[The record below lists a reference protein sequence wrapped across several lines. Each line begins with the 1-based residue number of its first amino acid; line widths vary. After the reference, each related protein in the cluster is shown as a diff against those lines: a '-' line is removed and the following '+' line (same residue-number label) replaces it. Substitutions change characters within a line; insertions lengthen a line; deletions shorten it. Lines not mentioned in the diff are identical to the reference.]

1 MPRDAMAEWLAKRNA
16 EKAAQRATPEHGAVR
31 QAQIKV
37 DQILEQA
44 KKTTTALT
52 GVKTGKTE
60 KSSTPVRQEEGR
72 DAMAEWLAARKE
84 SKVQQIAEQGKYAV
98 RNVGALYKAATGMW
112 GELRKANEWQGLGVD
127 AGIRQGYQARVPV
140 RGGSQLQ
147 QQAENALQMDKTGP
161 YRQRLT
167 RVRGES
173 LEKLFTDS
181 LNQNQTAEQHGQTI
195 RQELQ
200 ELRTAG
206 ESGTDAAA
214 AKEKWDDVASRLYYL
229 AYSQS
234 MSSDEYNKLVSEVYD
249 AYDAYRSG
257 VKGRSFGQRE
267 QKWTDALR
275 GPVMGDENYTAA
287 GKAQQNA
294 MLAAAGGIPTDRN
307 TFGYELRYNQS
318 TTRENIQYKS
328 VDQLLDA
335 AGKHVDPQADVTSQS
350 QGAATDAAIFGYL
363 ANVAMTQEQYDRYMQ
378 ALDRYVKNAPATRA
392 VSGYGTS
399 DVVSQLETYRQQ
411 REANGLRANEKGA
424 EDALNSYPEM
434 SAGSFLDQVASGSER
449 ARDNLFQKYPAGLE
463 QLLVRGG
470 GYAGKALGSLL
481 NGFGAFENDLGDY
494 FAAGGEENINYQNPE
509 WQEAKYQDWVRGRE
523 TSDLLQNGG
532 KFERWAAEQIPAL
545 PTAALEMAAASTI
558 AGAATG
564 TMESFAGGARQVSP
578 LVTSAATKAEK
589 FAQMA
594 KQGSNIVTSSFAAIN
609 SYGEAESNGDARG
622 EQFIRFAA
630 GGLLEYGTNML
641 FGGNP
646 LIDAGD
652 TGKVTELVYKM
663 TNNETIRKIVSSAA
677 FDRIGEGLEE
687 VASAIGS
694 AALDYALTGEADL
707 SWDELRD
714 EFISGFAL
722 AMILSIG
729 PDTAE
734 VLAKNDHEGNAKRIT
749 MFDAAAQ
756 SDRGEL
762 NLQMGKYAV
771 EFLAGDE
778 DMMLANGW
786 DHVQRS
792 AAKKSWAQAVNE
804 YNTVYRNLVDAEAYW
819 AKTGEGKAYRGTDA
833 ERVIA
838 DARGSIEGVDAKTF
852 SAETLEENVRQIR
865 QAWDSAEENATNFAM
880 TGRMD
885 AEIAKMARIAESYL
899 DKAVQ
904 DGTMDAMTALNLR
917 NELSMINEGATATLQ
932 AYLNARYGEG
942 TPQTETRQEPV
953 QEATQDV
960 NVIRAEAENNAAVN
974 AAETG
979 GIDNGRTEIFD
990 GGSQRD
996 AGLGTGEQTGG
1007 MAAGAAAAEGE
1018 RRNAYAG
1025 AGENGPA
1032 NRRANLRPEDAARAE
1047 RLNRYA
1053 SLQSDTSL
1061 AQLVRGG
1068 SDAVTLAVIP
1078 ESMYDDGMR
1087 EAKQAGTALGVDVVF
1102 VRGSMAMQRG
1112 DQLMRINGVYDAAA
1126 KRAVVSATD
1135 IQYDGGKL
1143 AQHELFHVRANKDP
1157 ALVQQALQKVRE
1169 TFGEEAFEQVA
1180 REYVQSYSGAYQSM
1194 EDVYEE
1200 VLADAYAGMNRFR
1213 AGATH
1218 FTEAVQSEVQQSER
1232 ASEPAQT
1239 SQETR
1244 GSPPANVEERSGN
1257 PEKGK
1262 TFWEKMRAWKEGGAP
1277 DAAMEPSRTLQQAG
1291 INELIS
1297 LSSMLE
1303 KADGK
1308 SQTMRE
1314 AIYDNLKYLQDDLIR
1329 PMAVGKKGDT
1339 LYCVVPARTS
1349 MDMPRVVEM
1358 RKTNAGYEVEKVSS
1372 LSNAAI
1378 IKTLEGSDLLSANV
1392 QALDHAIQD
1401 FGYQTKANAQ
1411 LWVRPEK
1418 AKNGVPFADIFE
1430 ARDAR
1435 DFEAKF
1441 SLEEKQYARVINE
1454 QLLENRDRI
1463 LEIEPVYELTGG
1475 EFAQGDKK
1483 LSDAV
1488 MEEFEKFGG
1497 EVEREGF
1504 GAIKFSKKRIKND
1517 IMHGIGRMKAMTFAA
1532 VPSVIQ
1538 NGVEIGSEANWKG
1551 RGYDT
1556 YVFAAPAKFGETNL
1570 LIGAVVTR
1578 DNRENKFYLH
1588 EVVDS
1593 EGNAIKIDRETG
1605 EIKTSSAVAD
1615 GWASTPDALS
1625 KDRIAQTEGEVKQRF
1640 SLSEPVERAG
1650 NLIAEHNLTQEK
1662 LEKALEIGAFPSP
1675 SIAIVQAEQGHTNYG
1690 DYSVVFPA
1698 STIDPEA
1705 DSRNRVYGADA
1716 WTPTSSNATVEYRV
1730 DADAKRAFERSI
1742 RDLSG
1747 QVADGIFRGDS
1758 TLGKAGIEEE
1768 TTKTSREIAEQIAQ
1782 YPEVKAAY
1790 LADKGE
1796 NISPVYKDREYD
1808 NIGNAA
1814 LQRYTDNV
1822 GVQNL
1827 ARIIVQMY
1835 VGDANSVAQAELQ
1848 RVRQA
1853 IGEEYAERFA
1863 RILDRKPERKAERVS
1878 EYAENKMYSGTRAED
1893 FIRHAWEMVQD
1904 GGQNRGEADKMAMQ
1918 DELDRKA
1925 PTQKVAA
1932 WAEKRLQDVI
1942 GEGGIYNNEDRYTSR
1957 GDRRSFEQT
1966 HWELNAENLVRAMA
1980 QAEERGANIMWYDA
1994 GGLLA
1999 AATPEYRSISEI
2011 HADEGRL
2018 QTLEQEAYEGK
2029 VMELQQSL
2037 DNVVERILQETRHKA
2052 YGYQD
2057 ESQLITEALI
2067 KTAQGGD
2074 SLQSIREGMAAEE
2087 YDIDRATAM
2096 QIQELFQQ
2104 AKEIP
2109 TSYFEAKPQR
2119 VVGFDE
2125 AVALL
2130 APASAPADLM
2140 ARAEDAGLRVIR
2152 YTGQKDRIRVANELP
2167 GVKFSVQE
2175 ELQDI
2180 RENGIR
2186 GKELASE
2193 REETQPEDVLGYA
2206 DDMGEPVLS
2215 ESYFRD
2221 WVQQQTNAMPQG
2233 FVWGKDVPF
2242 YSQTTDLSPKQAV
2255 ELLEAVTGKRWRVEP
2270 RKNGGWRAVETDFAA
2285 KQGMYTPQE
2294 AANRLNAAKKARAD
2308 ADAAAY
2314 RNGEAPAR
2322 ATTVAAEGVAKDSFR
2337 ATPALDKIGV
2347 KIDMGVTDYRTTK
2360 EMRQRAEAEY
2370 QTDKLIS
2377 KAERRWG
2384 ATALEKNFARD
2395 IAAGRYSYADIPD
2408 TARWDTVTDLAN
2420 LYIDKR
2426 MLGEDLR
2433 LQRKYAIRDA
2443 LLYKAME
2450 LLPDELE
2457 LMSDPGGF
2465 DKEALLVLNYRTP
2478 QRSML
2483 KMFGDKRGEE
2493 INRYYFD
2500 PVTRNEAER
2509 LRWMN
2514 RQLDAVREFQ
2524 GEGDKVKGLNK
2535 AESAYV
2541 HMALD
2546 IEATV
2551 QRINQSP
2558 NKAAIQKAVTELTKM
2573 ETAQKASP
2581 DAEAR
2586 EAEIQR
2592 VATELDLNAA
2602 ESKWAQ
2608 QYAQFLTQKDG
2619 IKGEIDE
2626 KKCAAAVK
2634 QYRQLFDDYYNA
2646 IADFLVSHGDEP
2658 IGKIDYY
2665 APHLSTADKV
2675 NLLNQAF
2682 EALGFNA
2689 SATRLPAEI
2698 AGRTEDFRPN
2708 KRWTPFFQSREGT
2721 QTEYD
2726 IVHGFESY
2734 VTYLSDVLFHT
2745 DDIQKIRALE
2755 NYTRLGGK
2763 NDFKNSLAEAI
2774 ELSRSGQR
2782 DEKLDFLRE
2791 LKRVD
2796 DFAEPTT
2803 AEINK
2808 QLDQYIA
2815 ELFAAEKNNTR
2826 YSDLAV
2832 WLKNYGDVL
2841 AGKQFGGDRGAEHR
2855 GGRGILKLGTQ
2866 LTQAFARANVAGNV
2880 SSAVNQI
2887 AQLPTILGERS
2898 KRSIAQATAEFA
2910 TGKLRQFQMDS
2921 DFITG
2926 KKGVDY
2932 ISNTFADSF
2941 MSGMFKPAEFV
2952 DTMMSTI
2959 AARAAYLDA
2968 IRDGKTH
2975 EEAMR
2980 AADAYARSIMGDR
2993 TKGAKPLMFHSKTPV
3008 MQMVNMFQIEALNS
3022 WEHVSQDLPRQ
3033 FRQIAA
3039 ESGKAKAARVL
3050 SSVILKTVLAAFVVN
3065 RVTEELYGGT
3075 PAPFDI
3081 IGMCMNFIASGEGL
3095 TTNDWIRY
3103 MLNKASNAMFGVDL
3117 FDDVPTPQEGF
3128 DWGNAVED
3136 TLYNISNEVPFLSN
3150 LSGMVGVGDRTLMMP
3165 DLFGKGK
3172 DLWDAATEHGLI
3184 SPESGEALL
3193 GLVTQA
3199 IPGGRQINKTYSGIK
3214 TIVEGGRTKGFGDK
3228 ERLQYPVE
3236 RNVGTALQNIL
3247 FGPNATPQ
3255 ANAYWASGL
3264 SSLSTKDTQ
3273 TWQTLSKDGADPI
3286 ETYNLLHEFIKINA
3300 DDTLTTDQAQRDI
3313 RDAINNSS
3321 LTDEQKA
3328 YLFRQEFGRRNKE
3341 TGEYEHATDAMFET
3355 LMDEGVSWDGVTQF
3369 YNKLM
3374 QADGDENL
3382 STNDKNRQKRT
3393 AIRELDVRDS
3403 VKAYTYAE
3411 VFGVTDKE
3419 TGAKS
3424 TSKDEVFANMMD
3436 AGMSW
3441 DDVMDVYEEYRT
3453 LYEDESLSS
3462 SQQASEFAY
3471 WLDQHNIKGKKRE
3484 AIRNGLK
3491 YYQMFAQE
3499 AERYTNLTE
3508 AGLSATDAKKVSDKL
3523 ASAKGTGENGQLTT
3537 NDKVDVL
3544 LKQNLT
3550 DTSLYKALST
3560 VLSEETYDKL
3570 TEARSGGIGAKIW
3583 MQYWKKKAE
3592 LSADKDANGKS
3603 ISGSKKA
3610 KILALINSL
3619 QLTAEQKDLL
3629 YRAEG
3634 YAERDLYKAPWH

>member
-16 EKAAQRATPEHGAVR
+16 EKTAQRATPEHGAVR

-44 KKTTTALT
+44 RKTTTALT
-52 GVKTGKTE
+52 GVKMGKTG

-98 RNVGALYKAATGMW
+98 RNVGSLYKAATGMW

-181 LNQNQTAEQHGQTI
+181 LNQNQTPEQHGQTI

-234 MSSDEYNKLVSEVYD
+234 MSADEYNKLVSEVYD

-287 GKAQQNA
+287 GKAQQDA
-294 MLAAAGGIPTDRN
+294 MLAAAGGIPKDRN

-378 ALDRYVKNAPATRA
+378 VLDRYAKNAPATRA

-399 DVVSQLETYRQQ
+399 DVVGQLETYRQQ

-494 FAAGGEENINYQNPE
+494 FAEGGEENINYQNPE

-532 KFERWAAEQIPAL
+532 KFERWAAEQISGL
-545 PTAALEMAAASTI
+545 TTAALEMAAASTI

-564 TMESFAGGARQVSP
+564 TMANFAGGSRQVSP
-578 LVTSAATKAEK
+578 LVTNAATKAEK

-762 NLQMGKYAV
+762 NLQMEKYAV

-778 DMMLANGW
+778 DLMLANGW

-792 AAKKSWAQAVNE
+792 TAKKSWAQAVNE

-838 DARGSIEGVDAKTF
+838 NARGSIEGVDSKTF

-865 QAWDSAEENATNFAM
+865 QAWDSAEENAENFAM

-885 AEIAKMARIAESYL
+885 AEIAKMARTAESYL

-917 NELSMINEGATATLQ
+917 NELNMINEGATANLQ

-942 TPQTETRQEPV
+942 TPQAETQQETV
-953 QEATQDV
+953 QEAAQGV
-960 NVIRAEAENNAAVN
+960 NTIRAEAENNAAVN

-996 AGLGTGEQTGG
+996 AGLGTGEQAGG
-1007 MAAGAAAAEGE
+1007 MEAGAAAAEGE
-1018 RRNAYAG
+1018 RRNTYTG
-1025 AGENGPA
+1025 AGENGLA

-1087 EAKQAGTALGVDVVF
+1087 AAKQAGAELGVDVVF

-1213 AGATH
+1213 AGATQ
-1218 FTEAVQSEVQQSER
+1218 FTEAVRGEVQQSER

-1244 GSPPANVEERSGN
+1244 GSPEGRFSLAGQKARTANSQTLQIAEQMEQEGASREEIWQETGWTRTMDGQSWRFEIDNSEAEYRGGGDAQFREDHADYAEYQDLLQKMFEGTISESEMQRMEQLDDIWSGEYARLRERVESGN
-1257 PEKGK
+1257 ATLADVLQHDSLYEAYPELRDVKVRLESETGSK
-1262 TFWEKMRAWKEGGAP
+1262 NGSYDP
-1277 DAAMEPSRTLQQAG
+1277 RTNT
-1291 INELIS
+1291 ITIS
-1297 LSSMLE
+1297 EDKPGDSAKVGTMLHE
-1303 KADGK
+1303 I
-1308 SQTMRE
+1308 Q
-1314 AIYDNLKYLQDDLIR
+1314 
-1329 PMAVGKKGDT
+1329 
-1339 LYCVVPARTS
+1339 
-1349 MDMPRVVEM
+1349 
-1358 RKTNAGYEVEKVSS
+1358 
-1372 LSNAAI
+1372 
-1378 IKTLEGSDLLSANV
+1378 
-1392 QALDHAIQD
+1392 HAIQQIEGWESGASPEYWAAREYESGD
-1401 FGYQTKANAQ
+1401 TASDRAQELYSRILNSLDKADQNKVIRYNELDREMEATFSAD
-1411 LWVRPEK
+1411 PESEAGK
-1418 AKNGVPFADIFE
+1418 RYAKYEAEQDKLYEELYKNEWFRRLLDLQRKMENPQSAYYEMYLNTAGEIE
-1430 ARDAR
+1430 ARNVSERYRMAQ
-1435 DFEAKF
+1435 
-1441 SLEEKQYARVINE
+1441 EERRKTAPKGADENTLFRGAGGISAEINE
-1454 QLLENRDRI
+1454 QYKSDLERWDRGGRNGNERLILGTTGPVLQNLGAEDGNIYLNGWKISKIMRTHKEMSLQTIEALPQVLENPAIVLASRAVDTENANTR
-1463 LEIEPVYELTGG
+1463 LVM
-1475 EFAQGDKK
+1475 FGDVRAENGK
-1483 LSDAV
+1483 AV
-1488 MEEFEKFGG
+1488 Q
-1497 EVEREGF
+1497 VVL
-1504 GAIKFSKKRIKND
+1504 D
-1517 IMHGIGRMKAMTFAA
+1517 
-1532 VPSVIQ
+1532 
-1538 NGVEIGSEANWKG
+1538 
-1551 RGYDT
+1551 
-1556 YVFAAPAKFGETNL
+1556 L
-1570 LIGAVVTR
+1570 L
-1578 DNRENKFYLH
+1578 
-1588 EVVDS
+1588 
-1593 EGNAIKIDRETG
+1593 
-1605 EIKTSSAVAD
+1605 
-1615 GWASTPDALS
+1615 P
-1625 KDRIAQTEGEVKQRF
+1625 TEGGYRLDGMQKVNSAYTKDGGRL
-1640 SLSEPVERAG
+1640 SLE
-1650 NLIAEHNLTQEK
+1650 
-1662 LEKALEIGAFPSP
+1662 
-1675 SIAIVQAEQGHTNYG
+1675 
-1690 DYSVVFPA
+1690 
-1698 STIDPEA
+1698 
-1705 DSRNRVYGADA
+1705 DSDVLY
-1716 WTPTSSNATVEYRV
+1716 T
-1730 DADAKRAFERSI
+1730 DAKRAAQVLRSLGY
-1742 RDLSG
+1742 RSSSPDGSHKSG
-1747 QVADGIFRGDS
+1747 YIGSIAYDA
-1758 TLGKAGIEEE
+1758 AGVKISGE
-1768 TTKTSREIAEQIAQ
+1768 KFTS
-1782 YPEVKAAY
+1782 
-1790 LADKGE
+1790 
-1796 NISPVYKDREYD
+1796 
-1808 NIGNAA
+1808 
-1814 LQRYTDNV
+1814 
-1822 GVQNL
+1822 
-1827 ARIIVQMY
+1827 
-1835 VGDANSVAQAELQ
+1835 
-1848 RVRQA
+1848 
-1853 IGEEYAERFA
+1853 
-1863 RILDRKPERKAERVS
+1863 
-1878 EYAENKMYSGTRAED
+1878 
-1893 FIRHAWEMVQD
+1893 
-1904 GGQNRGEADKMAMQ
+1904 
-1918 DELDRKA
+1918 
-1925 PTQKVAA
+1925 
-1932 WAEKRLQDVI
+1932 VI
-1942 GEGGIYNNEDRYTSR
+1942 GT
-1957 GDRRSFEQT
+1957 
-1966 HWELNAENLVRAMA
+1966 
-1980 QAEERGANIMWYDA
+1980 
-1994 GGLLA
+1994 
-1999 AATPEYRSISEI
+1999 
-2011 HADEGRL
+2011 L
-2018 QTLEQEAYEGK
+2018 Q
-2029 VMELQQSL
+2029 
-2037 DNVVERILQETRHKA
+2037 
-2052 YGYQD
+2052 
-2057 ESQLITEALI
+2057 
-2067 KTAQGGD
+2067 
-2074 SLQSIREGMAAEE
+2074 
-2087 YDIDRATAM
+2087 
-2096 QIQELFQQ
+2096 
-2104 AKEIP
+2104 
-2109 TSYFEAKPQR
+2109 
-2119 VVGFDE
+2119 
-2125 AVALL
+2125 
-2130 APASAPADLM
+2130 
-2140 ARAEDAGLRVIR
+2140 
-2152 YTGQKDRIRVANELP
+2152 
-2167 GVKFSVQE
+2167 KFSVQE
-2175 ELQDI
+2175 DLQDI

-2186 GKELASE
+2186 GKELASD

-2206 DDMGEPVLS
+2206 DDTGTLYAKFAREKVYDNLGNAVLQKYTDSVGVERLAWIAAQMDMGDARSVAATELQNIRQVVKEDYAERFGEKLDQKPNLKEQRVNEYADRVMGDSSRAESFLRHAWELVQGVGRTVAAEQRGTVQQTPP

-2322 ATTVAAEGVAKDSFR
+2322 ATTVAAEGVAKDSFH

-2457 LMSDPGGF
+2457 LMSDPNGF
-2465 DKEALLVLNYRTP
+2465 NKEALLVLNYRTP

-2592 VATELDLNAA
+2592 VAKDLDLNAA

-2952 DTMMSTI
+2952 DTTMSTI

-3033 FRQIAA
+3033 FRQIVA

-3081 IGMCMNFIASGEGL
+3081 IGMSMNFIASGEGL

-3103 MLNKASNAMFGVDL
+3103 MLNKASNAMFGTDL

-3128 DWGNAVED
+3128 DWGNAAED

-3172 DLWDAATEHGLI
+3172 DLWDAATEHGLL

-3247 FGPNATPQ
+3247 FGPNATPE

-3264 SSLSTKDTQ
+3264 SSLSAKDTQ

-3300 DDTLTTDQAQRDI
+3300 DDTLTSDQAQRDI
-3313 RDAINNSS
+3313 RDAINNSG

-3341 TGEYEHATDAMFET
+3341 TGEYEHTTDAMFEA

-3484 AIRNGLK
+3484 AIQNGLK

-3570 TEARSGGIGAKIW
+3570 TEGRSGGIGAKIW
-3583 MQYWKKKAE
+3583 MQYWRKKAE

-3634 YAERDLYKAPWH
+3634 YAERDLYRAPWH

>member
-16 EKAAQRATPEHGAVR
+16 EKAAQRATPGHGAVR

-44 KKTTTALT
+44 RKTTTALT

-98 RNVGALYKAATGMW
+98 RNVGSLYKAATGMW

-167 RVRGES
+167 RSRGES

-234 MSSDEYNKLVSEVYD
+234 MSADEYNKLVSEVYD
-249 AYDAYRSG
+249 AYNAYRSG

-287 GKAQQNA
+287 GKAQQDA
-294 MLAAAGGIPTDRN
+294 MLAAAGGIPEDRN
-307 TFGYELRYNQS
+307 TFGYELRYNQG

-378 ALDRYVKNAPATRA
+378 ALDRYAKNAPATRA

-399 DVVSQLETYRQQ
+399 DVVGQLETYRQQ
-411 REANGLRANEKGA
+411 REANGLRANEQAA

-463 QLLVRGG
+463 QLLVHGG

-494 FAAGGEENINYQNPE
+494 FAEGGEKNINYQNPE

-532 KFERWAAEQIPAL
+532 KFERWAAEQISGL
-545 PTAALEMAAASTI
+545 TTAALEMAAASTI

-564 TMESFAGGARQVSP
+564 TMANFAGGSRQVSP
-578 LVTSAATKAEK
+578 LVTNAATKAEK

-663 TNNETIRKIVSSAA
+663 TNNKTIRKIVSSAA

-762 NLQMGKYAV
+762 NLQMEKYAV

-778 DMMLANGW
+778 DLMLANGW
-786 DHVQRS
+786 DHLQRS
-792 AAKKSWAQAVNE
+792 EAKKSWAQAVNE

-838 DARGSIEGVDAKTF
+838 DARGSIEGVDSKTF

-865 QAWDSAEENATNFAM
+865 QAWDSAVENAENFAM

-885 AEIAKMARIAESYL
+885 AEIAKMARTAESYL

-917 NELSMINEGATATLQ
+917 NELSMINEGATANLQ

-942 TPQTETRQEPV
+942 TPQVETQKETV
-953 QEATQDV
+953 QEAAQGV
-960 NVIRAEAENNAAVN
+960 NTIRAEAENNAAVN

-996 AGLGTGEQTGG
+996 AGLGTREQTGG
-1007 MAAGAAAAEGE
+1007 MAAGAAAAEAE

-1087 EAKQAGTALGVDVVF
+1087 AAKQAGAELDVDVVF

-1135 IQYDGGKL
+1135 IQYDGGQL

-1213 AGATH
+1213 AGATQ
-1218 FTEAVQSEVQQSER
+1218 FTETVQGEVQQSER

-1244 GSPPANVEERSGN
+1244 GSPEGRFSLAGQKARTANSQTLQFAEQMEQEGASREEIWQETGWTRAMDGQSWRFEIDNSEAEYRGGGDAQFRKDHADYAEYQDLLQKMFEGTISESEMQRMEQLDDIWSGEYARLRERVESGN
-1257 PEKGK
+1257 ATLADVLQHDSLYEAYPELRDVKVRLESDTGSK
-1262 TFWEKMRAWKEGGAP
+1262 NGSYDPNTN
-1277 DAAMEPSRTLQQAG
+1277 T
-1291 INELIS
+1291 ITIS
-1297 LSSMLE
+1297 EDKPGDSAKVGTMLHE
-1303 KADGK
+1303 I
-1308 SQTMRE
+1308 Q
-1314 AIYDNLKYLQDDLIR
+1314 
-1329 PMAVGKKGDT
+1329 
-1339 LYCVVPARTS
+1339 
-1349 MDMPRVVEM
+1349 
-1358 RKTNAGYEVEKVSS
+1358 
-1372 LSNAAI
+1372 
-1378 IKTLEGSDLLSANV
+1378 
-1392 QALDHAIQD
+1392 HAIQQIEGWESGASPEYWAAREYENGD
-1401 FGYQTKANAQ
+1401 TASDRAQELYSRILNSLDKADQNKVIRYNELDREMEATFSAD
-1411 LWVRPEK
+1411 PESEAGK
-1418 AKNGVPFADIFE
+1418 RYAKYEAEQDKLYEELYKNEWFRRLLGLQRKMENPQSAYYEMYLNTAGEIE
-1430 ARDAR
+1430 ARNVSERYRMAQ
-1435 DFEAKF
+1435 
-1441 SLEEKQYARVINE
+1441 EERRKTAPKGADENTLYRGAGGISAEINE
-1454 QLLENRDRI
+1454 QYKSDLERWDRGGRNGNERLILGTTGPILQNLGAEDGNIYLNGWKISKIMRTHKEMSLQTIEALPQVLENPAIVLASRAVDTENANTR
-1463 LEIEPVYELTGG
+1463 LVM
-1475 EFAQGDKK
+1475 FGDVRAENGK
-1483 LSDAV
+1483 AV
-1488 MEEFEKFGG
+1488 Q
-1497 EVEREGF
+1497 VVL
-1504 GAIKFSKKRIKND
+1504 D
-1517 IMHGIGRMKAMTFAA
+1517 
-1532 VPSVIQ
+1532 
-1538 NGVEIGSEANWKG
+1538 
-1551 RGYDT
+1551 
-1556 YVFAAPAKFGETNL
+1556 L
-1570 LIGAVVTR
+1570 L
-1578 DNRENKFYLH
+1578 
-1588 EVVDS
+1588 
-1593 EGNAIKIDRETG
+1593 
-1605 EIKTSSAVAD
+1605 
-1615 GWASTPDALS
+1615 P
-1625 KDRIAQTEGEVKQRF
+1625 TEGGYRF
-1640 SLSEPVERAG
+1640 EGMQKVNSAYTKDGGRLSLE
-1650 NLIAEHNLTQEK
+1650 
-1662 LEKALEIGAFPSP
+1662 
-1675 SIAIVQAEQGHTNYG
+1675 
-1690 DYSVVFPA
+1690 
-1698 STIDPEA
+1698 
-1705 DSRNRVYGADA
+1705 DSDVLY
-1716 WTPTSSNATVEYRV
+1716 T
-1730 DADAKRAFERSI
+1730 DAKRAAQVLRS
-1742 RDLSG
+1742 LGYQSG
-1747 QVADGIFRGDS
+1747 SPDGSHKGGYIGSIAYDADGVKISGEKF
-1758 TLGKAGIEEE
+1758 
-1768 TTKTSREIAEQIAQ
+1768 TS
-1782 YPEVKAAY
+1782 
-1790 LADKGE
+1790 
-1796 NISPVYKDREYD
+1796 
-1808 NIGNAA
+1808 
-1814 LQRYTDNV
+1814 
-1822 GVQNL
+1822 
-1827 ARIIVQMY
+1827 
-1835 VGDANSVAQAELQ
+1835 
-1848 RVRQA
+1848 
-1853 IGEEYAERFA
+1853 
-1863 RILDRKPERKAERVS
+1863 
-1878 EYAENKMYSGTRAED
+1878 
-1893 FIRHAWEMVQD
+1893 
-1904 GGQNRGEADKMAMQ
+1904 
-1918 DELDRKA
+1918 
-1925 PTQKVAA
+1925 
-1932 WAEKRLQDVI
+1932 VI
-1942 GEGGIYNNEDRYTSR
+1942 GT
-1957 GDRRSFEQT
+1957 
-1966 HWELNAENLVRAMA
+1966 
-1980 QAEERGANIMWYDA
+1980 
-1994 GGLLA
+1994 
-1999 AATPEYRSISEI
+1999 
-2011 HADEGRL
+2011 L
-2018 QTLEQEAYEGK
+2018 Q
-2029 VMELQQSL
+2029 
-2037 DNVVERILQETRHKA
+2037 
-2052 YGYQD
+2052 
-2057 ESQLITEALI
+2057 
-2067 KTAQGGD
+2067 
-2074 SLQSIREGMAAEE
+2074 
-2087 YDIDRATAM
+2087 
-2096 QIQELFQQ
+2096 
-2104 AKEIP
+2104 
-2109 TSYFEAKPQR
+2109 
-2119 VVGFDE
+2119 
-2125 AVALL
+2125 
-2130 APASAPADLM
+2130 
-2140 ARAEDAGLRVIR
+2140 
-2152 YTGQKDRIRVANELP
+2152 
-2167 GVKFSVQE
+2167 KFSVQE

-2186 GKELASE
+2186 GKELASD

-2206 DDMGEPVLS
+2206 DDTGTLYAQFAREKVYDNLGNAVLQKYTDSVGVERLAWIAAQMDMGDARSVAATELQNIRQVVKEDYAERFGEKLDQKPNLKEQRVNEYADRVMGDSSRAESFLRHAWEMVQGVGRTVAAEQRGTVQQTPP

-2322 ATTVAAEGVAKDSFR
+2322 ATTVAAEGVAKDRFR

-2524 GEGDKVKGLNK
+2524 GEGDKAKGLNK

-2592 VATELDLNAA
+2592 VATDLDLNAA

-2952 DTMMSTI
+2952 DTTMSTI

-3039 ESGKAKAARVL
+3039 ESGKTKAARVL

-3081 IGMCMNFIASGEGL
+3081 IGMSMNFIASGEGL

-3103 MLNKASNAMFGVDL
+3103 MFNKASNAMFGVDL

-3128 DWGNAVED
+3128 DWGNAAED

-3172 DLWDAATEHGLI
+3172 DLWDAATEHGLL

-3273 TWQTLSKDGADPI
+3273 TWQTLSKDGAGPI

-3300 DDTLTTDQAQRDI
+3300 DDTLTSDQAQRDI
-3313 RDAINNSS
+3313 RDAINNSG

-3341 TGEYEHATDAMFET
+3341 TGEYEHATDAMFEA

-3424 TSKDEVFANMMD
+3424 TSKDEAFANMMD

-3484 AIRNGLK
+3484 AIQNGLK

-3583 MQYWKKKAE
+3583 MQYWRKKAE

-3634 YAERDLYKAPWH
+3634 YAERDLYRAPWH

>member
-98 RNVGALYKAATGMW
+98 RNVGSLYKAATGMW
-112 GELRKANEWQGLGVD
+112 GELRKANEWQGMGVD
-127 AGIRQGYQARVPV
+127 AGIQQGYRPKLPV
-140 RGGSQLQ
+140 RTGSQLQ

-234 MSSDEYNKLVSEVYD
+234 MSADEYNKLVSEVYD
-249 AYDAYRSG
+249 TYDAYRSG

-378 ALDRYVKNAPATRA
+378 ALDRYAKNAPATRA

-411 REANGLRANEKGA
+411 REANGLRANEQGA

-494 FAAGGEENINYQNPE
+494 FAEGGEKNINYQNPE

-532 KFERWAAEQIPAL
+532 KFERWAAEQISGL
-545 PTAALEMAAASTI
+545 TTAALEMAAASTI

-564 TMESFAGGARQVSP
+564 TMANFAGGSRQVSP
-578 LVTSAATKAEK
+578 LVTNAATKAEK

-762 NLQMGKYAV
+762 NLQMEKYAV

-778 DMMLANGW
+778 DLMLANGW

-792 AAKKSWAQAVNE
+792 TAKKSWAQAVNE

-838 DARGSIEGVDAKTF
+838 DARGSIEGVDSKTF

-865 QAWDSAEENATNFAM
+865 QAWDSAEENAANFAM

-885 AEIAKMARIAESYL
+885 AEIAKMARTAESYL

-917 NELSMINEGATATLQ
+917 NELSMINEGATANLQ

-953 QEATQDV
+953 QEAAQGV
-960 NVIRAEAENNAAVN
+960 NTIRAEAENNAAVN

-1025 AGENGPA
+1025 TGENGPA

-1087 EAKQAGTALGVDVVF
+1087 EAKQAGAELGVDVVF

-1126 KRAVVSATD
+1126 KRAVVSTTD

-1213 AGATH
+1213 AGATQ
-1218 FTEAVQSEVQQSER
+1218 FAETVQSEVQQSER

-1244 GSPPANVEERSGN
+1244 GSP
-1257 PEKGK
+1257 
-1262 TFWEKMRAWKEGGAP
+1262 EG
-1277 DAAMEPSRTLQQAG
+1277 R
-1291 INELIS
+1291 
-1297 LSSMLE
+1297 
-1303 KADGK
+1303 
-1308 SQTMRE
+1308 
-1314 AIYDNLKYLQDDLIR
+1314 
-1329 PMAVGKKGDT
+1329 
-1339 LYCVVPARTS
+1339 
-1349 MDMPRVVEM
+1349 
-1358 RKTNAGYEVEKVSS
+1358 
-1372 LSNAAI
+1372 
-1378 IKTLEGSDLLSANV
+1378 
-1392 QALDHAIQD
+1392 
-1401 FGYQTKANAQ
+1401 
-1411 LWVRPEK
+1411 
-1418 AKNGVPFADIFE
+1418 
-1430 ARDAR
+1430 
-1435 DFEAKF
+1435 F
-1441 SLEEKQYARVINE
+1441 SLEEKRYAKIINE
-1454 QLLENRDRI
+1454 QLLENRERI
-1463 LEIEPVYELTGG
+1463 EEIDPVYELTGE
-1475 EFAQGDKK
+1475 EFAHSDKK

-1504 GAIKFSKKRIKND
+1504 GTIKFSKKRIKND

-1538 NGVEIGSEANWKG
+1538 NGVEIGREANWKG

-1556 YVFAAPAKFGETNL
+1556 YVFAAPAKLGDTGL

-1593 EGNAIKIDRETG
+1593 EGNAIKIDRATG
-1605 EIKTSSAVAD
+1605 EIKTSSDVSD

-1625 KDRIAQTEGEVKQRF
+1625 GNSIAQTGEDVKQRF

-1698 STIDPEA
+1698 STIDPEE

-2037 DNVVERILQETRHKA
+2037 DNVVERILQETKHKA

-2152 YTGQKDRIRVANELP
+2152 YTGQEDRIRVANELP

-2175 ELQDI
+2175 DLQDI

-2186 GKELASE
+2186 GKELASD

-2206 DDMGEPVLS
+2206 DDRGEPILS

-2524 GEGDKVKGLNK
+2524 GEGDKAKGLNK

-2592 VATELDLNAA
+2592 VATDLDLNAA

-2898 KRSIAQATAEFA
+2898 KRSIAQAALEFS

-2968 IRDGKTH
+2968 LRDGKTH

-3081 IGMCMNFIASGEGL
+3081 IGMSMNFIASGEGL

-3172 DLWDAATEHGLI
+3172 DLWDAATEHGVI

-3424 TSKDEVFANMMD
+3424 TSKDEAFANMMD

-3484 AIRNGLK
+3484 AIQNGLK

>member
-112 GELRKANEWQGLGVD
+112 GELRKENEWQGMGVD
-127 AGIRQGYQARVPV
+127 AGIQQGYRPKLPV
-140 RGGSQLQ
+140 RTGSQLQ

-206 ESGTDAAA
+206 ESGTDVAA

-234 MSSDEYNKLVSEVYD
+234 MSADEYNKLVSEVYD
-249 AYDAYRSG
+249 AYDADRSG

-287 GKAQQNA
+287 GKAQQDA
-294 MLAAAGGIPTDRN
+294 MLSAAGGIPEDRN

-378 ALDRYVKNAPATRA
+378 VLDRYAKNAPATRA

-411 REANGLRANEKGA
+411 REANGLRANEQAA

-481 NGFGAFENDLGDY
+481 NGFGAFENVLGDY
-494 FAAGGEENINYQNPE
+494 FAEGGEKNINYRNPE

-532 KFERWAAEQIPAL
+532 KFERWAAEQISGL
-545 PTAALEMAAASTI
+545 TTAALEMAAASTI

-564 TMESFAGGARQVSP
+564 TMANFAGGSRQVSP
-578 LVTSAATKAEK
+578 LVTNAATKAEK

-762 NLQMGKYAV
+762 NLQMEKYAV

-778 DMMLANGW
+778 DLMLANGW

-792 AAKKSWAQAVNE
+792 AAKKSWAQAMNE

-819 AKTGEGKAYRGTDA
+819 SKTGEGKAYRGTDA

-838 DARGSIEGVDAKTF
+838 DARGSIEGVDSKTF

-865 QAWDSAEENATNFAM
+865 QAWDSAEENAANFAM

-885 AEIAKMARIAESYL
+885 AEIAKMARTAESYL

-917 NELSMINEGATATLQ
+917 NELSMINEGATANLQ

-953 QEATQDV
+953 QEAAQGV
-960 NVIRAEAENNAAVN
+960 NTIRAEAENNAAVN

-996 AGLGTGEQTGG
+996 AGLGAGEQTGG
-1007 MAAGAAAAEGE
+1007 MAAGAAAAEAE
-1018 RRNAYAG
+1018 RRNTYAG

-1087 EAKQAGTALGVDVVF
+1087 EAKQAGAKLGVDVVF

-1135 IQYDGGKL
+1135 IQYDGGQL
-1143 AQHELFHVRANKDP
+1143 AQHELFHVRANSDP

-1213 AGATH
+1213 AGATQ
-1218 FTEAVQSEVQQSER
+1218 FAETVQSEVQQSER

-1244 GSPPANVEERSGN
+1244 GSPEGKFSIQELENGERIAVIEDGQDEFDRAKPSQYAAIAKRVIKR
-1257 PEKGK
+1257 EFVGK
-1262 TFWEKMRAWKEGGAP
+1262 TLPLGSEDLAMIPPDAAGEYAYPAQRLITKNANNAKMRASAELNNLLEVSEFSHWARDLKKHPEATLGFDYYTTKFEVGGHLFEGLINIANSEKGRVFYDITKIKEIPG
-1277 DAAMEPSRTLQQAG
+1277 T
-1291 INELIS
+1291 I
-1297 LSSMLE
+1297 E
-1303 KADGK
+1303 KRA
-1308 SQTMRE
+1308 T
-1314 AIYDNLKYLQDDLIR
+1314 
-1329 PMAVGKKGDT
+1329 PMAQSASDSGD
-1339 LYCVVPARTS
+1339 LS
-1349 MDMPRVVEM
+1349 GES
-1358 RKTNAGYEVEKVSS
+1358 VSQ
-1372 LSNAAI
+1372 N
-1378 IKTLEGSDLLSANV
+1378 
-1392 QALDHAIQD
+1392 QAD
-1401 FGYQTKANAQ
+1401 
-1411 LWVRPEK
+1411 
-1418 AKNGVPFADIFE
+1418 
-1430 ARDAR
+1430 
-1435 DFEAKF
+1435 
-1441 SLEEKQYARVINE
+1441 
-1454 QLLENRDRI
+1454 
-1463 LEIEPVYELTGG
+1463 
-1475 EFAQGDKK
+1475 
-1483 LSDAV
+1483 
-1488 MEEFEKFGG
+1488 
-1497 EVEREGF
+1497 
-1504 GAIKFSKKRIKND
+1504 
-1517 IMHGIGRMKAMTFAA
+1517 
-1532 VPSVIQ
+1532 
-1538 NGVEIGSEANWKG
+1538 
-1551 RGYDT
+1551 
-1556 YVFAAPAKFGETNL
+1556 
-1570 LIGAVVTR
+1570 
-1578 DNRENKFYLH
+1578 
-1588 EVVDS
+1588 
-1593 EGNAIKIDRETG
+1593 
-1605 EIKTSSAVAD
+1605 
-1615 GWASTPDALS
+1615 
-1625 KDRIAQTEGEVKQRF
+1625 VKQRF

-1690 DYSVVFPA
+1690 EYSVVFPA

-1730 DADAKRAFERSI
+1730 DADAKRTFERSI
-1742 RDLSG
+1742 RELSA
-1747 QVADGIFRGDS
+1747 QVADGVFRGDS

-1796 NISPVYKDREYD
+1796 NINPVYKAREYD
-1808 NIGNAA
+1808 NIGNAV

-1827 ARIIVQMY
+1827 AWIIAQMDM
-1835 VGDANSVAQAELQ
+1835 GDAQSVAQAELQ

-1878 EYAENKMYSGTRAED
+1878 EYAENKMYSSMRAED

-1904 GGQNRGEADKMAMQ
+1904 GGQIRGDVDKMAMQ

-2152 YTGQKDRIRVANELP
+2152 YTGQEDRIRVANELP

-2524 GEGDKVKGLNK
+2524 GEGDKAKGLNK

-2592 VATELDLNAA
+2592 VATDLDLNAA

-2755 NYTRLGGK
+2755 NYTRLGGR

-2898 KRSIAQATAEFA
+2898 KRSIAQAALEFS

-3081 IGMCMNFIASGEGL
+3081 IGMSMNFIASGVGL

-3103 MLNKASNAMFGVDL
+3103 MLNKASNAMFGTDM

-3172 DLWDAATEHGLI
+3172 DLWDAATEHGVI

-3619 QLTAEQKDLL
+3619 QLTTEQKDLL

-3634 YAERDLYKAPWH
+3634 YAERDLYRAPWH

>member
-16 EKAAQRATPEHGAVR
+16 EKAAQRATPGHGAVR

-44 KKTTTALT
+44 RKTTTALT

-98 RNVGALYKAATGMW
+98 RNVGSLYKAATGMW

-161 YRQRLT
+161 YSQRLT
-167 RVRGES
+167 RSRGES

-234 MSSDEYNKLVSEVYD
+234 MSADEYNKLVSEVYD

-287 GKAQQNA
+287 GKAQQDA
-294 MLAAAGGIPTDRN
+294 MLSAAGGIPEDRN

-378 ALDRYVKNAPATRA
+378 ALDRYAKNAPATRA

-399 DVVSQLETYRQQ
+399 DVVGQLETYRQQ

-494 FAAGGEENINYQNPE
+494 FAEGGEENINYQNPE

-532 KFERWAAEQIPAL
+532 KFERWAAEQISGL
-545 PTAALEMAAASTI
+545 TTAALEMAAASTI

-564 TMESFAGGARQVSP
+564 TMANFAGGGRQVSP
-578 LVTSAATKAEK
+578 LVTNAATKAEK

-762 NLQMGKYAV
+762 NLQMEKYAV

-778 DMMLANGW
+778 DLMLANGW

-792 AAKKSWAQAVNE
+792 EAKKSWAQAVNE

-838 DARGSIEGVDAKTF
+838 DARGSIEGVDSKTF

-865 QAWDSAEENATNFAM
+865 KAWDSAEENAENFAM

-885 AEIAKMARIAESYL
+885 AEIAKMARTAESYL

-917 NELSMINEGATATLQ
+917 NELSMINEGATANLQ

-942 TPQTETRQEPV
+942 TPQAETQQETV
-953 QEATQDV
+953 QEAAQGV
-960 NVIRAEAENNAAVN
+960 NTIRAEAENNAAVN

-996 AGLGTGEQTGG
+996 AGMGTGEQTGG

-1018 RRNAYAG
+1018 RRNTYTG

-1087 EAKQAGTALGVDVVF
+1087 AAKQAGAELGVDVVF

-1213 AGATH
+1213 AGATQ

-1244 GSPPANVEERSGN
+1244 GSPEGRFSLAGQKARTANSQTLQLAEQMEQEGASREEIWQETGWTRTMDGQSWRFEIDNSEAEYRGGGDAQFRKNHADYAEYQDLLQKMFEGTISESEMQRMEQLDDIWSGEYARLRERVESGN
-1257 PEKGK
+1257 ATLADVLQHDSLYEAYPELRDVKVRLESDTGSK
-1262 TFWEKMRAWKEGGAP
+1262 NGSY
-1277 DAAMEPSRTLQQAG
+1277 DPSTNT
-1291 INELIS
+1291 ITIS
-1297 LSSMLE
+1297 EDKPGDSAKVGTMLHE
-1303 KADGK
+1303 I
-1308 SQTMRE
+1308 Q
-1314 AIYDNLKYLQDDLIR
+1314 
-1329 PMAVGKKGDT
+1329 
-1339 LYCVVPARTS
+1339 
-1349 MDMPRVVEM
+1349 
-1358 RKTNAGYEVEKVSS
+1358 
-1372 LSNAAI
+1372 
-1378 IKTLEGSDLLSANV
+1378 
-1392 QALDHAIQD
+1392 HAIQQIEGWESGASPEYWAAREYENGD
-1401 FGYQTKANAQ
+1401 TASDRAQELYSRILNSLDKADQNKVIRYNELDREMEATFSAD
-1411 LWVRPEK
+1411 PESEAGK
-1418 AKNGVPFADIFE
+1418 RYAKYEAEQDKLYEELYKNEWFRRLLDLQRKMENPQSAYYEMYLNTAGEIE
-1430 ARDAR
+1430 ARNVSERYRMAQ
-1435 DFEAKF
+1435 
-1441 SLEEKQYARVINE
+1441 EERRKTAPKGADENTLYRGAGGISAEINE
-1454 QLLENRDRI
+1454 QYKSDLERWDRGGRNGNERLILGTTGPILQNLGAEDGNIYLNGWKISKIMRTHKEMSLQTIEALPQVLENPAIVLASRAVDTENANTR
-1463 LEIEPVYELTGG
+1463 LVM
-1475 EFAQGDKK
+1475 FGDVRAENGK
-1483 LSDAV
+1483 AV
-1488 MEEFEKFGG
+1488 Q
-1497 EVEREGF
+1497 VVL
-1504 GAIKFSKKRIKND
+1504 D
-1517 IMHGIGRMKAMTFAA
+1517 
-1532 VPSVIQ
+1532 
-1538 NGVEIGSEANWKG
+1538 
-1551 RGYDT
+1551 
-1556 YVFAAPAKFGETNL
+1556 L
-1570 LIGAVVTR
+1570 L
-1578 DNRENKFYLH
+1578 
-1588 EVVDS
+1588 
-1593 EGNAIKIDRETG
+1593 
-1605 EIKTSSAVAD
+1605 
-1615 GWASTPDALS
+1615 P
-1625 KDRIAQTEGEVKQRF
+1625 TEGGYRF
-1640 SLSEPVERAG
+1640 EGMQKVNSAYTKDGGRLSLE
-1650 NLIAEHNLTQEK
+1650 
-1662 LEKALEIGAFPSP
+1662 
-1675 SIAIVQAEQGHTNYG
+1675 
-1690 DYSVVFPA
+1690 
-1698 STIDPEA
+1698 
-1705 DSRNRVYGADA
+1705 DSDVLY
-1716 WTPTSSNATVEYRV
+1716 T
-1730 DADAKRAFERSI
+1730 DAKRAAQVLRS
-1742 RDLSG
+1742 LGYQSG
-1747 QVADGIFRGDS
+1747 SPDGSHKGGYIGSIAYDADGVKISGEKF
-1758 TLGKAGIEEE
+1758 
-1768 TTKTSREIAEQIAQ
+1768 TS
-1782 YPEVKAAY
+1782 
-1790 LADKGE
+1790 
-1796 NISPVYKDREYD
+1796 
-1808 NIGNAA
+1808 
-1814 LQRYTDNV
+1814 
-1822 GVQNL
+1822 
-1827 ARIIVQMY
+1827 
-1835 VGDANSVAQAELQ
+1835 
-1848 RVRQA
+1848 
-1853 IGEEYAERFA
+1853 
-1863 RILDRKPERKAERVS
+1863 
-1878 EYAENKMYSGTRAED
+1878 
-1893 FIRHAWEMVQD
+1893 
-1904 GGQNRGEADKMAMQ
+1904 
-1918 DELDRKA
+1918 
-1925 PTQKVAA
+1925 
-1932 WAEKRLQDVI
+1932 VI
-1942 GEGGIYNNEDRYTSR
+1942 GT
-1957 GDRRSFEQT
+1957 
-1966 HWELNAENLVRAMA
+1966 
-1980 QAEERGANIMWYDA
+1980 
-1994 GGLLA
+1994 
-1999 AATPEYRSISEI
+1999 
-2011 HADEGRL
+2011 L
-2018 QTLEQEAYEGK
+2018 Q
-2029 VMELQQSL
+2029 
-2037 DNVVERILQETRHKA
+2037 
-2052 YGYQD
+2052 
-2057 ESQLITEALI
+2057 
-2067 KTAQGGD
+2067 
-2074 SLQSIREGMAAEE
+2074 
-2087 YDIDRATAM
+2087 
-2096 QIQELFQQ
+2096 
-2104 AKEIP
+2104 
-2109 TSYFEAKPQR
+2109 
-2119 VVGFDE
+2119 
-2125 AVALL
+2125 
-2130 APASAPADLM
+2130 
-2140 ARAEDAGLRVIR
+2140 
-2152 YTGQKDRIRVANELP
+2152 
-2167 GVKFSVQE
+2167 KFSVQE

-2186 GKELASE
+2186 GKELASD

-2206 DDMGEPVLS
+2206 DDTGTLYAQFAREKVYDNLGNAVLQKYTDSVGVERLAWIAAQMDMGDARSVAATELQNIRQVVKEDYAERFGEKLDQKPNLKEQRVNEYADRVMGDSSRAESFLRHAWEMVQGVGRTVAAEQRGTVQQTPQ

-2322 ATTVAAEGVAKDSFR
+2322 ATTVAAEGVAKDRFR

-2592 VATELDLNAA
+2592 VATDLDLNAA

-2926 KKGVDY
+2926 KRGVDY

-2952 DTMMSTI
+2952 DTTMSTI

-3081 IGMCMNFIASGEGL
+3081 IGMSMNFIASGEGL

-3103 MLNKASNAMFGVDL
+3103 MFNKASNAMFGVDL
-3117 FDDVPTPQEGF
+3117 FDNVPTPQEGF

-3172 DLWDAATEHGLI
+3172 DLWDAATEHGLL

-3300 DDTLTTDQAQRDI
+3300 DDTLTSDQAQRDI
-3313 RDAINNSS
+3313 RDAINNSG

-3328 YLFRQEFGRRNKE
+3328 YLFRQEFGRRNKK

-3424 TSKDEVFANMMD
+3424 TSKDEAFANMMD

-3484 AIRNGLK
+3484 AIQNGLK

-3508 AGLSATDAKKVSDKL
+3508 AGLSAADAKKVSDKL

-3603 ISGSKKA
+3603 IRGSKKA

-3634 YAERDLYKAPWH
+3634 YAERDLYRAPWH

>member
-16 EKAAQRATPEHGAVR
+16 EKAAQRATPGHGAVR

-44 KKTTTALT
+44 RKTTTALT

-98 RNVGALYKAATGMW
+98 RNVGSLYKAATGMW

-234 MSSDEYNKLVSEVYD
+234 MSADEYNKLVSEVYD

-287 GKAQQNA
+287 GKAQQDA
-294 MLAAAGGIPTDRN
+294 MLAAAGGIPEDRN

-378 ALDRYVKNAPATRA
+378 ALDRYAKNAPATRA

-399 DVVSQLETYRQQ
+399 DVVGQLETYRQQ

-463 QLLVRGG
+463 QLLVHGG

-494 FAAGGEENINYQNPE
+494 FAEGGEKNINYQNPE

-532 KFERWAAEQIPAL
+532 KFERWAAEQISGL
-545 PTAALEMAAASTI
+545 TTAALEMAAASTI

-564 TMESFAGGARQVSP
+564 TMANFAGGSRQVSP
-578 LVTSAATKAEK
+578 LVTNAATKAEK

-762 NLQMGKYAV
+762 NLQMEKYAV

-778 DMMLANGW
+778 DLMLANGW

-792 AAKKSWAQAVNE
+792 TAKKSWAQAVNE

-838 DARGSIEGVDAKTF
+838 DARGSIEGVDSKTF

-865 QAWDSAEENATNFAM
+865 QAWDSAEENAANFAM

-885 AEIAKMARIAESYL
+885 AEIAKMARTAESYL

-917 NELSMINEGATATLQ
+917 NELSMINEGATANLQ

-942 TPQTETRQEPV
+942 TPQVETQQETV
-953 QEATQDV
+953 QEAAQGV
-960 NVIRAEAENNAAVN
+960 NTIRAEAENNAAVN

-996 AGLGTGEQTGG
+996 AGLGTGEQAGG
-1007 MAAGAAAAEGE
+1007 MAAGAAAAEGK
-1018 RRNAYAG
+1018 RRNTYTG

-1068 SDAVTLAVIP
+1068 SDAVTLAVVP

-1087 EAKQAGTALGVDVVF
+1087 EAKQAGAELGVDVVF

-1135 IQYDGGKL
+1135 IQYDGGQL

-1213 AGATH
+1213 AGATQ
-1218 FTEAVQSEVQQSER
+1218 FTETVQGEVQQSER

-1244 GSPPANVEERSGN
+1244 GSPEGKFSIQELENGERIAVIEDGQNEFDRAKPSQYAAIAKRVIKR
-1257 PEKGK
+1257 EFVGK
-1262 TFWEKMRAWKEGGAP
+1262 TLPLGSEDLAMIPPDAAGEYAYPAQRLIAKNANNAKMRASAELNNLLEVSEFSHWARDLKKHPEATLGFDYYTTKFEVGGHLFEGLINIANSEKGRVFYDITKIKEIPG
-1277 DAAMEPSRTLQQAG
+1277 T
-1291 INELIS
+1291 I
-1297 LSSMLE
+1297 E
-1303 KADGK
+1303 KRA
-1308 SQTMRE
+1308 T
-1314 AIYDNLKYLQDDLIR
+1314 
-1329 PMAVGKKGDT
+1329 PMAQSASDSGD
-1339 LYCVVPARTS
+1339 LS
-1349 MDMPRVVEM
+1349 GES
-1358 RKTNAGYEVEKVSS
+1358 VSQ
-1372 LSNAAI
+1372 N
-1378 IKTLEGSDLLSANV
+1378 
-1392 QALDHAIQD
+1392 QAD
-1401 FGYQTKANAQ
+1401 
-1411 LWVRPEK
+1411 
-1418 AKNGVPFADIFE
+1418 
-1430 ARDAR
+1430 
-1435 DFEAKF
+1435 
-1441 SLEEKQYARVINE
+1441 
-1454 QLLENRDRI
+1454 
-1463 LEIEPVYELTGG
+1463 
-1475 EFAQGDKK
+1475 
-1483 LSDAV
+1483 
-1488 MEEFEKFGG
+1488 
-1497 EVEREGF
+1497 
-1504 GAIKFSKKRIKND
+1504 
-1517 IMHGIGRMKAMTFAA
+1517 
-1532 VPSVIQ
+1532 
-1538 NGVEIGSEANWKG
+1538 
-1551 RGYDT
+1551 
-1556 YVFAAPAKFGETNL
+1556 
-1570 LIGAVVTR
+1570 
-1578 DNRENKFYLH
+1578 
-1588 EVVDS
+1588 
-1593 EGNAIKIDRETG
+1593 
-1605 EIKTSSAVAD
+1605 
-1615 GWASTPDALS
+1615 
-1625 KDRIAQTEGEVKQRF
+1625 VKQRF

-1742 RDLSG
+1742 RDLSW

-1957 GDRRSFEQT
+1957 GDRRSFEKT

-2152 YTGQKDRIRVANELP
+2152 YTDNADRIRVANELP

-2186 GKELASE
+2186 GKELASD

-2206 DDMGEPVLS
+2206 DDMGEQVLS

-2322 ATTVAAEGVAKDSFR
+2322 ATTVAAEGVAKDRFR

-2592 VATELDLNAA
+2592 VATDLDLNAA

-2898 KRSIAQATAEFA
+2898 KRSIAQAALEFS

-2952 DTMMSTI
+2952 DTTMSTI

-3065 RVTEELYGGT
+3065 RVTEEIYGGT

-3081 IGMCMNFIASGEGL
+3081 IGMSMNFIASGEGL

-3103 MLNKASNAMFGVDL
+3103 MFNKASNAMFGVDL

-3172 DLWDAATEHGLI
+3172 DLWDAATEHGLL

-3300 DDTLTTDQAQRDI
+3300 DDTLTSDQAQRDI
-3313 RDAINNSS
+3313 RDAINNSG

-3341 TGEYEHATDAMFET
+3341 TGEYEHATDAMFEA

-3424 TSKDEVFANMMD
+3424 TSKDEAFANMMD

-3484 AIRNGLK
+3484 AIQNGLK

-3583 MQYWKKKAE
+3583 MQYWRKKAE

-3634 YAERDLYKAPWH
+3634 YAERDLYRAPWH

>member
-16 EKAAQRATPEHGAVR
+16 EKTAQRATPEHGAVR

-44 KKTTTALT
+44 RKTTTALT

-98 RNVGALYKAATGMW
+98 RNVGSLYKAATGMW
-112 GELRKANEWQGLGVD
+112 GELRKANEWQGMGVD

-167 RVRGES
+167 RSRGES

-234 MSSDEYNKLVSEVYD
+234 MSADEYNKLVSEVYD

-287 GKAQQNA
+287 GKAQQDA
-294 MLAAAGGIPTDRN
+294 MLAAAGGIPEDRN

-378 ALDRYVKNAPATRA
+378 ALDRYAKNAPATRA

-399 DVVSQLETYRQQ
+399 DVVGQLETYRQQ
-411 REANGLRANEKGA
+411 REANGLRANEQAA

-463 QLLVRGG
+463 QLLVHGG

-494 FAAGGEENINYQNPE
+494 FAEGGEKNINYQNPE

-532 KFERWAAEQIPAL
+532 KFERWAAEQISGL
-545 PTAALEMAAASTI
+545 TTAALEMAAASTI

-564 TMESFAGGARQVSP
+564 TMANFAGGSRQVSP
-578 LVTSAATKAEK
+578 LVTNAATKAEK

-652 TGKVTELVYKM
+652 TGKVTEFCYKLFK
-663 TNNETIRKIVSSAA
+663 NETIRKIISSEF

-762 NLQMGKYAV
+762 NLQMEKYAV

-778 DMMLANGW
+778 DLMLANGW

-792 AAKKSWAQAVNE
+792 TAKKSWAQAVNE

-838 DARGSIEGVDAKTF
+838 DARGSIEGVDSKTF

-865 QAWDSAEENATNFAM
+865 KAWDSAVENAENFAM

-885 AEIAKMARIAESYL
+885 AEIAKMARTAERYL

-917 NELSMINEGATATLQ
+917 NELNMINEGATANLQ

-942 TPQTETRQEPV
+942 TPQAETQQETV
-953 QEATQDV
+953 QEAAQGV
-960 NVIRAEAENNAAVN
+960 NTIRAEAENNAAVN

-996 AGLGTGEQTGG
+996 AGMGTGEQAGG

-1018 RRNAYAG
+1018 RRNTYAG

-1087 EAKQAGTALGVDVVF
+1087 AAKQAGAELGVDVVF

-1213 AGATH
+1213 AGATQ
-1218 FTEAVQSEVQQSER
+1218 FTETVQGEVQQSER

-1244 GSPPANVEERSGN
+1244 GSPEGRFSLAGQKARTANSQTLQLAEQMEQEGASREEIWQETGWTRTMDGQSWRFEIDNSEAEYRGGGDAQFRKDHADYAEYQDLLQKMFEGTISESEMQRMEQLDDIWSGEYARLRERVESGN
-1257 PEKGK
+1257 ATLADVLQHDSLYEAYPELRDVKVRLESDTGSK
-1262 TFWEKMRAWKEGGAP
+1262 NGSY
-1277 DAAMEPSRTLQQAG
+1277 DPSTNT
-1291 INELIS
+1291 ITIS
-1297 LSSMLE
+1297 EDKPGDSAKVGTMLHE
-1303 KADGK
+1303 I
-1308 SQTMRE
+1308 Q
-1314 AIYDNLKYLQDDLIR
+1314 
-1329 PMAVGKKGDT
+1329 
-1339 LYCVVPARTS
+1339 
-1349 MDMPRVVEM
+1349 
-1358 RKTNAGYEVEKVSS
+1358 
-1372 LSNAAI
+1372 
-1378 IKTLEGSDLLSANV
+1378 
-1392 QALDHAIQD
+1392 HAIQQIESWESGASPEYWAAREYENGD
-1401 FGYQTKANAQ
+1401 TASDRAQELYSRILNSLDKADQNKVIRYNELDREMEATFAAD
-1411 LWVRPEK
+1411 PESEAGK
-1418 AKNGVPFADIFE
+1418 RYAKYEAEQDKLYEELYKNEWFRRLLDLQRQMENPQSAYYEMYLNTAGEIE
-1430 ARDAR
+1430 ARNVSERYRMAQ
-1435 DFEAKF
+1435 
-1441 SLEEKQYARVINE
+1441 EERRKTAPKGADENTLFRGAGGISAEINE
-1454 QLLENRDRI
+1454 QYKSELERWDREGRNGNERLILGTTGPILQNLGAENGNIYLNGWKISKIMRTHKEMSLRTFEALPQVLENPSLVLASRAVRTRGANTR
-1463 LEIEPVYELTGG
+1463 LVM
-1475 EFAQGDKK
+1475 FGDVRAENGK
-1483 LSDAV
+1483 AV
-1488 MEEFEKFGG
+1488 Q
-1497 EVEREGF
+1497 VVL
-1504 GAIKFSKKRIKND
+1504 D
-1517 IMHGIGRMKAMTFAA
+1517 
-1532 VPSVIQ
+1532 
-1538 NGVEIGSEANWKG
+1538 
-1551 RGYDT
+1551 
-1556 YVFAAPAKFGETNL
+1556 L
-1570 LIGAVVTR
+1570 L
-1578 DNRENKFYLH
+1578 
-1588 EVVDS
+1588 
-1593 EGNAIKIDRETG
+1593 
-1605 EIKTSSAVAD
+1605 
-1615 GWASTPDALS
+1615 P
-1625 KDRIAQTEGEVKQRF
+1625 TEGGYRLDGMQKVNSAYTKDGGRL
-1640 SLSEPVERAG
+1640 SLE
-1650 NLIAEHNLTQEK
+1650 
-1662 LEKALEIGAFPSP
+1662 
-1675 SIAIVQAEQGHTNYG
+1675 
-1690 DYSVVFPA
+1690 
-1698 STIDPEA
+1698 
-1705 DSRNRVYGADA
+1705 DSNVLY
-1716 WTPTSSNATVEYRV
+1716 T
-1730 DADAKRAFERSI
+1730 DAKRAAQVLRSLGY
-1742 RDLSG
+1742 RSG
-1747 QVADGIFRGDS
+1747 SPDGLHKDGYIGSIAYDADGVKISGEKF
-1758 TLGKAGIEEE
+1758 
-1768 TTKTSREIAEQIAQ
+1768 TS
-1782 YPEVKAAY
+1782 
-1790 LADKGE
+1790 
-1796 NISPVYKDREYD
+1796 
-1808 NIGNAA
+1808 
-1814 LQRYTDNV
+1814 
-1822 GVQNL
+1822 
-1827 ARIIVQMY
+1827 
-1835 VGDANSVAQAELQ
+1835 
-1848 RVRQA
+1848 
-1853 IGEEYAERFA
+1853 
-1863 RILDRKPERKAERVS
+1863 
-1878 EYAENKMYSGTRAED
+1878 
-1893 FIRHAWEMVQD
+1893 
-1904 GGQNRGEADKMAMQ
+1904 
-1918 DELDRKA
+1918 
-1925 PTQKVAA
+1925 
-1932 WAEKRLQDVI
+1932 VI
-1942 GEGGIYNNEDRYTSR
+1942 G
-1957 GDRRSFEQT
+1957 
-1966 HWELNAENLVRAMA
+1966 
-1980 QAEERGANIMWYDA
+1980 
-1994 GGLLA
+1994 
-1999 AATPEYRSISEI
+1999 P
-2011 HADEGRL
+2011 L
-2018 QTLEQEAYEGK
+2018 Q
-2029 VMELQQSL
+2029 
-2037 DNVVERILQETRHKA
+2037 
-2052 YGYQD
+2052 
-2057 ESQLITEALI
+2057 
-2067 KTAQGGD
+2067 
-2074 SLQSIREGMAAEE
+2074 
-2087 YDIDRATAM
+2087 
-2096 QIQELFQQ
+2096 
-2104 AKEIP
+2104 
-2109 TSYFEAKPQR
+2109 
-2119 VVGFDE
+2119 
-2125 AVALL
+2125 
-2130 APASAPADLM
+2130 
-2140 ARAEDAGLRVIR
+2140 
-2152 YTGQKDRIRVANELP
+2152 
-2167 GVKFSVQE
+2167 KFSVQE

-2180 RENGIR
+2180 RKNGIR
-2186 GKELASE
+2186 GKELAGD

-2206 DDMGEPVLS
+2206 DDRGEPILS

-2546 IEATV
+2546 IEATA

-2592 VATELDLNAA
+2592 VATDLDLNAA

-2619 IKGEIDE
+2619 LKGEIDE

-2815 ELFAAEKNNTR
+2815 ELFASEKNNTR

-2952 DTMMSTI
+2952 DTTMSTI

-3081 IGMCMNFIASGEGL
+3081 IGMSMNFIASGEGL

-3117 FDDVPTPQEGF
+3117 FDNVPTPQEGF
-3128 DWGNAVED
+3128 DWGNAAED

-3172 DLWDAATEHGLI
+3172 DLWDAATEHGLL

-3247 FGPNATPQ
+3247 FGPNATPE

-3300 DDTLTTDQAQRDI
+3300 DDTLTSDQAQRDI
-3313 RDAINNSS
+3313 RDAINNSG

-3341 TGEYEHATDAMFET
+3341 TGEYEHATDAMFEA

-3484 AIRNGLK
+3484 AIQNGLK

-3508 AGLSATDAKKVSDKL
+3508 AGLSAADAKKVSDKL

-3560 VLSEETYDKL
+3560 VLSEETYNKL

-3583 MQYWKKKAE
+3583 MQYWRKKAE

-3634 YAERDLYKAPWH
+3634 YAERDLYRAPWH

>member
-16 EKAAQRATPEHGAVR
+16 EKAAQRATPGHGAVR

-44 KKTTTALT
+44 RKTTTALT

-98 RNVGALYKAATGMW
+98 RNVGSLYKAATGMW

-167 RVRGES
+167 RSRGES

-234 MSSDEYNKLVSEVYD
+234 MSADEYNKLVSEVYD

-287 GKAQQNA
+287 GKAQQDA
-294 MLAAAGGIPTDRN
+294 MLAAAGGIPEDRN

-378 ALDRYVKNAPATRA
+378 ALDRYAKNAPATRA

-399 DVVSQLETYRQQ
+399 DVVGQLETYRQQ
-411 REANGLRANEKGA
+411 REANGLRANEQAA

-463 QLLVRGG
+463 QLLVHGG

-494 FAAGGEENINYQNPE
+494 FAEGGEKNINYQNPE

-532 KFERWAAEQIPAL
+532 KFERWAAEQISGL
-545 PTAALEMAAASTI
+545 TTAALEMAAASTI

-564 TMESFAGGARQVSP
+564 TMANFAGGSRQVSP
-578 LVTSAATKAEK
+578 LVTNAATKAEK

-762 NLQMGKYAV
+762 NLQMEKYAV

-778 DMMLANGW
+778 DLMLANGW

-792 AAKKSWAQAVNE
+792 EAKKSWAQAVNE

-838 DARGSIEGVDAKTF
+838 DARGSIEGVDSKTF

-865 QAWDSAEENATNFAM
+865 QAWDSAEENAANFAM

-885 AEIAKMARIAESYL
+885 AEIAKMARTAESYL

-917 NELSMINEGATATLQ
+917 NELSMINEGATANLQ

-942 TPQTETRQEPV
+942 TPQAETQQETV
-953 QEATQDV
+953 QEAAQGV
-960 NVIRAEAENNAAVN
+960 NTIRAEAENNAAVN

-996 AGLGTGEQTGG
+996 AGLGTGEQAGG

-1018 RRNAYAG
+1018 RRNTYTG

-1068 SDAVTLAVIP
+1068 SDAVTLAVVP

-1087 EAKQAGTALGVDVVF
+1087 EAKQAGAELGVDVVF

-1135 IQYDGGKL
+1135 IQYDGGQL

-1213 AGATH
+1213 AGATQ
-1218 FTEAVQSEVQQSER
+1218 FTETVQGEVQQSER

-1244 GSPPANVEERSGN
+1244 GSPEGRFSLAGQKARTANSQTLQLAEQMEQEGASREEIWQETGWARTMDGQSWRFEIDNSEAEYRGGGDAQFRKDHADYAEYQDLLQKMFEGTISESEMQRMEQLDDIWSGEYARLRERVESGN
-1257 PEKGK
+1257 ATLADVLQHDSLYEAYPELRDVKVRLESDTGSK
-1262 TFWEKMRAWKEGGAP
+1262 NGSY
-1277 DAAMEPSRTLQQAG
+1277 DPSTNT
-1291 INELIS
+1291 ITIS
-1297 LSSMLE
+1297 EDKPGDSAKVGTMLHE
-1303 KADGK
+1303 I
-1308 SQTMRE
+1308 Q
-1314 AIYDNLKYLQDDLIR
+1314 
-1329 PMAVGKKGDT
+1329 
-1339 LYCVVPARTS
+1339 
-1349 MDMPRVVEM
+1349 
-1358 RKTNAGYEVEKVSS
+1358 
-1372 LSNAAI
+1372 
-1378 IKTLEGSDLLSANV
+1378 
-1392 QALDHAIQD
+1392 HAIQQIEGWESGASPEYWAAREYENGD
-1401 FGYQTKANAQ
+1401 TASDRAQELYSRILNSLDKADQNKVIRYNELDREMEATFSAD
-1411 LWVRPEK
+1411 PESEAGK
-1418 AKNGVPFADIFE
+1418 RYAKYEAEQDKLYEELYKNEWFRRLLDLQRKMENQQSAYYEMYLNTAGEIE
-1430 ARDAR
+1430 ARNVSERYRMAQ
-1435 DFEAKF
+1435 
-1441 SLEEKQYARVINE
+1441 EERRKTAPKGADENTLYRGAGGISAEINE
-1454 QLLENRDRI
+1454 QYKSDLERWDRGGRNGNERLILGTTGPILQNLGAEDGNIYLNGWKISKIMRTHKEMSLQTIEALPQVLENPAIVLASRAVDTENANTR
-1463 LEIEPVYELTGG
+1463 LVM
-1475 EFAQGDKK
+1475 FGDVRAENGK
-1483 LSDAV
+1483 AV
-1488 MEEFEKFGG
+1488 Q
-1497 EVEREGF
+1497 VVL
-1504 GAIKFSKKRIKND
+1504 D
-1517 IMHGIGRMKAMTFAA
+1517 
-1532 VPSVIQ
+1532 
-1538 NGVEIGSEANWKG
+1538 
-1551 RGYDT
+1551 
-1556 YVFAAPAKFGETNL
+1556 L
-1570 LIGAVVTR
+1570 L
-1578 DNRENKFYLH
+1578 
-1588 EVVDS
+1588 
-1593 EGNAIKIDRETG
+1593 
-1605 EIKTSSAVAD
+1605 
-1615 GWASTPDALS
+1615 P
-1625 KDRIAQTEGEVKQRF
+1625 TEGGYRF
-1640 SLSEPVERAG
+1640 EGMQKVNSAYTKDGGRLSLE
-1650 NLIAEHNLTQEK
+1650 
-1662 LEKALEIGAFPSP
+1662 
-1675 SIAIVQAEQGHTNYG
+1675 
-1690 DYSVVFPA
+1690 
-1698 STIDPEA
+1698 
-1705 DSRNRVYGADA
+1705 DSDVLY
-1716 WTPTSSNATVEYRV
+1716 T
-1730 DADAKRAFERSI
+1730 DAKRAAQVLRS
-1742 RDLSG
+1742 LGYQSG
-1747 QVADGIFRGDS
+1747 SPDGSHKGGYIGSIAYDADGVKISGEKF
-1758 TLGKAGIEEE
+1758 
-1768 TTKTSREIAEQIAQ
+1768 TS
-1782 YPEVKAAY
+1782 
-1790 LADKGE
+1790 
-1796 NISPVYKDREYD
+1796 
-1808 NIGNAA
+1808 
-1814 LQRYTDNV
+1814 
-1822 GVQNL
+1822 
-1827 ARIIVQMY
+1827 
-1835 VGDANSVAQAELQ
+1835 
-1848 RVRQA
+1848 
-1853 IGEEYAERFA
+1853 
-1863 RILDRKPERKAERVS
+1863 
-1878 EYAENKMYSGTRAED
+1878 
-1893 FIRHAWEMVQD
+1893 
-1904 GGQNRGEADKMAMQ
+1904 
-1918 DELDRKA
+1918 
-1925 PTQKVAA
+1925 
-1932 WAEKRLQDVI
+1932 VI
-1942 GEGGIYNNEDRYTSR
+1942 GT
-1957 GDRRSFEQT
+1957 
-1966 HWELNAENLVRAMA
+1966 
-1980 QAEERGANIMWYDA
+1980 
-1994 GGLLA
+1994 
-1999 AATPEYRSISEI
+1999 
-2011 HADEGRL
+2011 L
-2018 QTLEQEAYEGK
+2018 Q
-2029 VMELQQSL
+2029 
-2037 DNVVERILQETRHKA
+2037 
-2052 YGYQD
+2052 
-2057 ESQLITEALI
+2057 
-2067 KTAQGGD
+2067 
-2074 SLQSIREGMAAEE
+2074 
-2087 YDIDRATAM
+2087 
-2096 QIQELFQQ
+2096 
-2104 AKEIP
+2104 
-2109 TSYFEAKPQR
+2109 
-2119 VVGFDE
+2119 
-2125 AVALL
+2125 
-2130 APASAPADLM
+2130 
-2140 ARAEDAGLRVIR
+2140 
-2152 YTGQKDRIRVANELP
+2152 
-2167 GVKFSVQE
+2167 KFSVQE

-2186 GKELASE
+2186 GKELASD

-2206 DDMGEPVLS
+2206 DDTGTLYAQFAREKVYDNLGNAVLQKYTDSVGVERLAWIAAQMEMGDARSVAATELQNIRQVVKEDYAERFGEKLDQKPNLKEQRVNEYADRVMGDSSRAESFLRHAWEMVQGVGRTVAAEQRGTVQQTPP

-2322 ATTVAAEGVAKDSFR
+2322 ATTVAAEGVAKDRFR

-2592 VATELDLNAA
+2592 VATDLDLNAA

-2898 KRSIAQATAEFA
+2898 KRSIAQAALEFS

-2952 DTMMSTI
+2952 DTTMSTI

-3065 RVTEELYGGT
+3065 RVTEEIYGGT

-3081 IGMCMNFIASGEGL
+3081 IGMSMNFIASGEGL

-3103 MLNKASNAMFGVDL
+3103 MFNKASNAMFGVDL

-3172 DLWDAATEHGLI
+3172 DLWDAATEHGLL

-3300 DDTLTTDQAQRDI
+3300 DDTLTSDQAQRDI
-3313 RDAINNSS
+3313 RDAINNSG

-3341 TGEYEHATDAMFET
+3341 TGEYEHATDAMFEA

-3424 TSKDEVFANMMD
+3424 TSKDEAFANMMD

-3484 AIRNGLK
+3484 AIQNGLK

-3583 MQYWKKKAE
+3583 MQYWRKKAE

-3634 YAERDLYKAPWH
+3634 YAERDLYRAPWH

>member
-44 KKTTTALT
+44 RKTTTALT

-98 RNVGALYKAATGMW
+98 RNVGSLYKAATGMW

-167 RVRGES
+167 RSRGES

-234 MSSDEYNKLVSEVYD
+234 MSADEYNKLVSEVYD

-287 GKAQQNA
+287 GKAQQDA
-294 MLAAAGGIPTDRN
+294 MLAAAGGIPEDRN

-378 ALDRYVKNAPATRA
+378 ALDRYAKNAPATRA

-399 DVVSQLETYRQQ
+399 DVVGQLETYRQQ
-411 REANGLRANEKGA
+411 REANGLRANEQAA

-463 QLLVRGG
+463 QLLVHGG

-494 FAAGGEENINYQNPE
+494 FAEGGEKNINYQNPE

-532 KFERWAAEQIPAL
+532 KFERWAAEQISGL
-545 PTAALEMAAASTI
+545 TTAALEMAAASTI

-564 TMESFAGGARQVSP
+564 TMANFAGGSRQVSP
-578 LVTSAATKAEK
+578 LVTNAATKAEK

-652 TGKVTELVYKM
+652 TGKVTEFCYKLFK
-663 TNNETIRKIVSSAA
+663 NETIRKIISSEF

-762 NLQMGKYAV
+762 NLQMEKYAV

-778 DMMLANGW
+778 DLMLANGW

-792 AAKKSWAQAVNE
+792 TAKKSWAQAVNE

-838 DARGSIEGVDAKTF
+838 DARGSIEGVDSKTF

-865 QAWDSAEENATNFAM
+865 KAWDSAVENAENFAM

-885 AEIAKMARIAESYL
+885 AEIAKMARTAERYL

-917 NELSMINEGATATLQ
+917 NELNMINEGATANLQ

-942 TPQTETRQEPV
+942 TPQAETQQETV
-953 QEATQDV
+953 QEAAQGV
-960 NVIRAEAENNAAVN
+960 NTIRAEAENNAAVN

-996 AGLGTGEQTGG
+996 AGMGTGEQAGG

-1018 RRNAYAG
+1018 RRNTYAG

-1087 EAKQAGTALGVDVVF
+1087 AAKQAGAELGVDVVF

-1213 AGATH
+1213 AGATQ
-1218 FTEAVQSEVQQSER
+1218 FTETVQGEVQQSER

-1244 GSPPANVEERSGN
+1244 GSPEGRFSLAGQKARTANSQTLQLAEQMEQEGASREEIWQETGWTRTMDGQSWRFEIDNSEAEYRGGGDAQFRKDHADYAEYQDLLQKMFEGTISESEMQRMEQLDDIWSGEYARLRERVESGN
-1257 PEKGK
+1257 ATLADVLQHDSLYEAYPELRDVKVRLESDTGSK
-1262 TFWEKMRAWKEGGAP
+1262 NGSY
-1277 DAAMEPSRTLQQAG
+1277 DPSTNT
-1291 INELIS
+1291 ITIS
-1297 LSSMLE
+1297 EDKPGDSAKVGTMLHE
-1303 KADGK
+1303 I
-1308 SQTMRE
+1308 Q
-1314 AIYDNLKYLQDDLIR
+1314 
-1329 PMAVGKKGDT
+1329 
-1339 LYCVVPARTS
+1339 
-1349 MDMPRVVEM
+1349 
-1358 RKTNAGYEVEKVSS
+1358 
-1372 LSNAAI
+1372 
-1378 IKTLEGSDLLSANV
+1378 
-1392 QALDHAIQD
+1392 HAIQQIESWESGASPEYWAAREYENGD
-1401 FGYQTKANAQ
+1401 TASDRAQELYSRILNSLDKADQNKVIRYNELDREMEATFAAD
-1411 LWVRPEK
+1411 PESEAGK
-1418 AKNGVPFADIFE
+1418 RYAKYEAEQDKLYEELYKNEWFRRLLDLQRQMENPQSAYYEMYLNTAGEIE
-1430 ARDAR
+1430 ARNVSERYRMAQ
-1435 DFEAKF
+1435 
-1441 SLEEKQYARVINE
+1441 EERRKTAPKGADENTLFRGAGGISAEINE
-1454 QLLENRDRI
+1454 QYKSELERWDREGRNGNERLILGTTGPILQNLGAENGNIYLNGWKISKIMRTHKEMSLRTFEALPQVLENPSLVLASRAVRTRGANTR
-1463 LEIEPVYELTGG
+1463 LVML
-1475 EFAQGDKK
+1475 GDVRAENGK
-1483 LSDAV
+1483 AV
-1488 MEEFEKFGG
+1488 Q
-1497 EVEREGF
+1497 VVL
-1504 GAIKFSKKRIKND
+1504 D
-1517 IMHGIGRMKAMTFAA
+1517 
-1532 VPSVIQ
+1532 
-1538 NGVEIGSEANWKG
+1538 
-1551 RGYDT
+1551 
-1556 YVFAAPAKFGETNL
+1556 L
-1570 LIGAVVTR
+1570 L
-1578 DNRENKFYLH
+1578 
-1588 EVVDS
+1588 
-1593 EGNAIKIDRETG
+1593 
-1605 EIKTSSAVAD
+1605 
-1615 GWASTPDALS
+1615 P
-1625 KDRIAQTEGEVKQRF
+1625 TEGGYRLDGMQKVNSAYTKDGGRL
-1640 SLSEPVERAG
+1640 SLE
-1650 NLIAEHNLTQEK
+1650 
-1662 LEKALEIGAFPSP
+1662 
-1675 SIAIVQAEQGHTNYG
+1675 
-1690 DYSVVFPA
+1690 
-1698 STIDPEA
+1698 
-1705 DSRNRVYGADA
+1705 DSNVLY
-1716 WTPTSSNATVEYRV
+1716 T
-1730 DADAKRAFERSI
+1730 DAKRAAQVLRSLGY
-1742 RDLSG
+1742 RSG
-1747 QVADGIFRGDS
+1747 SPDGLHKDGYIGSIAYDADGVKISGEKF
-1758 TLGKAGIEEE
+1758 
-1768 TTKTSREIAEQIAQ
+1768 TS
-1782 YPEVKAAY
+1782 
-1790 LADKGE
+1790 
-1796 NISPVYKDREYD
+1796 
-1808 NIGNAA
+1808 
-1814 LQRYTDNV
+1814 
-1822 GVQNL
+1822 
-1827 ARIIVQMY
+1827 
-1835 VGDANSVAQAELQ
+1835 
-1848 RVRQA
+1848 
-1853 IGEEYAERFA
+1853 
-1863 RILDRKPERKAERVS
+1863 
-1878 EYAENKMYSGTRAED
+1878 
-1893 FIRHAWEMVQD
+1893 
-1904 GGQNRGEADKMAMQ
+1904 
-1918 DELDRKA
+1918 
-1925 PTQKVAA
+1925 
-1932 WAEKRLQDVI
+1932 VI
-1942 GEGGIYNNEDRYTSR
+1942 G
-1957 GDRRSFEQT
+1957 
-1966 HWELNAENLVRAMA
+1966 
-1980 QAEERGANIMWYDA
+1980 
-1994 GGLLA
+1994 
-1999 AATPEYRSISEI
+1999 P
-2011 HADEGRL
+2011 L
-2018 QTLEQEAYEGK
+2018 Q
-2029 VMELQQSL
+2029 
-2037 DNVVERILQETRHKA
+2037 
-2052 YGYQD
+2052 
-2057 ESQLITEALI
+2057 
-2067 KTAQGGD
+2067 
-2074 SLQSIREGMAAEE
+2074 
-2087 YDIDRATAM
+2087 
-2096 QIQELFQQ
+2096 
-2104 AKEIP
+2104 
-2109 TSYFEAKPQR
+2109 
-2119 VVGFDE
+2119 
-2125 AVALL
+2125 
-2130 APASAPADLM
+2130 
-2140 ARAEDAGLRVIR
+2140 
-2152 YTGQKDRIRVANELP
+2152 
-2167 GVKFSVQE
+2167 KFSVQE

-2180 RENGIR
+2180 RKNGIR
-2186 GKELASE
+2186 GKELAGD

-2206 DDMGEPVLS
+2206 DDRGEPILS

-2546 IEATV
+2546 IEATA

-2592 VATELDLNAA
+2592 VATDLDLNAA

-2619 IKGEIDE
+2619 LKGEIDE

-2815 ELFAAEKNNTR
+2815 ELFASEKNNTR

-2952 DTMMSTI
+2952 DTTMSTI

-3081 IGMCMNFIASGEGL
+3081 IGMSMNFIASGEGL

-3117 FDDVPTPQEGF
+3117 FDNVPTPQEGF
-3128 DWGNAVED
+3128 DWGNAAED

-3172 DLWDAATEHGLI
+3172 DLWDAATEHGLL

-3247 FGPNATPQ
+3247 FGPNATPE

-3300 DDTLTTDQAQRDI
+3300 DDTLTSDQAQRDI
-3313 RDAINNSS
+3313 RDAINNSG

-3341 TGEYEHATDAMFET
+3341 TGEYEHATDAMFEA

-3484 AIRNGLK
+3484 AIQNGLK

-3508 AGLSATDAKKVSDKL
+3508 AGLSAADAKKVSDKL

-3560 VLSEETYDKL
+3560 VLSEETYNKL

-3583 MQYWKKKAE
+3583 MQYWRKKAE

-3634 YAERDLYKAPWH
+3634 YAERDLYRAPWH

>member
-16 EKAAQRATPEHGAVR
+16 EKAAQRATPGHGAVR

-44 KKTTTALT
+44 RKTTTALT

-98 RNVGALYKAATGMW
+98 RNVGSLYKAATGMW

-140 RGGSQLQ
+140 RGGSQLH

-234 MSSDEYNKLVSEVYD
+234 MSADEYNKLVSEVYD

-287 GKAQQNA
+287 GKAQQDA
-294 MLAAAGGIPTDRN
+294 MLAAAGGIPEDRN

-378 ALDRYVKNAPATRA
+378 ALDRYAKNAPATRA

-399 DVVSQLETYRQQ
+399 DVVGQLETYRQQ
-411 REANGLRANEKGA
+411 REANGLRANEQAA

-463 QLLVRGG
+463 QLLVHGG

-494 FAAGGEENINYQNPE
+494 FAEGGEKNINYQNPE

-532 KFERWAAEQIPAL
+532 KFERWAAEQISGL
-545 PTAALEMAAASTI
+545 TTAALEMAAASTI

-564 TMESFAGGARQVSP
+564 TMANFAGGSRQVSP
-578 LVTSAATKAEK
+578 LVTNAATKAEK

-762 NLQMGKYAV
+762 NLQMEKYAV

-778 DMMLANGW
+778 DLMLANGW

-792 AAKKSWAQAVNE
+792 TAKKSWAQAVNE

-838 DARGSIEGVDAKTF
+838 DARGSIEGVDSKTF

-865 QAWDSAEENATNFAM
+865 QAWDSAAENAANFAM

-885 AEIAKMARIAESYL
+885 AEIAKMARTAESYL

-917 NELSMINEGATATLQ
+917 NELSMINEGATANLQ

-942 TPQTETRQEPV
+942 TPQAETQQETV
-953 QEATQDV
+953 QEAAQGV
-960 NVIRAEAENNAAVN
+960 NTIRAEAENNAAVN

-996 AGLGTGEQTGG
+996 AGLGTGEQAGG

-1018 RRNAYAG
+1018 RRNTYTG

-1068 SDAVTLAVIP
+1068 SDAVTLAVVP

-1087 EAKQAGTALGVDVVF
+1087 EAKQAGAELGVDVVF

-1135 IQYDGGKL
+1135 IQYDGGQL

-1213 AGATH
+1213 AGATQ
-1218 FTEAVQSEVQQSER
+1218 FTETVQGEVQQSER

-1244 GSPPANVEERSGN
+1244 GSPPANAEERSGN

-1329 PMAVGKKGDT
+1329 PMAIGRKGET

-1358 RKTNAGYEVEKVSS
+1358 RKTNAGYEVEAVSS

-1401 FGYQTKANAQ
+1401 FGYQTKANTQ

-1441 SLEEKQYARVINE
+1441 SLAGQKARTANSQTLQLAEQMEQEGASREEIWQETGWTRTMDGKNWRFEIDNSEAEYRGGGDAQFREAHADYAEYQDLLQKMFEGTISESEMQRMEQLDDIWSGEYARMRERVESGNATLADVLQHDSLYEAYPELRDVKVRLESDTGSKNGSYDPRTNTITISEDKPGDSAKVGTMLHEIQHAIQQIEGWESGASPEYWAAREYESGDTASDRAQELYSRILNSLDKADQNKVIRYNELDREMEATFSADPESEAGKRYAKYEAEQDKLYEELYKNEWFRRLLDLQRQMENPQSAYYEMYLNTAGEIEARNVSERYRMAQEERRKTAPKGADENTLFRGGGGISAEINE
-1454 QLLENRDRI
+1454 QYKSELERWD
-1463 LEIEPVYELTGG
+1463 
-1475 EFAQGDKK
+1475 
-1483 LSDAV
+1483 
-1488 MEEFEKFGG
+1488 
-1497 EVEREGF
+1497 REGRNGNERLILGTTGPILQNL
-1504 GAIKFSKKRIKND
+1504 GAENGNIYLNGWKISK
-1517 IMHGIGRMKAMTFAA
+1517 IMHTHKEMSMQTFEALPQVLGNPSLVLASRAVRTRGANTRLVMFGDVRAENGKA
-1532 VPSVIQ
+1532 VQV
-1538 NGVEIGSEANWKG
+1538 VL
-1551 RGYDT
+1551 D
-1556 YVFAAPAKFGETNL
+1556 L
-1570 LIGAVVTR
+1570 L
-1578 DNRENKFYLH
+1578 
-1588 EVVDS
+1588 
-1593 EGNAIKIDRETG
+1593 
-1605 EIKTSSAVAD
+1605 
-1615 GWASTPDALS
+1615 P
-1625 KDRIAQTEGEVKQRF
+1625 TEGGYRLDGMQKVNSAYTKDGGRL
-1640 SLSEPVERAG
+1640 SLE
-1650 NLIAEHNLTQEK
+1650 
-1662 LEKALEIGAFPSP
+1662 
-1675 SIAIVQAEQGHTNYG
+1675 
-1690 DYSVVFPA
+1690 
-1698 STIDPEA
+1698 
-1705 DSRNRVYGADA
+1705 DSDVLY
-1716 WTPTSSNATVEYRV
+1716 T
-1730 DADAKRAFERSI
+1730 DAKRAAQVLRSLGY
-1742 RDLSG
+1742 RSG
-1747 QVADGIFRGDS
+1747 SPDGLHKDGYIGSIAYDDDGVKISGEKF
-1758 TLGKAGIEEE
+1758 
-1768 TTKTSREIAEQIAQ
+1768 TS
-1782 YPEVKAAY
+1782 
-1790 LADKGE
+1790 
-1796 NISPVYKDREYD
+1796 
-1808 NIGNAA
+1808 
-1814 LQRYTDNV
+1814 
-1822 GVQNL
+1822 
-1827 ARIIVQMY
+1827 
-1835 VGDANSVAQAELQ
+1835 
-1848 RVRQA
+1848 
-1853 IGEEYAERFA
+1853 
-1863 RILDRKPERKAERVS
+1863 
-1878 EYAENKMYSGTRAED
+1878 
-1893 FIRHAWEMVQD
+1893 
-1904 GGQNRGEADKMAMQ
+1904 
-1918 DELDRKA
+1918 
-1925 PTQKVAA
+1925 
-1932 WAEKRLQDVI
+1932 VI
-1942 GEGGIYNNEDRYTSR
+1942 G
-1957 GDRRSFEQT
+1957 
-1966 HWELNAENLVRAMA
+1966 
-1980 QAEERGANIMWYDA
+1980 
-1994 GGLLA
+1994 
-1999 AATPEYRSISEI
+1999 P
-2011 HADEGRL
+2011 L
-2018 QTLEQEAYEGK
+2018 Q
-2029 VMELQQSL
+2029 
-2037 DNVVERILQETRHKA
+2037 
-2052 YGYQD
+2052 
-2057 ESQLITEALI
+2057 
-2067 KTAQGGD
+2067 
-2074 SLQSIREGMAAEE
+2074 
-2087 YDIDRATAM
+2087 
-2096 QIQELFQQ
+2096 
-2104 AKEIP
+2104 
-2109 TSYFEAKPQR
+2109 
-2119 VVGFDE
+2119 
-2125 AVALL
+2125 
-2130 APASAPADLM
+2130 
-2140 ARAEDAGLRVIR
+2140 
-2152 YTGQKDRIRVANELP
+2152 
-2167 GVKFSVQE
+2167 KFSVQE

-2186 GKELASE
+2186 GKELASD

-2524 GEGDKVKGLNK
+2524 GEGDKAKGLNK

-2592 VATELDLNAA
+2592 VATDLDLNAA

-2952 DTMMSTI
+2952 DTTMSTI

-3081 IGMCMNFIASGEGL
+3081 IGMSMNFIASGEGL

-3103 MLNKASNAMFGVDL
+3103 MFNKASNAMFGVDL

-3128 DWGNAVED
+3128 DWGNAAED

-3172 DLWDAATEHGLI
+3172 DLWDAATEHGLL

-3300 DDTLTTDQAQRDI
+3300 DDTLTSDQAQRDI
-3313 RDAINNSS
+3313 RDAINNSG

-3341 TGEYEHATDAMFET
+3341 TGEYEHATDAMFEA

-3424 TSKDEVFANMMD
+3424 TSKDEAFANMMD

-3484 AIRNGLK
+3484 AIQNGLK

-3583 MQYWKKKAE
+3583 MQYWRKKAE

-3634 YAERDLYKAPWH
+3634 YAERDLYRAPWH

>member
-16 EKAAQRATPEHGAVR
+16 EKAAQRATPGHGAVR

-44 KKTTTALT
+44 RKTTTALT

-98 RNVGALYKAATGMW
+98 RNVGSLYKAATGMW

-234 MSSDEYNKLVSEVYD
+234 MSADEYNKLVSEVYD
-249 AYDAYRSG
+249 AYDEYRSG

-287 GKAQQNA
+287 GKAQQDA
-294 MLAAAGGIPTDRN
+294 MLAAAGGIPEDRN

-378 ALDRYVKNAPATRA
+378 ALDRYAKNAPATRA

-399 DVVSQLETYRQQ
+399 DVVGQLETYRQQ

-494 FAAGGEENINYQNPE
+494 FAEGGEKNINYQNPE
-509 WQEAKYQDWVRGRE
+509 WKEAKYQDWVRGRE

-532 KFERWAAEQIPAL
+532 KFERWAAEQISGL
-545 PTAALEMAAASTI
+545 TTAALEMAAASTI

-564 TMESFAGGARQVSP
+564 TMANFAGGSRQVSP
-578 LVTSAATKAEK
+578 LVTNAATKAEK

-762 NLQMGKYAV
+762 NLQMEKYAV

-778 DMMLANGW
+778 DLMLANGW

-792 AAKKSWAQAVNE
+792 TAKKSWAQAVNE

-838 DARGSIEGVDAKTF
+838 DARGSIEGVDSKTF

-865 QAWDSAEENATNFAM
+865 QAWDSAEENAANFAM

-885 AEIAKMARIAESYL
+885 AEIAKMARTAESYL

-917 NELSMINEGATATLQ
+917 NELSMINEGATANLQ

-942 TPQTETRQEPV
+942 TPQVETQQETV
-953 QEATQDV
+953 QEAAQGV
-960 NVIRAEAENNAAVN
+960 NTIRAEAENNAAVN

-996 AGLGTGEQTGG
+996 AGLGTGEQAGG
-1007 MAAGAAAAEGE
+1007 MAAGAAAAEGK
-1018 RRNAYAG
+1018 RRNTYTG

-1068 SDAVTLAVIP
+1068 SDAVTLAVVP

-1087 EAKQAGTALGVDVVF
+1087 EAKQAGAELGVDVVF

-1135 IQYDGGKL
+1135 IQYDGGQL

-1213 AGATH
+1213 AGATQ
-1218 FTEAVQSEVQQSER
+1218 FTETVQGEVQQSER

-1244 GSPPANVEERSGN
+1244 GSPEGRFSLAGQKARTANSQTLQLAEQMEQEGASREEIWQETGWARTMDGQSWRFEIDNSEAEYRGGGDAQFRKDHADYAEYQDLLQKMFEGTISESEMQRMEQLDDIWSGEYARLRERVESGN
-1257 PEKGK
+1257 ATLADVLQHDSLYEAYPELRDVKVRLESDTGSK
-1262 TFWEKMRAWKEGGAP
+1262 NGSY
-1277 DAAMEPSRTLQQAG
+1277 DPSTNT
-1291 INELIS
+1291 ITIS
-1297 LSSMLE
+1297 EDKPGDSAKVGTMLHE
-1303 KADGK
+1303 I
-1308 SQTMRE
+1308 Q
-1314 AIYDNLKYLQDDLIR
+1314 
-1329 PMAVGKKGDT
+1329 
-1339 LYCVVPARTS
+1339 
-1349 MDMPRVVEM
+1349 
-1358 RKTNAGYEVEKVSS
+1358 
-1372 LSNAAI
+1372 
-1378 IKTLEGSDLLSANV
+1378 
-1392 QALDHAIQD
+1392 HAIQQIEGWESGASPEYWAAREYENGD
-1401 FGYQTKANAQ
+1401 TASDRAQELYSRILNSLDKADQNKVIRYNELDREMEATFSAD
-1411 LWVRPEK
+1411 PESEAGK
-1418 AKNGVPFADIFE
+1418 RYAKYEAEQDKLYEELYKNEWFRRLLDLQRKMENPQSAYYEMYLNTAGEIE
-1430 ARDAR
+1430 ARNVSERYRMAQ
-1435 DFEAKF
+1435 
-1441 SLEEKQYARVINE
+1441 EERRKTAPKGADENTLYRGAGGISAEINE
-1454 QLLENRDRI
+1454 QYKSDLERWDRGGRNGNERLILGTTGPILQNLGAEDGNIYLNGWKISKIMRTHKEMSLQTIEALPQVLENPAIVLASRAVDTENANTR
-1463 LEIEPVYELTGG
+1463 LVM
-1475 EFAQGDKK
+1475 FGDVRAENGK
-1483 LSDAV
+1483 AV
-1488 MEEFEKFGG
+1488 Q
-1497 EVEREGF
+1497 VVL
-1504 GAIKFSKKRIKND
+1504 D
-1517 IMHGIGRMKAMTFAA
+1517 
-1532 VPSVIQ
+1532 
-1538 NGVEIGSEANWKG
+1538 
-1551 RGYDT
+1551 
-1556 YVFAAPAKFGETNL
+1556 L
-1570 LIGAVVTR
+1570 L
-1578 DNRENKFYLH
+1578 
-1588 EVVDS
+1588 
-1593 EGNAIKIDRETG
+1593 
-1605 EIKTSSAVAD
+1605 
-1615 GWASTPDALS
+1615 P
-1625 KDRIAQTEGEVKQRF
+1625 TEGGYRF
-1640 SLSEPVERAG
+1640 EGMQKVNSAYTKDGGRLSLE
-1650 NLIAEHNLTQEK
+1650 
-1662 LEKALEIGAFPSP
+1662 
-1675 SIAIVQAEQGHTNYG
+1675 
-1690 DYSVVFPA
+1690 
-1698 STIDPEA
+1698 
-1705 DSRNRVYGADA
+1705 DSDVLY
-1716 WTPTSSNATVEYRV
+1716 T
-1730 DADAKRAFERSI
+1730 DAKRAAQVLRS
-1742 RDLSG
+1742 LGYQSG
-1747 QVADGIFRGDS
+1747 SPDGSHKGGYIGSIAYDADGVKISGEKF
-1758 TLGKAGIEEE
+1758 
-1768 TTKTSREIAEQIAQ
+1768 TS
-1782 YPEVKAAY
+1782 
-1790 LADKGE
+1790 
-1796 NISPVYKDREYD
+1796 
-1808 NIGNAA
+1808 
-1814 LQRYTDNV
+1814 
-1822 GVQNL
+1822 
-1827 ARIIVQMY
+1827 
-1835 VGDANSVAQAELQ
+1835 
-1848 RVRQA
+1848 
-1853 IGEEYAERFA
+1853 
-1863 RILDRKPERKAERVS
+1863 
-1878 EYAENKMYSGTRAED
+1878 
-1893 FIRHAWEMVQD
+1893 
-1904 GGQNRGEADKMAMQ
+1904 
-1918 DELDRKA
+1918 
-1925 PTQKVAA
+1925 
-1932 WAEKRLQDVI
+1932 VI
-1942 GEGGIYNNEDRYTSR
+1942 GT
-1957 GDRRSFEQT
+1957 
-1966 HWELNAENLVRAMA
+1966 
-1980 QAEERGANIMWYDA
+1980 
-1994 GGLLA
+1994 
-1999 AATPEYRSISEI
+1999 
-2011 HADEGRL
+2011 L
-2018 QTLEQEAYEGK
+2018 Q
-2029 VMELQQSL
+2029 
-2037 DNVVERILQETRHKA
+2037 
-2052 YGYQD
+2052 
-2057 ESQLITEALI
+2057 
-2067 KTAQGGD
+2067 
-2074 SLQSIREGMAAEE
+2074 
-2087 YDIDRATAM
+2087 
-2096 QIQELFQQ
+2096 
-2104 AKEIP
+2104 
-2109 TSYFEAKPQR
+2109 
-2119 VVGFDE
+2119 
-2125 AVALL
+2125 
-2130 APASAPADLM
+2130 
-2140 ARAEDAGLRVIR
+2140 
-2152 YTGQKDRIRVANELP
+2152 
-2167 GVKFSVQE
+2167 KFSVQE

-2186 GKELASE
+2186 GKELASD

-2206 DDMGEPVLS
+2206 DDTGTLYAQFAREKVYDNLGNAVLQKYTDSVGVERLAWIAAQMEMGDARSVAATELQNIRQVVKEDYAERFGEKLDQKPNLKEQRVNEYADRVMGDSSRAESFLRHAWEMVQGVGRTVAAEQRGTVQQTPP

-2774 ELSRSGQR
+2774 ELSRSGKR

-2898 KRSIAQATAEFA
+2898 KRSIAQAALEFS

-2952 DTMMSTI
+2952 DTTMSTI

-3065 RVTEELYGGT
+3065 RVTEEIYGGT

-3081 IGMCMNFIASGEGL
+3081 IGMSMNFIASGEGL

-3103 MLNKASNAMFGVDL
+3103 MFNKASNAMFGVDL

-3172 DLWDAATEHGLI
+3172 DLWDAATEHGLL

-3300 DDTLTTDQAQRDI
+3300 DDTLTSDQAQRDI
-3313 RDAINNSS
+3313 RDAINNSG

-3424 TSKDEVFANMMD
+3424 TSKDEAFANMMD

-3484 AIRNGLK
+3484 AIQNGLK

-3634 YAERDLYKAPWH
+3634 YAERDLYRAPWH

>member
-16 EKAAQRATPEHGAVR
+16 EKAAQRATPGHGAVR

-44 KKTTTALT
+44 RKTTTALT

-60 KSSTPVRQEEGR
+60 KYSTPVRQEEGR

-98 RNVGALYKAATGMW
+98 RNVGSLYKAATGMW

-167 RVRGES
+167 RSRGES

-234 MSSDEYNKLVSEVYD
+234 MSADEYNKLVSEVYD

-287 GKAQQNA
+287 GKAQQDA
-294 MLAAAGGIPTDRN
+294 MLAAAGGIPEDRN

-378 ALDRYVKNAPATRA
+378 ALDRYAKNAPATRA

-399 DVVSQLETYRQQ
+399 DVVGQLETYRQQ

-463 QLLVRGG
+463 QLLVHGG

-494 FAAGGEENINYQNPE
+494 FAEGGEKNINYQNPE

-532 KFERWAAEQIPAL
+532 KFERWAAEQISGL
-545 PTAALEMAAASTI
+545 TTAALEMAAASTI

-564 TMESFAGGARQVSP
+564 TMANFAGGSRQVSP
-578 LVTSAATKAEK
+578 LVTNAATKAEK

-594 KQGSNIVTSSFAAIN
+594 RQGSNIVTSSFAAIN

-652 TGKVTELVYKM
+652 TGKVTEFCYKLFK
-663 TNNETIRKIVSSAA
+663 NETIRKIISSEF

-762 NLQMGKYAV
+762 NLQMEKYAV

-778 DMMLANGW
+778 DLMLANGW

-792 AAKKSWAQAVNE
+792 TAKKSWAQAVNE

-852 SAETLEENVRQIR
+852 SEETLEENVRQIR
-865 QAWDSAEENATNFAM
+865 QAWDSAEENAKNFAM

-885 AEIAKMARIAESYL
+885 AEIAKMARTAESYL

-917 NELSMINEGATATLQ
+917 NELSMINEGATANLQ

-942 TPQTETRQEPV
+942 TPKAETRQEPV
-953 QEATQDV
+953 QEAAQGV
-960 NVIRAEAENNAAVN
+960 NTIRAEAENNAAVN

-996 AGLGTGEQTGG
+996 AGLGAGEQTGG
-1007 MAAGAAAAEGE
+1007 MAAGAAAAEAE
-1018 RRNAYAG
+1018 RRNTYAG

-1087 EAKQAGTALGVDVVF
+1087 EAKQAGAELGVDVVF

-1126 KRAVVSATD
+1126 KRAVVSTTD

-1213 AGATH
+1213 AGATQ
-1218 FTEAVQSEVQQSER
+1218 FAEAVQSEVQQSER

-1244 GSPPANVEERSGN
+1244 GSPEGRFSLAGQKARTANSQTLQIAEQMEQEGASREEIWQETGWTRTMDGKNWRFEIDNSEAEYRGGGDAQFREAHADYAEYQDLLQKMFEGTISESEMQRMEQLDDIWSGEYARMRERVESGN
-1257 PEKGK
+1257 ATLADVLQHDSLYEAYPELRDVKVRLESDTGSK
-1262 TFWEKMRAWKEGGAP
+1262 NGSYDP
-1277 DAAMEPSRTLQQAG
+1277 RTNT
-1291 INELIS
+1291 ITIS
-1297 LSSMLE
+1297 EDKPGDSAKVGTMLHE
-1303 KADGK
+1303 I
-1308 SQTMRE
+1308 Q
-1314 AIYDNLKYLQDDLIR
+1314 
-1329 PMAVGKKGDT
+1329 
-1339 LYCVVPARTS
+1339 
-1349 MDMPRVVEM
+1349 
-1358 RKTNAGYEVEKVSS
+1358 
-1372 LSNAAI
+1372 
-1378 IKTLEGSDLLSANV
+1378 
-1392 QALDHAIQD
+1392 HAIQQIEGWESGASPEYWAAREYESGD
-1401 FGYQTKANAQ
+1401 TASDRAQELYSRILNSLDKADQNKVIRYNELDREMEATFSAD
-1411 LWVRPEK
+1411 PESEAGK
-1418 AKNGVPFADIFE
+1418 RYAKYEAEQDKLYEELYKNEWFRRLLDLQRQMENPQSAYYEMYLNTAGEIE
-1430 ARDAR
+1430 ARNVSERYRMAQ
-1435 DFEAKF
+1435 
-1441 SLEEKQYARVINE
+1441 EERRKTAPKGADENTLFRGGGGISAEINE
-1454 QLLENRDRI
+1454 QYKSELERWDREGRNGNERLILGTTGPILQNLGAENGNIYLNGWKISKIMHTHKEMSMQTFEALPQVLENPSLVLASRAVRTRGANTR
-1463 LEIEPVYELTGG
+1463 LVM
-1475 EFAQGDKK
+1475 FGDVRAENGK
-1483 LSDAV
+1483 AV
-1488 MEEFEKFGG
+1488 Q
-1497 EVEREGF
+1497 VVL
-1504 GAIKFSKKRIKND
+1504 D
-1517 IMHGIGRMKAMTFAA
+1517 
-1532 VPSVIQ
+1532 
-1538 NGVEIGSEANWKG
+1538 
-1551 RGYDT
+1551 
-1556 YVFAAPAKFGETNL
+1556 L
-1570 LIGAVVTR
+1570 L
-1578 DNRENKFYLH
+1578 
-1588 EVVDS
+1588 
-1593 EGNAIKIDRETG
+1593 
-1605 EIKTSSAVAD
+1605 
-1615 GWASTPDALS
+1615 P
-1625 KDRIAQTEGEVKQRF
+1625 TEGGYRLDGMQKVNSAYTKDGGRL
-1640 SLSEPVERAG
+1640 SLE
-1650 NLIAEHNLTQEK
+1650 
-1662 LEKALEIGAFPSP
+1662 
-1675 SIAIVQAEQGHTNYG
+1675 
-1690 DYSVVFPA
+1690 
-1698 STIDPEA
+1698 
-1705 DSRNRVYGADA
+1705 DSDVLY
-1716 WTPTSSNATVEYRV
+1716 T
-1730 DADAKRAFERSI
+1730 DAKRAAQVLRSLGY
-1742 RDLSG
+1742 RSG
-1747 QVADGIFRGDS
+1747 SPDGLHKDGYIGSIAYDDDGVKISGEKF
-1758 TLGKAGIEEE
+1758 
-1768 TTKTSREIAEQIAQ
+1768 TS
-1782 YPEVKAAY
+1782 
-1790 LADKGE
+1790 
-1796 NISPVYKDREYD
+1796 
-1808 NIGNAA
+1808 
-1814 LQRYTDNV
+1814 
-1822 GVQNL
+1822 
-1827 ARIIVQMY
+1827 
-1835 VGDANSVAQAELQ
+1835 
-1848 RVRQA
+1848 
-1853 IGEEYAERFA
+1853 
-1863 RILDRKPERKAERVS
+1863 
-1878 EYAENKMYSGTRAED
+1878 
-1893 FIRHAWEMVQD
+1893 
-1904 GGQNRGEADKMAMQ
+1904 
-1918 DELDRKA
+1918 
-1925 PTQKVAA
+1925 
-1932 WAEKRLQDVI
+1932 VI
-1942 GEGGIYNNEDRYTSR
+1942 G
-1957 GDRRSFEQT
+1957 
-1966 HWELNAENLVRAMA
+1966 
-1980 QAEERGANIMWYDA
+1980 
-1994 GGLLA
+1994 
-1999 AATPEYRSISEI
+1999 P
-2011 HADEGRL
+2011 L
-2018 QTLEQEAYEGK
+2018 Q
-2029 VMELQQSL
+2029 
-2037 DNVVERILQETRHKA
+2037 
-2052 YGYQD
+2052 
-2057 ESQLITEALI
+2057 
-2067 KTAQGGD
+2067 
-2074 SLQSIREGMAAEE
+2074 
-2087 YDIDRATAM
+2087 
-2096 QIQELFQQ
+2096 
-2104 AKEIP
+2104 
-2109 TSYFEAKPQR
+2109 
-2119 VVGFDE
+2119 
-2125 AVALL
+2125 
-2130 APASAPADLM
+2130 
-2140 ARAEDAGLRVIR
+2140 
-2152 YTGQKDRIRVANELP
+2152 
-2167 GVKFSVQE
+2167 KFSVQE

-2186 GKELASE
+2186 GKELASD

-2524 GEGDKVKGLNK
+2524 GEGDKAKGLNK

-2592 VATELDLNAA
+2592 VATDLDLNAA

-2774 ELSRSGQR
+2774 ELSRSGKR

-2952 DTMMSTI
+2952 DTTMSTI

-2975 EEAMR
+2975 KEAMR

-3022 WEHVSQDLPRQ
+3022 WEHVSQDLPQQ

-3081 IGMCMNFIASGEGL
+3081 IGMSMNFIASGEGL

-3103 MLNKASNAMFGVDL
+3103 MLNKASNAMFGTDL

-3128 DWGNAVED
+3128 DWGNAAED

-3172 DLWDAATEHGLI
+3172 DLWDAATEHGLL

-3247 FGPNATPQ
+3247 FGPNATPE

-3264 SSLSTKDTQ
+3264 SSLSAKDTQ

-3300 DDTLTTDQAQRDI
+3300 DDTLTSDQAQRDI
-3313 RDAINNSS
+3313 RDAINNSG

-3583 MQYWKKKAE
+3583 MQYWRKKAE

-3634 YAERDLYKAPWH
+3634 YAERDLYRAPWH

>member
-16 EKAAQRATPEHGAVR
+16 EKAAQRATPGHGAVR

-44 KKTTTALT
+44 RKTTTALT

-98 RNVGALYKAATGMW
+98 RNVGSLYKAATGMW

-234 MSSDEYNKLVSEVYD
+234 MSADEYNKLVSEVYD

-287 GKAQQNA
+287 GKAQQDA
-294 MLAAAGGIPTDRN
+294 MLAAAGGIPEDRN

-378 ALDRYVKNAPATRA
+378 ALDRYAKNAPATRA

-399 DVVSQLETYRQQ
+399 DVVGQLETYRQQ
-411 REANGLRANEKGA
+411 REANGLRANEQAA

-463 QLLVRGG
+463 QLLVHGG

-494 FAAGGEENINYQNPE
+494 FAEGGEKNINYQNPE

-532 KFERWAAEQIPAL
+532 KFERWAAEQISGL
-545 PTAALEMAAASTI
+545 TTAALEMAAASTI

-564 TMESFAGGARQVSP
+564 TMANFAGGSRQVSP
-578 LVTSAATKAEK
+578 LVTNAATKAEK

-762 NLQMGKYAV
+762 NLQMEKYAV

-778 DMMLANGW
+778 DLMLANGW

-819 AKTGEGKAYRGTDA
+819 SKTGAGKAYRGTDA

-852 SAETLEENVRQIR
+852 SEETLEENVRQIR
-865 QAWDSAEENATNFAM
+865 QAWDSAEENAANFAM

-885 AEIAKMARIAESYL
+885 AEIAKMARTAESYL

-917 NELSMINEGATATLQ
+917 NELSMINEGATANLQ

-942 TPQTETRQEPV
+942 TPQTETEQETV
-953 QEATQDV
+953 QEAAQGV
-960 NVIRAEAENNAAVN
+960 NTIRAEAETNAAVN

-1087 EAKQAGTALGVDVVF
+1087 AAKQAGAELGVDVVF

-1112 DQLMRINGVYDAAA
+1112 DQLMRINGVYDAAV

-1135 IQYDGGKL
+1135 IQYDGGQL
-1143 AQHELFHVRANKDP
+1143 AQHELFHVRGNKDP

-1213 AGATH
+1213 AGATQ

-1244 GSPPANVEERSGN
+1244 GSPEGRFSLAGQKARTANSQTLQLAEQMEQEGASSEEIWQETGWTRTMDGQSWRFEIDNSEAEYRGGGDAQFREAHADYAEYQDLLQKMFEGTISESEMQRMEQLDDIWSGEYARLRERVESGN
-1257 PEKGK
+1257 ATLADVLQHDSLYEAYPELRDVKVRLESDTGSK
-1262 TFWEKMRAWKEGGAP
+1262 NGSYDQSTN
-1277 DAAMEPSRTLQQAG
+1277 T
-1291 INELIS
+1291 ITIS
-1297 LSSMLE
+1297 EDKPGDSAKVGTMLHE
-1303 KADGK
+1303 I
-1308 SQTMRE
+1308 Q
-1314 AIYDNLKYLQDDLIR
+1314 
-1329 PMAVGKKGDT
+1329 
-1339 LYCVVPARTS
+1339 
-1349 MDMPRVVEM
+1349 
-1358 RKTNAGYEVEKVSS
+1358 
-1372 LSNAAI
+1372 
-1378 IKTLEGSDLLSANV
+1378 
-1392 QALDHAIQD
+1392 HAIQQIEGWESGASPEYWAAREYENGD
-1401 FGYQTKANAQ
+1401 TASDRAQELYSRILNSLDKADQNKVIRYNELDREMEATFAAD
-1411 LWVRPEK
+1411 PESEAGK
-1418 AKNGVPFADIFE
+1418 RYAKYEAEQDKLYEELYKNEWFRRLLDLQRQMENPQSAYYEMYLNTAGEIE
-1430 ARDAR
+1430 ARNVSERYRMAQ
-1435 DFEAKF
+1435 
-1441 SLEEKQYARVINE
+1441 EERRKTAPKGADENTLFRGAGGISAEINE
-1454 QLLENRDRI
+1454 QYKSELERWDREGRNGNERLILGTTGPILQNLGAENGNIYLNGWKISKIMRTHKEMSLRTFEALPQVLENPSLVLASRAVRTRGANTR
-1463 LEIEPVYELTGG
+1463 LVM
-1475 EFAQGDKK
+1475 FGDVRAENGK
-1483 LSDAV
+1483 AV
-1488 MEEFEKFGG
+1488 Q
-1497 EVEREGF
+1497 VVL
-1504 GAIKFSKKRIKND
+1504 D
-1517 IMHGIGRMKAMTFAA
+1517 
-1532 VPSVIQ
+1532 
-1538 NGVEIGSEANWKG
+1538 
-1551 RGYDT
+1551 
-1556 YVFAAPAKFGETNL
+1556 L
-1570 LIGAVVTR
+1570 L
-1578 DNRENKFYLH
+1578 
-1588 EVVDS
+1588 
-1593 EGNAIKIDRETG
+1593 
-1605 EIKTSSAVAD
+1605 
-1615 GWASTPDALS
+1615 P
-1625 KDRIAQTEGEVKQRF
+1625 TEGGYRLDGMQKVNSAYTKDGGRL
-1640 SLSEPVERAG
+1640 SLE
-1650 NLIAEHNLTQEK
+1650 
-1662 LEKALEIGAFPSP
+1662 
-1675 SIAIVQAEQGHTNYG
+1675 
-1690 DYSVVFPA
+1690 
-1698 STIDPEA
+1698 
-1705 DSRNRVYGADA
+1705 DSNVLY
-1716 WTPTSSNATVEYRV
+1716 T
-1730 DADAKRAFERSI
+1730 DAKRAAQVLRSLGY
-1742 RDLSG
+1742 RSG
-1747 QVADGIFRGDS
+1747 SPDGLHKDGYIGSIAYDADGVKISGEKF
-1758 TLGKAGIEEE
+1758 
-1768 TTKTSREIAEQIAQ
+1768 TS
-1782 YPEVKAAY
+1782 
-1790 LADKGE
+1790 
-1796 NISPVYKDREYD
+1796 
-1808 NIGNAA
+1808 
-1814 LQRYTDNV
+1814 
-1822 GVQNL
+1822 
-1827 ARIIVQMY
+1827 
-1835 VGDANSVAQAELQ
+1835 
-1848 RVRQA
+1848 
-1853 IGEEYAERFA
+1853 
-1863 RILDRKPERKAERVS
+1863 
-1878 EYAENKMYSGTRAED
+1878 
-1893 FIRHAWEMVQD
+1893 
-1904 GGQNRGEADKMAMQ
+1904 
-1918 DELDRKA
+1918 
-1925 PTQKVAA
+1925 
-1932 WAEKRLQDVI
+1932 VI
-1942 GEGGIYNNEDRYTSR
+1942 G
-1957 GDRRSFEQT
+1957 
-1966 HWELNAENLVRAMA
+1966 
-1980 QAEERGANIMWYDA
+1980 
-1994 GGLLA
+1994 
-1999 AATPEYRSISEI
+1999 P
-2011 HADEGRL
+2011 L
-2018 QTLEQEAYEGK
+2018 Q
-2029 VMELQQSL
+2029 
-2037 DNVVERILQETRHKA
+2037 
-2052 YGYQD
+2052 
-2057 ESQLITEALI
+2057 
-2067 KTAQGGD
+2067 
-2074 SLQSIREGMAAEE
+2074 
-2087 YDIDRATAM
+2087 
-2096 QIQELFQQ
+2096 
-2104 AKEIP
+2104 
-2109 TSYFEAKPQR
+2109 
-2119 VVGFDE
+2119 
-2125 AVALL
+2125 
-2130 APASAPADLM
+2130 
-2140 ARAEDAGLRVIR
+2140 
-2152 YTGQKDRIRVANELP
+2152 
-2167 GVKFSVQE
+2167 KFSVQE

-2180 RENGIR
+2180 RKNGIR
-2186 GKELASE
+2186 GKELAGD

-2206 DDMGEPVLS
+2206 DDRGEPILS

-2546 IEATV
+2546 IEATA

-2592 VATELDLNAA
+2592 VATDLDLNAA

-2619 IKGEIDE
+2619 LKGEIDE

-2815 ELFAAEKNNTR
+2815 ELFASEKNNTR

-2898 KRSIAQATAEFA
+2898 KRSIAQAALEFS

-3081 IGMCMNFIASGEGL
+3081 IGMSMNFIASGEGL

-3103 MLNKASNAMFGVDL
+3103 MLNKASNAMFGTDL

-3300 DDTLTTDQAQRDI
+3300 DDTLTSDQAQRDI
-3313 RDAINNSS
+3313 RDAINNSG

-3484 AIRNGLK
+3484 AIQNGLK

-3508 AGLSATDAKKVSDKL
+3508 AGLSAADAKKVSDKL

-3560 VLSEETYDKL
+3560 VLSEETYNKL

-3583 MQYWKKKAE
+3583 MQYWRKKAE
-3592 LSADKDANGKS
+3592 LSADKDANCKS

-3634 YAERDLYKAPWH
+3634 YAERDLYRAPWH

>member
-1 MPRDAMAEWLAKRNA
+1 MARIAIKEWLAQQDA
-16 EKAAQRATPEHGAVR
+16 ERAKQRATPEHGAVR

-98 RNVGALYKAATGMW
+98 RNVGSLYKAATGMW
-112 GELRKANEWQGLGVD
+112 GELRKANEWQGMGVD
-127 AGIRQGYQARVPV
+127 AGIQQGYRPKLPV

-147 QQAENALQMDKTGP
+147 QQAENALQMDKSGP

-181 LNQNQTAEQHGQTI
+181 LDQNQTAEQHGQTI

-234 MSSDEYNKLVSEVYD
+234 MSADEYNKLVSEVYD

-378 ALDRYVKNAPATRA
+378 ALDRYAKNAPATRA

-411 REANGLRANEKGA
+411 REANGLRANEQGA

-494 FAAGGEENINYQNPE
+494 FAEGGEKNVNYQNPE

-532 KFERWAAEQIPAL
+532 KFERWAAEQISGL
-545 PTAALEMAAASTI
+545 TTAALEMAASATI

-564 TMESFAGGARQVSP
+564 TMANFAGAGRQISP
-578 LVTSAATKAEK
+578 LVTNAATKAEK

-594 KQGSNIVTSSFAAIN
+594 KRGSNIVTSSFAAIN

-652 TGKVTELVYKM
+652 TGKVTEFCYKLFK
-663 TNNETIRKIVSSAA
+663 NETIRKIISSEF

-762 NLQMGKYAV
+762 NLQMEKYAV

-778 DMMLANGW
+778 DLMLANGW

-792 AAKKSWAQAVNE
+792 TAKKSWAQAVNE

-852 SAETLEENVRQIR
+852 SEETLEENVRQIR
-865 QAWDSAEENATNFAM
+865 QAWDSAEENAKNFAM

-885 AEIAKMARIAESYL
+885 AEIAKMARTAESYL

-917 NELSMINEGATATLQ
+917 NELSMINEGATANLQ

-942 TPQTETRQEPV
+942 TPKAETRQEPV
-953 QEATQDV
+953 QEAAQGV
-960 NVIRAEAENNAAVN
+960 NTIRAEAENNAAVN

-996 AGLGTGEQTGG
+996 AGLGAGEQTGG
-1007 MAAGAAAAEGE
+1007 MAAGAAAAEAE
-1018 RRNAYAG
+1018 RRNTYAG

-1087 EAKQAGTALGVDVVF
+1087 EAKQAGAELGVDVVF

-1126 KRAVVSATD
+1126 KRAVVSTTD

-1213 AGATH
+1213 AGATQ
-1218 FTEAVQSEVQQSER
+1218 FAEAVQSEVQQSER

-1244 GSPPANVEERSGN
+1244 GSPEGRFSIQELENGERIAVIEDGQDEFDRAKPSQYAAIAKRVILR
-1257 PEKGK
+1257 EFVGK
-1262 TFWEKMRAWKEGGAP
+1262 TLPMGSEDLAKVPLKAAGEYAYPAHRPIAENANQAKMRASTELNNLLEVSEFSHWGRDLKKHPEATLGFDYYKTKFEVGGHLFEG
-1277 DAAMEPSRTLQQAG
+1277 L
-1291 INELIS
+1291 INIANSEN
-1297 LSSMLE
+1297 
-1303 KADGK
+1303 G
-1308 SQTMRE
+1308 RVF
-1314 AIYDNLKYLQDDLIR
+1314 YDVTKIEEIPGTIKKR
-1329 PMAVGKKGDT
+1329 ATPMAQSASDSGD
-1339 LYCVVPARTS
+1339 LS
-1349 MDMPRVVEM
+1349 GES
-1358 RKTNAGYEVEKVSS
+1358 VS
-1372 LSNAAI
+1372 
-1378 IKTLEGSDLLSANV
+1378 
-1392 QALDHAIQD
+1392 QD
-1401 FGYQTKANAQ
+1401 QPN
-1411 LWVRPEK
+1411 
-1418 AKNGVPFADIFE
+1418 
-1430 ARDAR
+1430 
-1435 DFEAKF
+1435 
-1441 SLEEKQYARVINE
+1441 
-1454 QLLENRDRI
+1454 
-1463 LEIEPVYELTGG
+1463 
-1475 EFAQGDKK
+1475 
-1483 LSDAV
+1483 
-1488 MEEFEKFGG
+1488 
-1497 EVEREGF
+1497 
-1504 GAIKFSKKRIKND
+1504 
-1517 IMHGIGRMKAMTFAA
+1517 
-1532 VPSVIQ
+1532 
-1538 NGVEIGSEANWKG
+1538 
-1551 RGYDT
+1551 
-1556 YVFAAPAKFGETNL
+1556 
-1570 LIGAVVTR
+1570 
-1578 DNRENKFYLH
+1578 
-1588 EVVDS
+1588 
-1593 EGNAIKIDRETG
+1593 
-1605 EIKTSSAVAD
+1605 
-1615 GWASTPDALS
+1615 
-1625 KDRIAQTEGEVKQRF
+1625 VKQRF

-1675 SIAIVQAEQGHTNYG
+1675 SIAIVQGEQGHTNYG

-1742 RDLSG
+1742 RELSA
-1747 QVADGIFRGDS
+1747 QVADGVFRGDS
-1758 TLGKAGIEEE
+1758 TLGKAGIDEE
-1768 TTKTSREIAEQIAQ
+1768 TTKTGREIAEQIAQ

-1796 NISPVYKDREYD
+1796 NINPVYKNREYD

-1827 ARIIVQMY
+1827 AWIIAQMDM
-1835 VGDANSVAQAELQ
+1835 GDANSVAQAELQ

-1878 EYAENKMYSGTRAED
+1878 EYAENKMYSSMRAED
-1893 FIRHAWEMVQD
+1893 FIRHAWEMVQE

-1925 PTQKVAA
+1925 PTQAVAA
-1932 WAEKRLQDVI
+1932 WAEKQLQDVI

-2037 DNVVERILQETRHKA
+2037 DNVVERILQETKHKA

-2096 QIQELFQQ
+2096 QIQEVFRQ

-2130 APASAPADLM
+2130 APESAPADLM

-2152 YTGQKDRIRVANELP
+2152 YTDNADRIRVANELP
-2167 GVKFSVQE
+2167 DVKFSVQE

-2186 GKELASE
+2186 GKELASD
-2193 REETQPEDVLGYA
+2193 REETKPEDVLGYA
-2206 DDMGEPVLS
+2206 DDRGEPVLS

-2465 DKEALLVLNYRTP
+2465 NKEALLTLNYRTP

-2483 KMFGDKRGEE
+2483 KMFGDRRGEE

-2514 RQLDAVREFQ
+2514 RQLDTVREFQ
-2524 GEGDKVKGLNK
+2524 GEGDKAKGLNK

-2573 ETAQKASP
+2573 ETAQEASP

-2592 VATELDLNAA
+2592 VAADLDLNAA

-2841 AGKQFGGDRGAEHR
+2841 AGKQFGGDRGAEHK

-2952 DTMMSTI
+2952 DTTMSTI

-3081 IGMCMNFIASGEGL
+3081 IGMSMNFIASGEGL

-3103 MLNKASNAMFGVDL
+3103 MLNKASNAMFGTDL

-3128 DWGNAVED
+3128 DWGNAAED

-3150 LSGMVGVGDRTLMMP
+3150 ISGLVGVGDRTLMMP
-3165 DLFGKGK
+3165 DLYGKGK
-3172 DLWDAATEHGLI
+3172 DLWDAATEHGLV

-3247 FGPNATPQ
+3247 FGPNATPE

-3300 DDTLTTDQAQRDI
+3300 DDTLTSDQAQRDI
-3313 RDAINNSS
+3313 RDAINNSG

-3355 LMDEGVSWDGVTQF
+3355 LMDEGMSWDGVTQF

-3462 SQQASEFAY
+3462 SQKASEFAY
-3471 WLDQHNIKGKKRE
+3471 WLDQRKIKGKKRE
-3484 AIRNGLK
+3484 AIQNGLK

-3508 AGLSATDAKKVSDKL
+3508 AGLTATDAKKVSDKL

-3544 LKQNLT
+3544 LKQGLT

-3583 MQYWKKKAE
+3583 MQYWQKKAE

>member
-16 EKAAQRATPEHGAVR
+16 EKAAQRATPGHGAVR

-98 RNVGALYKAATGMW
+98 RNVGSLYKAATGMW

-167 RVRGES
+167 RSRGES

-234 MSSDEYNKLVSEVYD
+234 MSADEYNKLVSEVYD

-287 GKAQQNA
+287 GKAQQDA
-294 MLAAAGGIPTDRN
+294 MLAAAGGIPEDRN

-378 ALDRYVKNAPATRA
+378 ALDRYAKNAPATRA

-399 DVVSQLETYRQQ
+399 DVVGQLETYRQQ
-411 REANGLRANEKGA
+411 REANGLRANEQAA

-463 QLLVRGG
+463 QLLVHGV

-494 FAAGGEENINYQNPE
+494 FAEGGEKNINYQNPE

-532 KFERWAAEQIPAL
+532 KFERWAAEQISGL
-545 PTAALEMAAASTI
+545 TTAALEMAAASTI

-564 TMESFAGGARQVSP
+564 TMANFAGGSRQVSP
-578 LVTSAATKAEK
+578 LVTNAATKAEK

-762 NLQMGKYAV
+762 NLQMEKYAV

-778 DMMLANGW
+778 DLMLANGW

-792 AAKKSWAQAVNE
+792 EAKKSWAQAVNE

-838 DARGSIEGVDAKTF
+838 DARGSIEGVDSKTF

-865 QAWDSAEENATNFAM
+865 QAWDSAEENAANFAM

-885 AEIAKMARIAESYL
+885 AEIAKMARTAESYL

-917 NELSMINEGATATLQ
+917 NELSMINEGATANLQ

-942 TPQTETRQEPV
+942 TPQAETQQETV
-953 QEATQDV
+953 QEAAQGV
-960 NVIRAEAENNAAVN
+960 NTIRAEAENNAAVN

-996 AGLGTGEQTGG
+996 AGLGTGEQAGG

-1018 RRNAYAG
+1018 RRNTYTG

-1068 SDAVTLAVIP
+1068 SDAVTLAVVP

-1087 EAKQAGTALGVDVVF
+1087 EAKQAGAELGVDVVF

-1135 IQYDGGKL
+1135 IQYDGGQL

-1213 AGATH
+1213 AGATQ
-1218 FTEAVQSEVQQSER
+1218 FTETVQGEVQQSER

-1244 GSPPANVEERSGN
+1244 GSPEGRFSIQELENGERIAVIEDGQDEFDRAKPSQYAAIAKRVIKR
-1257 PEKGK
+1257 EFVGK
-1262 TFWEKMRAWKEGGAP
+1262 TLPLGSEDLAMIPPDAAGEYAYPAQRLITKNANNAKMRASAELNNLLEVSEFSHWARDLKKHPEATLGFDYYTTKFEVGGHLFEGLINIANSEKGRVFYDITKIKEIPG
-1277 DAAMEPSRTLQQAG
+1277 T
-1291 INELIS
+1291 I
-1297 LSSMLE
+1297 E
-1303 KADGK
+1303 KRA
-1308 SQTMRE
+1308 T
-1314 AIYDNLKYLQDDLIR
+1314 
-1329 PMAVGKKGDT
+1329 PMAQSASDSGD
-1339 LYCVVPARTS
+1339 LS
-1349 MDMPRVVEM
+1349 GES
-1358 RKTNAGYEVEKVSS
+1358 VSQ
-1372 LSNAAI
+1372 N
-1378 IKTLEGSDLLSANV
+1378 
-1392 QALDHAIQD
+1392 QAD
-1401 FGYQTKANAQ
+1401 
-1411 LWVRPEK
+1411 
-1418 AKNGVPFADIFE
+1418 
-1430 ARDAR
+1430 
-1435 DFEAKF
+1435 
-1441 SLEEKQYARVINE
+1441 
-1454 QLLENRDRI
+1454 
-1463 LEIEPVYELTGG
+1463 
-1475 EFAQGDKK
+1475 
-1483 LSDAV
+1483 
-1488 MEEFEKFGG
+1488 
-1497 EVEREGF
+1497 
-1504 GAIKFSKKRIKND
+1504 
-1517 IMHGIGRMKAMTFAA
+1517 
-1532 VPSVIQ
+1532 
-1538 NGVEIGSEANWKG
+1538 
-1551 RGYDT
+1551 
-1556 YVFAAPAKFGETNL
+1556 
-1570 LIGAVVTR
+1570 
-1578 DNRENKFYLH
+1578 
-1588 EVVDS
+1588 
-1593 EGNAIKIDRETG
+1593 
-1605 EIKTSSAVAD
+1605 
-1615 GWASTPDALS
+1615 
-1625 KDRIAQTEGEVKQRF
+1625 VKQRF

-1730 DADAKRAFERSI
+1730 DADAKRSFERSI

-1957 GDRRSFEQT
+1957 GDRRSFEKT

-2152 YTGQKDRIRVANELP
+2152 YTDNADRIRVANELP

-2186 GKELASE
+2186 GKELASD

-2206 DDMGEPVLS
+2206 DDMGEQVLS

-2221 WVQQQTNAMPQG
+2221 WVQQTNAMPQG

-2322 ATTVAAEGVAKDSFR
+2322 ATTVAAEGVAKDRFR

-2592 VATELDLNAA
+2592 VATDLDLNAA

-2952 DTMMSTI
+2952 DTTMSTI

-2980 AADAYARSIMGDR
+2980 SADAYARSIMGDR

-3081 IGMCMNFIASGEGL
+3081 IGMSMNFIASGEGL

-3103 MLNKASNAMFGVDL
+3103 MFNKASNAMFGVDL

-3128 DWGNAVED
+3128 DWGNAAED

-3172 DLWDAATEHGLI
+3172 DLWDAATEHGLL

-3300 DDTLTTDQAQRDI
+3300 DDTLTSDQAQRDI
-3313 RDAINNSS
+3313 RDAINNSG

-3341 TGEYEHATDAMFET
+3341 TGEYEHATDAMFEA

-3424 TSKDEVFANMMD
+3424 TSKDEAFANMMD

-3484 AIRNGLK
+3484 AIQNGLK

-3583 MQYWKKKAE
+3583 MQYWRKKAE

-3634 YAERDLYKAPWH
+3634 YAERDLYRAPWH

>member
-16 EKAAQRATPEHGAVR
+16 EKAAQRATPGHGAVR

-44 KKTTTALT
+44 RKTTTALT

-98 RNVGALYKAATGMW
+98 RNVGSLYKAATGMW

-167 RVRGES
+167 RSRGES

-234 MSSDEYNKLVSEVYD
+234 MSANEYNKLVSEVYD

-287 GKAQQNA
+287 GKAQQDA
-294 MLAAAGGIPTDRN
+294 MLAAAGGIPEDRN

-378 ALDRYVKNAPATRA
+378 ALDRYAKNAPATRA

-399 DVVSQLETYRQQ
+399 DVVGQLETYRQQ
-411 REANGLRANEKGA
+411 REANGLRANEQAA

-463 QLLVRGG
+463 QLLVHGG

-494 FAAGGEENINYQNPE
+494 FAEGGEKNINYQNPE

-532 KFERWAAEQIPAL
+532 KFERWAAEQISGL
-545 PTAALEMAAASTI
+545 TTAALEMAASFTI

-564 TMESFAGGARQVSP
+564 TMANFAGGGRQVSP
-578 LVTSAATKAEK
+578 LVTNAATKAEK

-652 TGKVTELVYKM
+652 TGKVTEFCYKLFK
-663 TNNETIRKIVSSAA
+663 NETIRKIISSEF

-762 NLQMGKYAV
+762 NLQMEKYAV

-778 DMMLANGW
+778 DLMLANGW

-792 AAKKSWAQAVNE
+792 TAKKSWAQAVNE

-838 DARGSIEGVDAKTF
+838 DARGSIEGVDSKTF

-865 QAWDSAEENATNFAM
+865 KAWDSAEENAENFAI

-885 AEIAKMARIAESYL
+885 AEIAKMARTAESYL

-917 NELSMINEGATATLQ
+917 NELSMINEGATANLQ
-932 AYLNARYGEG
+932 AYLYARYGEG
-942 TPQTETRQEPV
+942 TPQVETQQETV
-953 QEATQDV
+953 QEAAQGV
-960 NVIRAEAENNAAVN
+960 NTIRAEAENNAAVN

-996 AGLGTGEQTGG
+996 AGLGTGEQAGG

-1018 RRNAYAG
+1018 RRNTYTG

-1032 NRRANLRPEDAARAE
+1032 NRRANLRPEDEARAE

-1087 EAKQAGTALGVDVVF
+1087 AAKQAGAELGVDVVF

-1213 AGATH
+1213 AGATQ

-1244 GSPPANVEERSGN
+1244 GSPEGRFSLAGQKARTANSQTLQLAEQMEQEGASREEIWQETGWTRTMDGQSWRFEIDNSEAEYRGGGDAQFRKNHADYAEYQDLLQKMFEGTISESEMQRMEQLDDIWSGEYARLRERVESGN
-1257 PEKGK
+1257 ATLADVLQHDSLYEAYPELRDVKVRLESDTGSK
-1262 TFWEKMRAWKEGGAP
+1262 NGSY
-1277 DAAMEPSRTLQQAG
+1277 DPSTNT
-1291 INELIS
+1291 ITIS
-1297 LSSMLE
+1297 EDKPGDSAKVGTMLHE
-1303 KADGK
+1303 I
-1308 SQTMRE
+1308 Q
-1314 AIYDNLKYLQDDLIR
+1314 
-1329 PMAVGKKGDT
+1329 
-1339 LYCVVPARTS
+1339 
-1349 MDMPRVVEM
+1349 
-1358 RKTNAGYEVEKVSS
+1358 
-1372 LSNAAI
+1372 
-1378 IKTLEGSDLLSANV
+1378 
-1392 QALDHAIQD
+1392 HAIQQIEGWESGASPEYWAAREYENGD
-1401 FGYQTKANAQ
+1401 TASDRAQELYSRILNSLDKADQNKVIRYNELDREMEATFSAD
-1411 LWVRPEK
+1411 PESEAGK
-1418 AKNGVPFADIFE
+1418 RYAKYEAEQDKLYEELYKNEWFRRLLDLQRKMENPQSAYYEMYLNTAGEIE
-1430 ARDAR
+1430 ARNVSERYRMAQ
-1435 DFEAKF
+1435 
-1441 SLEEKQYARVINE
+1441 EERRKTAPKGADENTLYRGAGGISAEINE
-1454 QLLENRDRI
+1454 QYKSDLERWDRGGRNGNERLILGTTGPILQNLGAEDGNIYLNGWKISKIMRTHKEMSLQTIEALPQVLENPAIVLASRAVDTENANTR
-1463 LEIEPVYELTGG
+1463 LVM
-1475 EFAQGDKK
+1475 FGDVRAENGK
-1483 LSDAV
+1483 AV
-1488 MEEFEKFGG
+1488 Q
-1497 EVEREGF
+1497 VVL
-1504 GAIKFSKKRIKND
+1504 D
-1517 IMHGIGRMKAMTFAA
+1517 
-1532 VPSVIQ
+1532 
-1538 NGVEIGSEANWKG
+1538 
-1551 RGYDT
+1551 
-1556 YVFAAPAKFGETNL
+1556 L
-1570 LIGAVVTR
+1570 L
-1578 DNRENKFYLH
+1578 
-1588 EVVDS
+1588 
-1593 EGNAIKIDRETG
+1593 
-1605 EIKTSSAVAD
+1605 
-1615 GWASTPDALS
+1615 P
-1625 KDRIAQTEGEVKQRF
+1625 TEGGYRF
-1640 SLSEPVERAG
+1640 EGMQKVNSAYTKDGGRLSLE
-1650 NLIAEHNLTQEK
+1650 
-1662 LEKALEIGAFPSP
+1662 
-1675 SIAIVQAEQGHTNYG
+1675 
-1690 DYSVVFPA
+1690 
-1698 STIDPEA
+1698 
-1705 DSRNRVYGADA
+1705 DSDVLY
-1716 WTPTSSNATVEYRV
+1716 T
-1730 DADAKRAFERSI
+1730 DAKRAAQVLRS
-1742 RDLSG
+1742 LGYQSG
-1747 QVADGIFRGDS
+1747 SPDGSHKGGYIGSIAYDADGVKISGEKF
-1758 TLGKAGIEEE
+1758 
-1768 TTKTSREIAEQIAQ
+1768 TS
-1782 YPEVKAAY
+1782 
-1790 LADKGE
+1790 
-1796 NISPVYKDREYD
+1796 
-1808 NIGNAA
+1808 
-1814 LQRYTDNV
+1814 
-1822 GVQNL
+1822 
-1827 ARIIVQMY
+1827 
-1835 VGDANSVAQAELQ
+1835 
-1848 RVRQA
+1848 
-1853 IGEEYAERFA
+1853 
-1863 RILDRKPERKAERVS
+1863 
-1878 EYAENKMYSGTRAED
+1878 
-1893 FIRHAWEMVQD
+1893 
-1904 GGQNRGEADKMAMQ
+1904 
-1918 DELDRKA
+1918 
-1925 PTQKVAA
+1925 
-1932 WAEKRLQDVI
+1932 VI
-1942 GEGGIYNNEDRYTSR
+1942 GT
-1957 GDRRSFEQT
+1957 
-1966 HWELNAENLVRAMA
+1966 
-1980 QAEERGANIMWYDA
+1980 
-1994 GGLLA
+1994 
-1999 AATPEYRSISEI
+1999 
-2011 HADEGRL
+2011 L
-2018 QTLEQEAYEGK
+2018 Q
-2029 VMELQQSL
+2029 
-2037 DNVVERILQETRHKA
+2037 
-2052 YGYQD
+2052 
-2057 ESQLITEALI
+2057 
-2067 KTAQGGD
+2067 
-2074 SLQSIREGMAAEE
+2074 
-2087 YDIDRATAM
+2087 
-2096 QIQELFQQ
+2096 
-2104 AKEIP
+2104 
-2109 TSYFEAKPQR
+2109 
-2119 VVGFDE
+2119 
-2125 AVALL
+2125 
-2130 APASAPADLM
+2130 
-2140 ARAEDAGLRVIR
+2140 
-2152 YTGQKDRIRVANELP
+2152 
-2167 GVKFSVQE
+2167 KFSVQE

-2186 GKELASE
+2186 GKELASD

-2206 DDMGEPVLS
+2206 DDTGTLYAQFAREKVYDNLGNAVLQKYTDSVGVERLAWIAAQMDMGDARSVAATELQNIRQVVKEDYAERFGEKLDQKPNLKEQRVNEYADRVMGDSFRAESFLRHAWEMVQGVGRTVAAEQRGTVQQTPQ

-2322 ATTVAAEGVAKDSFR
+2322 ATTVAAEGVAKDRFR

-2592 VATELDLNAA
+2592 VATDLDLNAA

-2952 DTMMSTI
+2952 DTTMSTI

-3081 IGMCMNFIASGEGL
+3081 IGMSMNFIASGEGL

-3103 MLNKASNAMFGVDL
+3103 MFNKASNAMFGVDL

-3172 DLWDAATEHGLI
+3172 DLWDAATEHGLL

-3236 RNVGTALQNIL
+3236 RDVGTALQNIL

-3264 SSLSTKDTQ
+3264 SSLSAKDTQ

-3300 DDTLTTDQAQRDI
+3300 DDTLTSDQAQRDI
-3313 RDAINNSS
+3313 RDAINNSG

-3484 AIRNGLK
+3484 AIQNGLK

-3570 TEARSGGIGAKIW
+3570 TEARSGGISAKVW
-3583 MQYWKKKAE
+3583 MKYWQQKAE

-3634 YAERDLYKAPWH
+3634 YAERDLYRAPWH

>member
-16 EKAAQRATPEHGAVR
+16 EKAAQRATPGHGAVR

-44 KKTTTALT
+44 RKTTTALT

-98 RNVGALYKAATGMW
+98 RNVGSLYKAATGMW

-167 RVRGES
+167 RSRGES

-234 MSSDEYNKLVSEVYD
+234 MSADEYNKLVSEVYD
-249 AYDAYRSG
+249 AYNAYRSG

-287 GKAQQNA
+287 GKAQQDA
-294 MLAAAGGIPTDRN
+294 MLAAAGGIPEDRN
-307 TFGYELRYNQS
+307 TFGYELRYNQG

-363 ANVAMTQEQYDRYMQ
+363 ANVAMTKEQYDRYMQ
-378 ALDRYVKNAPATRA
+378 ALDRYAKNAPATRA

-399 DVVSQLETYRQQ
+399 DVVGQLETYRQQ
-411 REANGLRANEKGA
+411 REANGLRANEQAA

-463 QLLVRGG
+463 QLLVHGG

-494 FAAGGEENINYQNPE
+494 FAEGGEKNINYQNPE

-532 KFERWAAEQIPAL
+532 KFERWAAEQISGL
-545 PTAALEMAAASTI
+545 TTAALEMAAASTI

-564 TMESFAGGARQVSP
+564 TMANFAGGSRQVSP
-578 LVTSAATKAEK
+578 LVTNAATKAEK

-762 NLQMGKYAV
+762 NLQMEKYAV

-778 DMMLANGW
+778 DLMLANGW
-786 DHVQRS
+786 DHLQRS
-792 AAKKSWAQAVNE
+792 EAKKSWAQAVNE

-838 DARGSIEGVDAKTF
+838 DARGSIEGVDSKTF

-865 QAWDSAEENATNFAM
+865 QAWDSAVENAENFAM

-885 AEIAKMARIAESYL
+885 AEIAKMARTAESYL

-917 NELSMINEGATATLQ
+917 NELSMINEGATANLQ

-942 TPQTETRQEPV
+942 TPQVETQKETV
-953 QEATQDV
+953 QEAAQGV
-960 NVIRAEAENNAAVN
+960 NTIRAEAENNAAVN

-996 AGLGTGEQTGG
+996 AGLGTREQTGG
-1007 MAAGAAAAEGE
+1007 MAAGAAAAEAE

-1087 EAKQAGTALGVDVVF
+1087 AAKQAGAELDVDVVF

-1135 IQYDGGKL
+1135 IQYDGGQL

-1213 AGATH
+1213 AGATQ
-1218 FTEAVQSEVQQSER
+1218 FTETVQGEVQQSER

-1244 GSPPANVEERSGN
+1244 GSPEGRFSLAGQKARTANSQTLQFAEQMEQEGASREEIWQETGWTRAMDGQSWRFEIDNSEAEYRGGGDAQFRKDHADYAEYQDLLQKMFEGTISESEMQRMEQLDDIWSGEYARLRERVESGN
-1257 PEKGK
+1257 ATLADVLQHDSLYEAYPELRDVKVRLESDTGSK
-1262 TFWEKMRAWKEGGAP
+1262 NGSYDPNTN
-1277 DAAMEPSRTLQQAG
+1277 T
-1291 INELIS
+1291 ITIS
-1297 LSSMLE
+1297 EDKPGDSAKVGTMLHE
-1303 KADGK
+1303 I
-1308 SQTMRE
+1308 Q
-1314 AIYDNLKYLQDDLIR
+1314 
-1329 PMAVGKKGDT
+1329 
-1339 LYCVVPARTS
+1339 
-1349 MDMPRVVEM
+1349 
-1358 RKTNAGYEVEKVSS
+1358 
-1372 LSNAAI
+1372 
-1378 IKTLEGSDLLSANV
+1378 
-1392 QALDHAIQD
+1392 HAIQQIEGWESGASPEYWAAREYENGD
-1401 FGYQTKANAQ
+1401 TASDRAQELYSRILNSLDKADQNKVIRYNELDREMEATFSAD
-1411 LWVRPEK
+1411 PESEAGK
-1418 AKNGVPFADIFE
+1418 RYAKYEAEQDKLYEELYKNEWFRRLLGLQRKMENPQSAYYEMYLNTAGEIE
-1430 ARDAR
+1430 ARNVSERYRMAQ
-1435 DFEAKF
+1435 
-1441 SLEEKQYARVINE
+1441 EERRKTAPKGADENTLYRGAGGISAEINE
-1454 QLLENRDRI
+1454 QYKSDLERWDRGGRNGNERLILGTTGPILQNLGAEDGNIYLNGWKISKIMRTHKEMSLQTIEALPQVLENPAIVLASRAVDTENANTR
-1463 LEIEPVYELTGG
+1463 LVM
-1475 EFAQGDKK
+1475 FGDVRAENGK
-1483 LSDAV
+1483 AV
-1488 MEEFEKFGG
+1488 Q
-1497 EVEREGF
+1497 VVL
-1504 GAIKFSKKRIKND
+1504 D
-1517 IMHGIGRMKAMTFAA
+1517 
-1532 VPSVIQ
+1532 
-1538 NGVEIGSEANWKG
+1538 
-1551 RGYDT
+1551 
-1556 YVFAAPAKFGETNL
+1556 L
-1570 LIGAVVTR
+1570 L
-1578 DNRENKFYLH
+1578 
-1588 EVVDS
+1588 
-1593 EGNAIKIDRETG
+1593 
-1605 EIKTSSAVAD
+1605 
-1615 GWASTPDALS
+1615 P
-1625 KDRIAQTEGEVKQRF
+1625 TEGGYRF
-1640 SLSEPVERAG
+1640 EGMQKVNSAYTKDGGRLSLE
-1650 NLIAEHNLTQEK
+1650 
-1662 LEKALEIGAFPSP
+1662 
-1675 SIAIVQAEQGHTNYG
+1675 
-1690 DYSVVFPA
+1690 
-1698 STIDPEA
+1698 
-1705 DSRNRVYGADA
+1705 DSDVLY
-1716 WTPTSSNATVEYRV
+1716 T
-1730 DADAKRAFERSI
+1730 DAKRAAQVLRS
-1742 RDLSG
+1742 LGYQSG
-1747 QVADGIFRGDS
+1747 SPDGSHKGGYIGSIAYDADGVKISGEKF
-1758 TLGKAGIEEE
+1758 
-1768 TTKTSREIAEQIAQ
+1768 TS
-1782 YPEVKAAY
+1782 
-1790 LADKGE
+1790 
-1796 NISPVYKDREYD
+1796 
-1808 NIGNAA
+1808 
-1814 LQRYTDNV
+1814 
-1822 GVQNL
+1822 
-1827 ARIIVQMY
+1827 
-1835 VGDANSVAQAELQ
+1835 
-1848 RVRQA
+1848 
-1853 IGEEYAERFA
+1853 
-1863 RILDRKPERKAERVS
+1863 
-1878 EYAENKMYSGTRAED
+1878 
-1893 FIRHAWEMVQD
+1893 
-1904 GGQNRGEADKMAMQ
+1904 
-1918 DELDRKA
+1918 
-1925 PTQKVAA
+1925 
-1932 WAEKRLQDVI
+1932 VI
-1942 GEGGIYNNEDRYTSR
+1942 GT
-1957 GDRRSFEQT
+1957 
-1966 HWELNAENLVRAMA
+1966 
-1980 QAEERGANIMWYDA
+1980 
-1994 GGLLA
+1994 
-1999 AATPEYRSISEI
+1999 
-2011 HADEGRL
+2011 L
-2018 QTLEQEAYEGK
+2018 Q
-2029 VMELQQSL
+2029 
-2037 DNVVERILQETRHKA
+2037 
-2052 YGYQD
+2052 
-2057 ESQLITEALI
+2057 
-2067 KTAQGGD
+2067 
-2074 SLQSIREGMAAEE
+2074 
-2087 YDIDRATAM
+2087 
-2096 QIQELFQQ
+2096 
-2104 AKEIP
+2104 
-2109 TSYFEAKPQR
+2109 
-2119 VVGFDE
+2119 
-2125 AVALL
+2125 
-2130 APASAPADLM
+2130 
-2140 ARAEDAGLRVIR
+2140 
-2152 YTGQKDRIRVANELP
+2152 
-2167 GVKFSVQE
+2167 KFSVQE

-2186 GKELASE
+2186 GKELASD

-2206 DDMGEPVLS
+2206 DDTGTLYAQFAREKVYDNLGNAVLQKYTDSVGVERLAWIAAQMDMGDARSVAATELQNIRQVVKEDYAERFGEKLDQKPNLKEQRVNEYADRVMGDSSRAESFLRHAWEMVQGVGRTVAAEQRGTVQQTPP

-2322 ATTVAAEGVAKDSFR
+2322 ATTVAAEGVAKDRFR

-2524 GEGDKVKGLNK
+2524 GEGDKAKGLNK

-2592 VATELDLNAA
+2592 VATDLDLNAA

-2952 DTMMSTI
+2952 DTTMSTI

-2980 AADAYARSIMGDR
+2980 SADAYARSIMGDR

-3081 IGMCMNFIASGEGL
+3081 IGMSMNFIASGEGL

-3103 MLNKASNAMFGVDL
+3103 MFNKASNAMFGVDL

-3128 DWGNAVED
+3128 DWGNAAED

-3172 DLWDAATEHGLI
+3172 DLWDAATEHGLL

-3300 DDTLTTDQAQRDI
+3300 DDTLTSDQAQRDI
-3313 RDAINNSS
+3313 RDAINNSG

-3341 TGEYEHATDAMFET
+3341 TGEYEHATDAMFEA

-3424 TSKDEVFANMMD
+3424 TSKDEAFANMMD

-3484 AIRNGLK
+3484 AIQNGLK

-3583 MQYWKKKAE
+3583 MQYWRKKAE

-3634 YAERDLYKAPWH
+3634 YAERDLYRAPWH

>member
-16 EKAAQRATPEHGAVR
+16 EKAAQRATPGHGAVR

-44 KKTTTALT
+44 RKTTTALT

-98 RNVGALYKAATGMW
+98 RNVGSLYKAATGMW

-140 RGGSQLQ
+140 RGGSQLH

-167 RVRGES
+167 RIRGES

-206 ESGTDAAA
+206 ESGTDAAD

-234 MSSDEYNKLVSEVYD
+234 MSADEYNKLVSEVYD

-287 GKAQQNA
+287 GKAQQDA
-294 MLAAAGGIPTDRN
+294 MLSAAGGIPEDRN
-307 TFGYELRYNQS
+307 TFGYEMRYNQS

-378 ALDRYVKNAPATRA
+378 ALDRYAKNAPATRA

-399 DVVSQLETYRQQ
+399 DVVGQLETYRQQ

-481 NGFGAFENDLGDY
+481 NGFEAFENDLGDY
-494 FAAGGEENINYQNPE
+494 FAEGGEENINYQNPE

-532 KFERWAAEQIPAL
+532 KFERWAAEQISGL
-545 PTAALEMAAASTI
+545 TTAALEMAAASTI

-564 TMESFAGGARQVSP
+564 TMANFAGGSRQVSP
-578 LVTSAATKAEK
+578 LVTNAATKAEK

-762 NLQMGKYAV
+762 NLQMEKYAV

-778 DMMLANGW
+778 DLMLANGW
-786 DHVQRS
+786 DHLQRS
-792 AAKKSWAQAVNE
+792 EAKKSWAQAVNE

-838 DARGSIEGVDAKTF
+838 DARGSIEGVDSKTF

-865 QAWDSAEENATNFAM
+865 QAWDSAEENAANFAM

-885 AEIAKMARIAESYL
+885 AEIAKMARTAESYL

-917 NELSMINEGATATLQ
+917 NELSMINEGATANLQ

-953 QEATQDV
+953 QEAAQGV
-960 NVIRAEAENNAAVN
+960 NTIRAEAENNAAVN

-979 GIDNGRTEIFD
+979 GMDNGRTEIFD

-996 AGLGTGEQTGG
+996 TGMGTGEQTGG
-1007 MAAGAAAAEGE
+1007 MAAGAAAAEAE

-1087 EAKQAGTALGVDVVF
+1087 EAKQAGAKLGVDVVF

-1135 IQYDGGKL
+1135 IQYDGGQL

-1213 AGATH
+1213 AGATQ

-1232 ASEPAQT
+1232 VSEPAQT

-1244 GSPPANVEERSGN
+1244 GSPEGRFSIQELENGERIAVIEDGQDEFDRAKPSQYAAIAKRVIMR
-1257 PEKGK
+1257 EFAGK
-1262 TFWEKMRAWKEGGAP
+1262 TLPLSTEDLARVNRNTAGEYAYPSNRLEAGTTEYNAKMRASTELADLLAVSEFSHWAEDHKNH
-1277 DAAMEPSRTLQQAG
+1277 DAAELGFDYYTTKFEVDGHLFEGLINIANSNSGRTLYDVTKIREIPATSRKPATLMAQSAPTFGNLSEESISQDQA
-1291 INELIS
+1291 
-1297 LSSMLE
+1297 
-1303 KADGK
+1303 D
-1308 SQTMRE
+1308 
-1314 AIYDNLKYLQDDLIR
+1314 
-1329 PMAVGKKGDT
+1329 
-1339 LYCVVPARTS
+1339 
-1349 MDMPRVVEM
+1349 
-1358 RKTNAGYEVEKVSS
+1358 
-1372 LSNAAI
+1372 
-1378 IKTLEGSDLLSANV
+1378 
-1392 QALDHAIQD
+1392 
-1401 FGYQTKANAQ
+1401 
-1411 LWVRPEK
+1411 
-1418 AKNGVPFADIFE
+1418 
-1430 ARDAR
+1430 
-1435 DFEAKF
+1435 
-1441 SLEEKQYARVINE
+1441 
-1454 QLLENRDRI
+1454 
-1463 LEIEPVYELTGG
+1463 
-1475 EFAQGDKK
+1475 
-1483 LSDAV
+1483 
-1488 MEEFEKFGG
+1488 
-1497 EVEREGF
+1497 
-1504 GAIKFSKKRIKND
+1504 
-1517 IMHGIGRMKAMTFAA
+1517 
-1532 VPSVIQ
+1532 
-1538 NGVEIGSEANWKG
+1538 
-1551 RGYDT
+1551 
-1556 YVFAAPAKFGETNL
+1556 
-1570 LIGAVVTR
+1570 
-1578 DNRENKFYLH
+1578 
-1588 EVVDS
+1588 
-1593 EGNAIKIDRETG
+1593 
-1605 EIKTSSAVAD
+1605 
-1615 GWASTPDALS
+1615 
-1625 KDRIAQTEGEVKQRF
+1625 VKQRF

-1878 EYAENKMYSGTRAED
+1878 EYAENKMYSSMRAED
-1893 FIRHAWEMVQD
+1893 FIRHAWEMVQE
-1904 GGQNRGEADKMAMQ
+1904 GGQNRGDVDKMAMQ

-1925 PTQKVAA
+1925 PTQDVAV
-1932 WAEKRLQDVI
+1932 WAEKQLQDVI

-2037 DNVVERILQETRHKA
+2037 DNVVERILQETKHKA

-2057 ESQLITEALI
+2057 ESQIITEALI

-2130 APASAPADLM
+2130 APESAPADLM
-2140 ARAEDAGLRVIR
+2140 ERAEDAGLRVIR
-2152 YTGQKDRIRVANELP
+2152 YTGQEDRIRVANELP

-2186 GKELASE
+2186 GKELASD

-2206 DDMGEPVLS
+2206 DDRGEPILS

-2314 RNGEAPAR
+2314 RNGVAPAR

-2524 GEGDKVKGLNK
+2524 GEEDKAKGLNK

-2592 VATELDLNAA
+2592 VATDLDLNAA
-2602 ESKWAQ
+2602 ETKWAQ

-3081 IGMCMNFIASGEGL
+3081 IGMSMNFIASGEGL

-3103 MLNKASNAMFGVDL
+3103 MFNKASNAMFGVDL
-3117 FDDVPTPQEGF
+3117 FDNVPTPQEGF

-3172 DLWDAATEHGLI
+3172 DLWDAATEHGLL

-3300 DDTLTTDQAQRDI
+3300 DDTLTSDQAQRDI
-3313 RDAINNSS
+3313 RDAINNSG

-3393 AIRELDVRDS
+3393 AIRELDMRDS

-3424 TSKDEVFANMMD
+3424 TSKDEAFANMMD

-3484 AIRNGLK
+3484 AIQNGLK

-3508 AGLSATDAKKVSDKL
+3508 AGLSAADAKKVSDKL

-3634 YAERDLYKAPWH
+3634 YAERDLYRAPWH

>member
-1 MPRDAMAEWLAKRNA
+1 M
-16 EKAAQRATPEHGAVR
+16 
-31 QAQIKV
+31 
-37 DQILEQA
+37 
-44 KKTTTALT
+44 
-52 GVKTGKTE
+52 
-60 KSSTPVRQEEGR
+60 
-72 DAMAEWLAARKE
+72 
-84 SKVQQIAEQGKYAV
+84 
-98 RNVGALYKAATGMW
+98 
-112 GELRKANEWQGLGVD
+112 
-127 AGIRQGYQARVPV
+127 
-140 RGGSQLQ
+140 
-147 QQAENALQMDKTGP
+147 
-161 YRQRLT
+161 
-167 RVRGES
+167 
-173 LEKLFTDS
+173 
-181 LNQNQTAEQHGQTI
+181 
-195 RQELQ
+195 
-200 ELRTAG
+200 
-206 ESGTDAAA
+206 
-214 AKEKWDDVASRLYYL
+214 
-229 AYSQS
+229 
-234 MSSDEYNKLVSEVYD
+234 
-249 AYDAYRSG
+249 
-257 VKGRSFGQRE
+257 
-267 QKWTDALR
+267 
-275 GPVMGDENYTAA
+275 
-287 GKAQQNA
+287 
-294 MLAAAGGIPTDRN
+294 
-307 TFGYELRYNQS
+307 
-318 TTRENIQYKS
+318 
-328 VDQLLDA
+328 
-335 AGKHVDPQADVTSQS
+335 
-350 QGAATDAAIFGYL
+350 
-363 ANVAMTQEQYDRYMQ
+363 
-378 ALDRYVKNAPATRA
+378 
-392 VSGYGTS
+392 
-399 DVVSQLETYRQQ
+399 
-411 REANGLRANEKGA
+411 
-424 EDALNSYPEM
+424 
-434 SAGSFLDQVASGSER
+434 
-449 ARDNLFQKYPAGLE
+449 
-463 QLLVRGG
+463 
-470 GYAGKALGSLL
+470 
-481 NGFGAFENDLGDY
+481 
-494 FAAGGEENINYQNPE
+494 
-509 WQEAKYQDWVRGRE
+509 
-523 TSDLLQNGG
+523 
-532 KFERWAAEQIPAL
+532 
-545 PTAALEMAAASTI
+545 
-558 AGAATG
+558 
-564 TMESFAGGARQVSP
+564 
-578 LVTSAATKAEK
+578 
-589 FAQMA
+589 
-594 KQGSNIVTSSFAAIN
+594 
-609 SYGEAESNGDARG
+609 
-622 EQFIRFAA
+622 
-630 GGLLEYGTNML
+630 
-641 FGGNP
+641 
-646 LIDAGD
+646 
-652 TGKVTELVYKM
+652 
-663 TNNETIRKIVSSAA
+663 
-677 FDRIGEGLEE
+677 
-687 VASAIGS
+687 
-694 AALDYALTGEADL
+694 
-707 SWDELRD
+707 
-714 EFISGFAL
+714 
-722 AMILSIG
+722 
-729 PDTAE
+729 
-734 VLAKNDHEGNAKRIT
+734 
-749 MFDAAAQ
+749 
-756 SDRGEL
+756 
-762 NLQMGKYAV
+762 
-771 EFLAGDE
+771 
-778 DMMLANGW
+778 
-786 DHVQRS
+786 
-792 AAKKSWAQAVNE
+792 
-804 YNTVYRNLVDAEAYW
+804 
-819 AKTGEGKAYRGTDA
+819 
-833 ERVIA
+833 
-838 DARGSIEGVDAKTF
+838 
-852 SAETLEENVRQIR
+852 
-865 QAWDSAEENATNFAM
+865 
-880 TGRMD
+880 
-885 AEIAKMARIAESYL
+885 
-899 DKAVQ
+899 
-904 DGTMDAMTALNLR
+904 
-917 NELSMINEGATATLQ
+917 
-932 AYLNARYGEG
+932 
-942 TPQTETRQEPV
+942 
-953 QEATQDV
+953 
-960 NVIRAEAENNAAVN
+960 
-974 AAETG
+974 
-979 GIDNGRTEIFD
+979 
-990 GGSQRD
+990 
-996 AGLGTGEQTGG
+996 
-1007 MAAGAAAAEGE
+1007 
-1018 RRNAYAG
+1018 
-1025 AGENGPA
+1025 
-1032 NRRANLRPEDAARAE
+1032 
-1047 RLNRYA
+1047 
-1053 SLQSDTSL
+1053 
-1061 AQLVRGG
+1061 RGG
-1068 SDAVTLAVIP
+1068 SDAVTLAVVP

-1087 EAKQAGTALGVDVVF
+1087 EAKQAGAELGVDVVF

-1135 IQYDGGKL
+1135 IQYDGGQL
-1143 AQHELFHVRANKDP
+1143 AQHELFHVRENKDP

-1213 AGATH
+1213 AGATQ
-1218 FTEAVQSEVQQSER
+1218 FTDTVQGEVQQSER

-1244 GSPPANVEERSGN
+1244 GSPEGRFSIQELENGERIAVIEDGQDEFDRAKPSQYAAIAKRVIKR
-1257 PEKGK
+1257 EFVGK
-1262 TFWEKMRAWKEGGAP
+1262 TLPLGSEDLAMIPPDAAGEYAYPAQRLITKNANNAKMRASAELNNLLEVSEFSHWARDLKKHPEATLGFDYYTTKFEVGGHLFEGLINIANSEKGRVFYDITKIKEIPG
-1277 DAAMEPSRTLQQAG
+1277 T
-1291 INELIS
+1291 I
-1297 LSSMLE
+1297 E
-1303 KADGK
+1303 KRA
-1308 SQTMRE
+1308 T
-1314 AIYDNLKYLQDDLIR
+1314 
-1329 PMAVGKKGDT
+1329 PMAQSASDSGD
-1339 LYCVVPARTS
+1339 LS
-1349 MDMPRVVEM
+1349 GES
-1358 RKTNAGYEVEKVSS
+1358 VSQ
-1372 LSNAAI
+1372 N
-1378 IKTLEGSDLLSANV
+1378 
-1392 QALDHAIQD
+1392 QAD
-1401 FGYQTKANAQ
+1401 
-1411 LWVRPEK
+1411 
-1418 AKNGVPFADIFE
+1418 
-1430 ARDAR
+1430 
-1435 DFEAKF
+1435 
-1441 SLEEKQYARVINE
+1441 
-1454 QLLENRDRI
+1454 
-1463 LEIEPVYELTGG
+1463 
-1475 EFAQGDKK
+1475 
-1483 LSDAV
+1483 
-1488 MEEFEKFGG
+1488 
-1497 EVEREGF
+1497 
-1504 GAIKFSKKRIKND
+1504 
-1517 IMHGIGRMKAMTFAA
+1517 
-1532 VPSVIQ
+1532 
-1538 NGVEIGSEANWKG
+1538 
-1551 RGYDT
+1551 
-1556 YVFAAPAKFGETNL
+1556 
-1570 LIGAVVTR
+1570 
-1578 DNRENKFYLH
+1578 
-1588 EVVDS
+1588 
-1593 EGNAIKIDRETG
+1593 
-1605 EIKTSSAVAD
+1605 
-1615 GWASTPDALS
+1615 
-1625 KDRIAQTEGEVKQRF
+1625 VKQRF

-1730 DADAKRAFERSI
+1730 DADAKRSFERSI

-1957 GDRRSFEQT
+1957 GDRRSFEKT

-2152 YTGQKDRIRVANELP
+2152 YTDNADRIRVANELP

-2186 GKELASE
+2186 GKELASD

-2206 DDMGEPVLS
+2206 DDMGEQVLS

-2221 WVQQQTNAMPQG
+2221 WVQQTNAMPQG

-2322 ATTVAAEGVAKDSFR
+2322 ATTVAAEGVAKDRFR

-2592 VATELDLNAA
+2592 VATDLDLNAA

-2952 DTMMSTI
+2952 DTTMSTI

-3008 MQMVNMFQIEALNS
+3008 MQMVNMFQIEALNN

-3081 IGMCMNFIASGEGL
+3081 IGMSMNFIASGEGL

-3103 MLNKASNAMFGVDL
+3103 MFNKASNAMFGVDL

-3128 DWGNAVED
+3128 DWGNAAED

-3172 DLWDAATEHGLI
+3172 DLWDAATEHGLL

-3300 DDTLTTDQAQRDI
+3300 DDTLTSDQAQRDI
-3313 RDAINNSS
+3313 RDAINNSG

-3341 TGEYEHATDAMFET
+3341 TGEYEHATDAMFEA

-3424 TSKDEVFANMMD
+3424 TSKDEAFANMMD

-3484 AIRNGLK
+3484 AIQNGLK

-3583 MQYWKKKAE
+3583 MQYWRKKAE

-3634 YAERDLYKAPWH
+3634 YAERDLYRAPWH

>member
-16 EKAAQRATPEHGAVR
+16 EKAAQRATPGHGAVR

-44 KKTTTALT
+44 RKTTTALT

-98 RNVGALYKAATGMW
+98 RNVGSLYKAATGMW

-234 MSSDEYNKLVSEVYD
+234 MSADEYNKLVSEVYD

-287 GKAQQNA
+287 GKAQQDA
-294 MLAAAGGIPTDRN
+294 MLAAAGGIPEDRN

-378 ALDRYVKNAPATRA
+378 ALDRYAKNAPATRA

-399 DVVSQLETYRQQ
+399 DVVGQLETYRQQ

-463 QLLVRGG
+463 QLLVHGG

-494 FAAGGEENINYQNPE
+494 FAEGGEKNINYQNPE

-532 KFERWAAEQIPAL
+532 KFERWAAEQISGL
-545 PTAALEMAAASTI
+545 TTAALEMAAASTI

-564 TMESFAGGARQVSP
+564 TMANFAGASRQVSP
-578 LVTSAATKAEK
+578 LVTNAATKAEK

-762 NLQMGKYAV
+762 NLQMEKYAV

-778 DMMLANGW
+778 DLMLANGW

-792 AAKKSWAQAVNE
+792 TAKKSWAQAVNE

-838 DARGSIEGVDAKTF
+838 DARGSIEGVDSKTF

-865 QAWDSAEENATNFAM
+865 QAWDSAEENAANFAM

-885 AEIAKMARIAESYL
+885 AEIAKMARTAESYL

-917 NELSMINEGATATLQ
+917 NELSMINEGATANLQ

-942 TPQTETRQEPV
+942 TPQVETQQETV
-953 QEATQDV
+953 QEAAQGV
-960 NVIRAEAENNAAVN
+960 NTIRAEAENNAAVN

-996 AGLGTGEQTGG
+996 AGLGTGEQAGG
-1007 MAAGAAAAEGE
+1007 MAAGAAAAEGK
-1018 RRNAYAG
+1018 RRNTYTG

-1068 SDAVTLAVIP
+1068 SDAVTLAVVP

-1087 EAKQAGTALGVDVVF
+1087 EAKQAGAELGVDVVF

-1135 IQYDGGKL
+1135 IQYDGGQL

-1213 AGATH
+1213 AGATQ
-1218 FTEAVQSEVQQSER
+1218 FTETVQSEVQQSER

-1244 GSPPANVEERSGN
+1244 GSPEGRFSLAGQKARTANSQTLQLAEQMEQEGASREEIWKETGWTRTMDGQSWRFEIDNSEAEYRGGGDAQFRKNHADYAEYQDLLQKMFEGTISESEMQRMEQLDDIWSGEYARLRERVESGN
-1257 PEKGK
+1257 ATLADVLQHDSLYEAYPELRDVKVRLESDTGSK
-1262 TFWEKMRAWKEGGAP
+1262 NGSY
-1277 DAAMEPSRTLQQAG
+1277 DPSTNT
-1291 INELIS
+1291 ITIS
-1297 LSSMLE
+1297 EDKPGDSAKVGTMLHE
-1303 KADGK
+1303 I
-1308 SQTMRE
+1308 Q
-1314 AIYDNLKYLQDDLIR
+1314 
-1329 PMAVGKKGDT
+1329 
-1339 LYCVVPARTS
+1339 
-1349 MDMPRVVEM
+1349 
-1358 RKTNAGYEVEKVSS
+1358 
-1372 LSNAAI
+1372 
-1378 IKTLEGSDLLSANV
+1378 
-1392 QALDHAIQD
+1392 HAIQQIEGWESGASPEYWAAREYENGD
-1401 FGYQTKANAQ
+1401 TASDRAQELYSRILNSLDKADQNKVIRYNELDREMEATFSAD
-1411 LWVRPEK
+1411 PESEAGK
-1418 AKNGVPFADIFE
+1418 RYAKYEAEQDKLYEELYKNEWFRRLLDLQRKMENPQSAYYEMYLNTAGEIE
-1430 ARDAR
+1430 ARNVSERYRMAQ
-1435 DFEAKF
+1435 
-1441 SLEEKQYARVINE
+1441 EERRKTAPKGADENTLFRGAGGISAEINE
-1454 QLLENRDRI
+1454 QYKSDLERWDKEGRNGNERLILGTTGPILQNLGAEDGNIYLNGWKISKIMHTHKEMSLRTFEALPQVLENPSLVLASRAVRTRGVNTRLVMFGDVRAENGKAVQVVLDLLPAEGGYRLDGMQKVNSAYTKDGGRLS
-1463 LEIEPVYELTGG
+1463 LE
-1475 EFAQGDKK
+1475 D
-1483 LSDAV
+1483 SDV
-1488 MEEFEKFGG
+1488 LY
-1497 EVEREGF
+1497 
-1504 GAIKFSKKRIKND
+1504 
-1517 IMHGIGRMKAMTFAA
+1517 T
-1532 VPSVIQ
+1532 
-1538 NGVEIGSEANWKG
+1538 
-1551 RGYDT
+1551 
-1556 YVFAAPAKFGETNL
+1556 
-1570 LIGAVVTR
+1570 
-1578 DNRENKFYLH
+1578 
-1588 EVVDS
+1588 
-1593 EGNAIKIDRETG
+1593 
-1605 EIKTSSAVAD
+1605 
-1615 GWASTPDALS
+1615 
-1625 KDRIAQTEGEVKQRF
+1625 
-1640 SLSEPVERAG
+1640 
-1650 NLIAEHNLTQEK
+1650 
-1662 LEKALEIGAFPSP
+1662 
-1675 SIAIVQAEQGHTNYG
+1675 
-1690 DYSVVFPA
+1690 
-1698 STIDPEA
+1698 
-1705 DSRNRVYGADA
+1705 
-1716 WTPTSSNATVEYRV
+1716 
-1730 DADAKRAFERSI
+1730 DAKRAAQVLRSLGY
-1742 RDLSG
+1742 RSG
-1747 QVADGIFRGDS
+1747 SPDGLHKDGYIGSIAYAADGVKISGEKF
-1758 TLGKAGIEEE
+1758 
-1768 TTKTSREIAEQIAQ
+1768 TS
-1782 YPEVKAAY
+1782 
-1790 LADKGE
+1790 
-1796 NISPVYKDREYD
+1796 
-1808 NIGNAA
+1808 
-1814 LQRYTDNV
+1814 
-1822 GVQNL
+1822 
-1827 ARIIVQMY
+1827 
-1835 VGDANSVAQAELQ
+1835 
-1848 RVRQA
+1848 
-1853 IGEEYAERFA
+1853 
-1863 RILDRKPERKAERVS
+1863 
-1878 EYAENKMYSGTRAED
+1878 
-1893 FIRHAWEMVQD
+1893 
-1904 GGQNRGEADKMAMQ
+1904 
-1918 DELDRKA
+1918 
-1925 PTQKVAA
+1925 
-1932 WAEKRLQDVI
+1932 VI
-1942 GEGGIYNNEDRYTSR
+1942 GT
-1957 GDRRSFEQT
+1957 
-1966 HWELNAENLVRAMA
+1966 
-1980 QAEERGANIMWYDA
+1980 
-1994 GGLLA
+1994 
-1999 AATPEYRSISEI
+1999 
-2011 HADEGRL
+2011 L
-2018 QTLEQEAYEGK
+2018 Q
-2029 VMELQQSL
+2029 
-2037 DNVVERILQETRHKA
+2037 
-2052 YGYQD
+2052 
-2057 ESQLITEALI
+2057 
-2067 KTAQGGD
+2067 
-2074 SLQSIREGMAAEE
+2074 
-2087 YDIDRATAM
+2087 
-2096 QIQELFQQ
+2096 
-2104 AKEIP
+2104 
-2109 TSYFEAKPQR
+2109 
-2119 VVGFDE
+2119 
-2125 AVALL
+2125 
-2130 APASAPADLM
+2130 
-2140 ARAEDAGLRVIR
+2140 
-2152 YTGQKDRIRVANELP
+2152 
-2167 GVKFSVQE
+2167 KFSVQE

-2186 GKELASE
+2186 GKELASD

-2206 DDMGEPVLS
+2206 DDRGEPVLS

-2314 RNGEAPAR
+2314 RDGEAPAR
-2322 ATTVAAEGVAKDSFR
+2322 ATTVAAEGVAKDRFR

-2592 VATELDLNAA
+2592 VATDLDLNAA

-2619 IKGEIDE
+2619 LKGEIDE

-2926 KKGVDY
+2926 KRGVDY

-2952 DTMMSTI
+2952 DTTMSTI

-3081 IGMCMNFIASGEGL
+3081 IGMSMNFIASGEGL

-3103 MLNKASNAMFGVDL
+3103 MFNKASNAMFGVDL
-3117 FDDVPTPQEGF
+3117 FDNVPTPQEGF

-3172 DLWDAATEHGLI
+3172 DLWDAATEHGLL

-3247 FGPNATPQ
+3247 FGPNATPE

-3264 SSLSTKDTQ
+3264 SSLSAKDTQ

-3300 DDTLTTDQAQRDI
+3300 DDTLTSDQAQRDI
-3313 RDAINNSS
+3313 RDAINNSG

-3328 YLFRQEFGRRNKE
+3328 YLFRQEFGRRNKD

-3484 AIRNGLK
+3484 AIQNGLK

-3583 MQYWKKKAE
+3583 MQYWRKKAE

-3634 YAERDLYKAPWH
+3634 YAERDLYRAPWH

>member
-44 KKTTTALT
+44 RKTTTALT
-52 GVKTGKTE
+52 GVKTGKTG

-98 RNVGALYKAATGMW
+98 RNVGSLYKAATGMW

-140 RGGSQLQ
+140 RGGSQLH

-234 MSSDEYNKLVSEVYD
+234 MSADEYNKLVSEVYD

-287 GKAQQNA
+287 GKAQQDA
-294 MLAAAGGIPTDRN
+294 MLAAAGGIPEDRN

-378 ALDRYVKNAPATRA
+378 ALDRYAKNAPATRA

-399 DVVSQLETYRQQ
+399 DVVGQLETYRQQ
-411 REANGLRANEKGA
+411 REANGLRANEQAA

-463 QLLVRGG
+463 QLLVHGG

-494 FAAGGEENINYQNPE
+494 FAEGGEENINYQNPE
-509 WQEAKYQDWVRGRE
+509 WREAKYQDWVRGRE

-532 KFERWAAEQIPAL
+532 KFERWAAEQISGL
-545 PTAALEMAAASTI
+545 TTAALEMAAASTI

-564 TMESFAGGARQVSP
+564 TMANFAGGSRQVSP
-578 LVTSAATKAEK
+578 LVTNAATKAEK

-762 NLQMGKYAV
+762 NLQMEKYAV

-778 DMMLANGW
+778 DLMLANGW

-792 AAKKSWAQAVNE
+792 EAKKSWAQAVNE

-838 DARGSIEGVDAKTF
+838 DARGSIEGVDSKTF

-865 QAWDSAEENATNFAM
+865 QAWDSAEENAANFAM

-885 AEIAKMARIAESYL
+885 AEIAKMARTAESYL

-917 NELSMINEGATATLQ
+917 NELSMINEGATANLQ

-942 TPQTETRQEPV
+942 TPQAETQQETV
-953 QEATQDV
+953 QEAAQGV
-960 NVIRAEAENNAAVN
+960 NTIRAEAENNAAVN

-990 GGSQRD
+990 GGSKRD
-996 AGLGTGEQTGG
+996 AGLGTGEQAGG

-1018 RRNAYAG
+1018 RRNTYTG

-1068 SDAVTLAVIP
+1068 SDAVTLAVVP

-1087 EAKQAGTALGVDVVF
+1087 EAKQAGAELGVDVVF

-1135 IQYDGGKL
+1135 IQYDGGQL
-1143 AQHELFHVRANKDP
+1143 AQHELFHVRENKDP

-1213 AGATH
+1213 AGATQ
-1218 FTEAVQSEVQQSER
+1218 FTDTVQGEVQQSER

-1244 GSPPANVEERSGN
+1244 GSPEGRFSIQELENGERIAVIEDGQDEFDRAKPSQYAAIAKRVIKR
-1257 PEKGK
+1257 EFVGK
-1262 TFWEKMRAWKEGGAP
+1262 TLPLGSEDLAMIPPDAAGEYAYPAQRLITKNANNAKMRASAELNNLLEVSEFSHWARDLKKHPEATLGFDYYTTKFEVGGHLFEGLINIANSEKGRVFYDITKIKEIPG
-1277 DAAMEPSRTLQQAG
+1277 T
-1291 INELIS
+1291 I
-1297 LSSMLE
+1297 E
-1303 KADGK
+1303 KRA
-1308 SQTMRE
+1308 T
-1314 AIYDNLKYLQDDLIR
+1314 
-1329 PMAVGKKGDT
+1329 PMAQSASDSGD
-1339 LYCVVPARTS
+1339 LS
-1349 MDMPRVVEM
+1349 GES
-1358 RKTNAGYEVEKVSS
+1358 VSQ
-1372 LSNAAI
+1372 N
-1378 IKTLEGSDLLSANV
+1378 
-1392 QALDHAIQD
+1392 QAD
-1401 FGYQTKANAQ
+1401 
-1411 LWVRPEK
+1411 
-1418 AKNGVPFADIFE
+1418 
-1430 ARDAR
+1430 
-1435 DFEAKF
+1435 
-1441 SLEEKQYARVINE
+1441 
-1454 QLLENRDRI
+1454 
-1463 LEIEPVYELTGG
+1463 
-1475 EFAQGDKK
+1475 
-1483 LSDAV
+1483 
-1488 MEEFEKFGG
+1488 
-1497 EVEREGF
+1497 
-1504 GAIKFSKKRIKND
+1504 
-1517 IMHGIGRMKAMTFAA
+1517 
-1532 VPSVIQ
+1532 
-1538 NGVEIGSEANWKG
+1538 
-1551 RGYDT
+1551 
-1556 YVFAAPAKFGETNL
+1556 
-1570 LIGAVVTR
+1570 
-1578 DNRENKFYLH
+1578 
-1588 EVVDS
+1588 
-1593 EGNAIKIDRETG
+1593 
-1605 EIKTSSAVAD
+1605 
-1615 GWASTPDALS
+1615 
-1625 KDRIAQTEGEVKQRF
+1625 VKQRF

-1730 DADAKRAFERSI
+1730 DADAKRSFERSI

-1957 GDRRSFEQT
+1957 GDRRSFEKT

-2152 YTGQKDRIRVANELP
+2152 YTDNADRIRVANELP

-2186 GKELASE
+2186 GKELASD

-2206 DDMGEPVLS
+2206 DDMGEQVLS

-2221 WVQQQTNAMPQG
+2221 WVQQTNAMPQG

-2322 ATTVAAEGVAKDSFR
+2322 ATTVAAEGVAKDRFR

-2592 VATELDLNAA
+2592 VATDLDLNAA

-2952 DTMMSTI
+2952 DTTMSTI

-3008 MQMVNMFQIEALNS
+3008 MQMVNMFQIEALNN

-3081 IGMCMNFIASGEGL
+3081 IGMSMNFIASGEGL

-3103 MLNKASNAMFGVDL
+3103 MFNKASNAMFGVDL

-3128 DWGNAVED
+3128 DWGNAAED

-3172 DLWDAATEHGLI
+3172 DLWDAATEHGLL

-3300 DDTLTTDQAQRDI
+3300 DDTLTSDQAQRDI
-3313 RDAINNSS
+3313 RDAINNSG

-3341 TGEYEHATDAMFET
+3341 TGEYEHATDAMFEA

-3424 TSKDEVFANMMD
+3424 TSKDEAFANMMD

-3484 AIRNGLK
+3484 AIQNGLK

-3583 MQYWKKKAE
+3583 MQYWRKKAE

-3634 YAERDLYKAPWH
+3634 YAERDLYRAPWH

>member
-44 KKTTTALT
+44 RKTTTALT
-52 GVKTGKTE
+52 GVKTGKTG

-98 RNVGALYKAATGMW
+98 RNVGSLYKAATGMW

-140 RGGSQLQ
+140 RGGSQLH

-234 MSSDEYNKLVSEVYD
+234 MSADEYNKLVSEVYD

-287 GKAQQNA
+287 GKAQQDA
-294 MLAAAGGIPTDRN
+294 MLAAAGGIPEDRN

-378 ALDRYVKNAPATRA
+378 ALDRYAKNAPATRA

-399 DVVSQLETYRQQ
+399 DVVGQLETYRQQ
-411 REANGLRANEKGA
+411 REANGLRANEQAA

-463 QLLVRGG
+463 QLLVHGG

-494 FAAGGEENINYQNPE
+494 FAEGGEKNINYQNPE
-509 WQEAKYQDWVRGRE
+509 WREAKYQDWVRGRE

-532 KFERWAAEQIPAL
+532 KFERWAAEQISGL
-545 PTAALEMAAASTI
+545 TTAALEMAAASTI

-564 TMESFAGGARQVSP
+564 TMANFAGGSRQVSP
-578 LVTSAATKAEK
+578 LVTNAATKAEK

-778 DMMLANGW
+778 DLMLANGW

-792 AAKKSWAQAVNE
+792 EAKKSWAQAVNE

-838 DARGSIEGVDAKTF
+838 DARGSIEGVDSKTF

-865 QAWDSAEENATNFAM
+865 QAWDSAEENAANFAM

-885 AEIAKMARIAESYL
+885 AEIAKMARTAESYL

-917 NELSMINEGATATLQ
+917 NELSMINEGATANLQ

-942 TPQTETRQEPV
+942 TPQAETQQETV
-953 QEATQDV
+953 QEAAQGV
-960 NVIRAEAENNAAVN
+960 NTIRAEAENNAAVN

-996 AGLGTGEQTGG
+996 AGLGTGEQAGG

-1018 RRNAYAG
+1018 RRNTYTG

-1068 SDAVTLAVIP
+1068 SDAVTLAVVP

-1087 EAKQAGTALGVDVVF
+1087 EAKQAGAELGVDVVF

-1135 IQYDGGKL
+1135 IQYDGGQL
-1143 AQHELFHVRANKDP
+1143 AQHELFHVRENKDP

-1213 AGATH
+1213 AGATQ
-1218 FTEAVQSEVQQSER
+1218 FTDTVQGEVQQSER

-1244 GSPPANVEERSGN
+1244 GSPEGRFSIQELENGERIAVIEDGQDEFDRAKPSQYAAIAKRVIKR
-1257 PEKGK
+1257 EFVGK
-1262 TFWEKMRAWKEGGAP
+1262 TLPLGSEDLAMIPPDAAGEYAYPAQRLITKNANNAKMRASAELNNLLEVSEFSHWARDLKKHPEATLGFDYYTTKFDVGGHLFEGLINIANSEKGRVFYDITKIKEIPG
-1277 DAAMEPSRTLQQAG
+1277 T
-1291 INELIS
+1291 I
-1297 LSSMLE
+1297 E
-1303 KADGK
+1303 KRA
-1308 SQTMRE
+1308 T
-1314 AIYDNLKYLQDDLIR
+1314 
-1329 PMAVGKKGDT
+1329 PMAQSASDSGD
-1339 LYCVVPARTS
+1339 LS
-1349 MDMPRVVEM
+1349 GES
-1358 RKTNAGYEVEKVSS
+1358 VSQ
-1372 LSNAAI
+1372 N
-1378 IKTLEGSDLLSANV
+1378 
-1392 QALDHAIQD
+1392 QAD
-1401 FGYQTKANAQ
+1401 
-1411 LWVRPEK
+1411 
-1418 AKNGVPFADIFE
+1418 
-1430 ARDAR
+1430 
-1435 DFEAKF
+1435 
-1441 SLEEKQYARVINE
+1441 
-1454 QLLENRDRI
+1454 
-1463 LEIEPVYELTGG
+1463 
-1475 EFAQGDKK
+1475 
-1483 LSDAV
+1483 
-1488 MEEFEKFGG
+1488 
-1497 EVEREGF
+1497 
-1504 GAIKFSKKRIKND
+1504 
-1517 IMHGIGRMKAMTFAA
+1517 
-1532 VPSVIQ
+1532 
-1538 NGVEIGSEANWKG
+1538 
-1551 RGYDT
+1551 
-1556 YVFAAPAKFGETNL
+1556 
-1570 LIGAVVTR
+1570 
-1578 DNRENKFYLH
+1578 
-1588 EVVDS
+1588 
-1593 EGNAIKIDRETG
+1593 
-1605 EIKTSSAVAD
+1605 
-1615 GWASTPDALS
+1615 
-1625 KDRIAQTEGEVKQRF
+1625 VKQRF

-1690 DYSVVFPA
+1690 DYSVVLPA

-1730 DADAKRAFERSI
+1730 DADAKRSFERSI

-1878 EYAENKMYSGTRAED
+1878 EYAENKMYSGTQAED

-1957 GDRRSFEQT
+1957 GDRRSFEET

-2152 YTGQKDRIRVANELP
+2152 YTDNADRIRVANELP

-2186 GKELASE
+2186 GKELASD

-2206 DDMGEPVLS
+2206 DDMGEQVLS

-2221 WVQQQTNAMPQG
+2221 WVQQTNAMPQG

-2322 ATTVAAEGVAKDSFR
+2322 ATTVAAEGVAKDRFR

-2592 VATELDLNAA
+2592 VATDLDLNAA

-2952 DTMMSTI
+2952 DTTMSTI

-3008 MQMVNMFQIEALNS
+3008 MQMVNMFQIEALNN

-3081 IGMCMNFIASGEGL
+3081 IGMSMNFIASGEGL

-3103 MLNKASNAMFGVDL
+3103 MFNKASNAMFGVDL

-3128 DWGNAVED
+3128 DWGNAAED

-3172 DLWDAATEHGLI
+3172 DLWDAATEHGLL

-3300 DDTLTTDQAQRDI
+3300 DDTLTSDQAQRDI
-3313 RDAINNSS
+3313 RDAINNSG

-3341 TGEYEHATDAMFET
+3341 TGEYEHATDAMFEA

-3424 TSKDEVFANMMD
+3424 TSKDEAFANMMD

-3484 AIRNGLK
+3484 AIQNGLK

-3583 MQYWKKKAE
+3583 MQYWRKKAE

-3634 YAERDLYKAPWH
+3634 YAERDLYRAPWH

>member
-1 MPRDAMAEWLAKRNA
+1 MARIAVKEWLAKKDA
-16 EKAAQRATPEHGAVR
+16 EKAKQRATPEHGAVR

-37 DQILEQA
+37 DQILDQS
-44 KKTTTALT
+44 KKALEPFGIRQKKQSKKPTSQKRETTGRLA
-52 GVKTGKTE
+52 VK
-60 KSSTPVRQEEGR
+60 
-72 DAMAEWLAARKE
+72 EWLEEKDKA
-84 SKVQQIAEQGKYAV
+84 KVQQIAEQGKYAV
-98 RNVGALYKAATGMW
+98 RNVGSLYKAATGMW

-234 MSSDEYNKLVSEVYD
+234 MSADEYNKLVSEVYD

-378 ALDRYVKNAPATRA
+378 ALDRYAKNAPATRA

-399 DVVSQLETYRQQ
+399 DVVGQLETYRQQ
-411 REANGLRANEKGA
+411 REANGLRANEQGA

-494 FAAGGEENINYQNPE
+494 FAEGGEENINYQNPE

-532 KFERWAAEQIPAL
+532 KFERWAAEQISGL
-545 PTAALEMAAASTI
+545 TTAALEMAAASTI

-564 TMESFAGGARQVSP
+564 TMANFAGGSRQVSP
-578 LVTSAATKAEK
+578 LVTNAATKAEK

-762 NLQMGKYAV
+762 NLQMEKYAV

-778 DMMLANGW
+778 DLMLANGW
-786 DHVQRS
+786 DHVQRN

-865 QAWDSAEENATNFAM
+865 QAWDSAEGNAANFAM

-885 AEIAKMARIAESYL
+885 AEIAKMARTAESYL

-917 NELSMINEGATATLQ
+917 NELSMINEGATANLQ

-942 TPQTETRQEPV
+942 MPQAETQQETV
-953 QEATQDV
+953 QEAAQGV
-960 NVIRAEAENNAAVN
+960 NTIRAEAENNAAVN

-996 AGLGTGEQTGG
+996 AGLGAGEQTGG
-1007 MAAGAAAAEGE
+1007 VAAGTAAAEGE

-1061 AQLVRGG
+1061 AQLVQGG

-1087 EAKQAGTALGVDVVF
+1087 AAKQAGAALGVDVVF

-1135 IQYDGGKL
+1135 IQYDGGQL

-1213 AGATH
+1213 AGATQ

-1244 GSPPANVEERSGN
+1244 GSPEGRFSLAGQKARTANSQTLQLAEQMEQEGASSEEIWQETGWTRSMDGQSWRFEIDNSEAEYRGGGDAQFREDHADYAEYQDLLQKMFEGTISESEMQRMEKLDDIWSGEYARLRERVESGN
-1257 PEKGK
+1257 ATLADVLEHDSLYEAYPELRNVKVRLESDTGSK
-1262 TFWEKMRAWKEGGAP
+1262 NGSY
-1277 DAAMEPSRTLQQAG
+1277 DPSTNT
-1291 INELIS
+1291 ITIS
-1297 LSSMLE
+1297 EDKPGDSAKVGTMLHE
-1303 KADGK
+1303 I
-1308 SQTMRE
+1308 Q
-1314 AIYDNLKYLQDDLIR
+1314 
-1329 PMAVGKKGDT
+1329 
-1339 LYCVVPARTS
+1339 
-1349 MDMPRVVEM
+1349 
-1358 RKTNAGYEVEKVSS
+1358 
-1372 LSNAAI
+1372 
-1378 IKTLEGSDLLSANV
+1378 
-1392 QALDHAIQD
+1392 HAIQQIEGWESGASPEYWAAREYESGD
-1401 FGYQTKANAQ
+1401 TASDRAQELYSRILNSLDKADQNKVIRYNELDREMEATFTAD
-1411 LWVRPEK
+1411 PESEAGK
-1418 AKNGVPFADIFE
+1418 RYAKYEAEQDKLYEELYKNEWFRRLLDLQRKMENPQSAYYEMYLNTAGEIE
-1430 ARDAR
+1430 ARNVSERYRMAQ
-1435 DFEAKF
+1435 
-1441 SLEEKQYARVINE
+1441 EERRKTAPKGADENTLFRGGGGISAEINE
-1454 QLLENRDRI
+1454 QYKSDLERWDRGGRNGNERLILGTTGPVLQNLGAEDGNIYLNGWKISKIMRTHKEMSLQTIEALPQVLENPAIVLASRAVDTENANTR
-1463 LEIEPVYELTGG
+1463 LVM
-1475 EFAQGDKK
+1475 FGDVRAENGK
-1483 LSDAV
+1483 AV
-1488 MEEFEKFGG
+1488 Q
-1497 EVEREGF
+1497 VVL
-1504 GAIKFSKKRIKND
+1504 D
-1517 IMHGIGRMKAMTFAA
+1517 
-1532 VPSVIQ
+1532 
-1538 NGVEIGSEANWKG
+1538 
-1551 RGYDT
+1551 
-1556 YVFAAPAKFGETNL
+1556 L
-1570 LIGAVVTR
+1570 L
-1578 DNRENKFYLH
+1578 
-1588 EVVDS
+1588 
-1593 EGNAIKIDRETG
+1593 
-1605 EIKTSSAVAD
+1605 
-1615 GWASTPDALS
+1615 P
-1625 KDRIAQTEGEVKQRF
+1625 TEGGYRF
-1640 SLSEPVERAG
+1640 EGMQKVNSAYTKDGGRLSLE
-1650 NLIAEHNLTQEK
+1650 
-1662 LEKALEIGAFPSP
+1662 
-1675 SIAIVQAEQGHTNYG
+1675 
-1690 DYSVVFPA
+1690 
-1698 STIDPEA
+1698 
-1705 DSRNRVYGADA
+1705 DSDVLY
-1716 WTPTSSNATVEYRV
+1716 T
-1730 DADAKRAFERSI
+1730 DAKRAAQVLRS
-1742 RDLSG
+1742 LGYQSG
-1747 QVADGIFRGDS
+1747 SPDGSHKDGYIGSIAYDDDGVKISGEKF
-1758 TLGKAGIEEE
+1758 
-1768 TTKTSREIAEQIAQ
+1768 TS
-1782 YPEVKAAY
+1782 
-1790 LADKGE
+1790 
-1796 NISPVYKDREYD
+1796 
-1808 NIGNAA
+1808 
-1814 LQRYTDNV
+1814 
-1822 GVQNL
+1822 
-1827 ARIIVQMY
+1827 
-1835 VGDANSVAQAELQ
+1835 
-1848 RVRQA
+1848 
-1853 IGEEYAERFA
+1853 
-1863 RILDRKPERKAERVS
+1863 
-1878 EYAENKMYSGTRAED
+1878 
-1893 FIRHAWEMVQD
+1893 
-1904 GGQNRGEADKMAMQ
+1904 
-1918 DELDRKA
+1918 
-1925 PTQKVAA
+1925 
-1932 WAEKRLQDVI
+1932 VI
-1942 GEGGIYNNEDRYTSR
+1942 G
-1957 GDRRSFEQT
+1957 
-1966 HWELNAENLVRAMA
+1966 
-1980 QAEERGANIMWYDA
+1980 
-1994 GGLLA
+1994 
-1999 AATPEYRSISEI
+1999 P
-2011 HADEGRL
+2011 L
-2018 QTLEQEAYEGK
+2018 Q
-2029 VMELQQSL
+2029 
-2037 DNVVERILQETRHKA
+2037 
-2052 YGYQD
+2052 
-2057 ESQLITEALI
+2057 
-2067 KTAQGGD
+2067 
-2074 SLQSIREGMAAEE
+2074 
-2087 YDIDRATAM
+2087 
-2096 QIQELFQQ
+2096 
-2104 AKEIP
+2104 
-2109 TSYFEAKPQR
+2109 
-2119 VVGFDE
+2119 
-2125 AVALL
+2125 
-2130 APASAPADLM
+2130 
-2140 ARAEDAGLRVIR
+2140 
-2152 YTGQKDRIRVANELP
+2152 
-2167 GVKFSVQE
+2167 KFSVQE

-2186 GKELASE
+2186 GKELASD

-2206 DDMGEPVLS
+2206 DDRGEPILS

-2524 GEGDKVKGLNK
+2524 GEGDKAKGLNK

-2592 VATELDLNAA
+2592 VATDLDLNAA

-3081 IGMCMNFIASGEGL
+3081 IGMSMNFIASGEGL

-3172 DLWDAATEHGLI
+3172 DLWDAATEHGVI

-3236 RNVGTALQNIL
+3236 RNVGTVLQNIL
-3247 FGPNATPQ
+3247 FGPNATPE

-3484 AIRNGLK
+3484 AIQNGLK

-3570 TEARSGGIGAKIW
+3570 TEARSGGISAKVW
-3583 MQYWKKKAE
+3583 MQYWQKKAE

-3634 YAERDLYKAPWH
+3634 YAERDLYRAPWH

>member
-112 GELRKANEWQGLGVD
+112 GELRKENEWQGMGVD
-127 AGIRQGYQARVPV
+127 AGIQQGYRPKLPV
-140 RGGSQLQ
+140 RTGSQLQ

-206 ESGTDAAA
+206 ESGTDVAA

-234 MSSDEYNKLVSEVYD
+234 MSADEYNKLVSEVYD

-287 GKAQQNA
+287 GKAQQDA
-294 MLAAAGGIPTDRN
+294 MLSAAGGIPEDRN

-378 ALDRYVKNAPATRA
+378 VLDRYAKNAPATRA

-411 REANGLRANEKGA
+411 REANGLRANEQAA

-481 NGFGAFENDLGDY
+481 NGFGAFENVLGDY
-494 FAAGGEENINYQNPE
+494 FAEGGEKNINYRNPE

-532 KFERWAAEQIPAL
+532 KFERWAAEQISGL
-545 PTAALEMAAASTI
+545 TTAALEMAAASTI

-564 TMESFAGGARQVSP
+564 TMANFAGGSRQVSP
-578 LVTSAATKAEK
+578 LVTNAATKAEK

-762 NLQMGKYAV
+762 NLQMEKYAV

-778 DMMLANGW
+778 DLMLANGW

-792 AAKKSWAQAVNE
+792 AAKKSWAQAMNE

-819 AKTGEGKAYRGTDA
+819 SKTGEGKAYRGTDA

-838 DARGSIEGVDAKTF
+838 DARGSIEGVDSKTF

-865 QAWDSAEENATNFAM
+865 QAWDSAEENAANFAM

-885 AEIAKMARIAESYL
+885 AEIAKMARTAESYL

-917 NELSMINEGATATLQ
+917 NELSMINEGATANLQ

-953 QEATQDV
+953 QEAAQGV
-960 NVIRAEAENNAAVN
+960 NTIRAEAENNAAVN

-996 AGLGTGEQTGG
+996 AGLGAGEQTGG
-1007 MAAGAAAAEGE
+1007 MAAGAAAAEAE
-1018 RRNAYAG
+1018 RRNTYAG

-1087 EAKQAGTALGVDVVF
+1087 EAKQAGAKLGVDVVF

-1135 IQYDGGKL
+1135 IQYDGGQL
-1143 AQHELFHVRANKDP
+1143 AQHELFHVRANSDP

-1213 AGATH
+1213 AGATQ
-1218 FTEAVQSEVQQSER
+1218 FAETVQSEVQQSER

-1244 GSPPANVEERSGN
+1244 GSPEGKFSIQELENGERIAVIEDGQDEFDRAKPSQYAAIAKRVIKR
-1257 PEKGK
+1257 EFVGK
-1262 TFWEKMRAWKEGGAP
+1262 TLPLGSEDLAMIPPDAAGEYAYPAQRLITKNANNAKMRASAELNNLLEVSEFSHWARDLKKHPEATLGFDYYTTKFEVGGHLFEGLINIANSEKGRVFYDITKIKEIPG
-1277 DAAMEPSRTLQQAG
+1277 T
-1291 INELIS
+1291 I
-1297 LSSMLE
+1297 E
-1303 KADGK
+1303 KRA
-1308 SQTMRE
+1308 T
-1314 AIYDNLKYLQDDLIR
+1314 
-1329 PMAVGKKGDT
+1329 PMAQSASDSGD
-1339 LYCVVPARTS
+1339 LS
-1349 MDMPRVVEM
+1349 GES
-1358 RKTNAGYEVEKVSS
+1358 VSQ
-1372 LSNAAI
+1372 N
-1378 IKTLEGSDLLSANV
+1378 
-1392 QALDHAIQD
+1392 QAD
-1401 FGYQTKANAQ
+1401 
-1411 LWVRPEK
+1411 
-1418 AKNGVPFADIFE
+1418 
-1430 ARDAR
+1430 
-1435 DFEAKF
+1435 
-1441 SLEEKQYARVINE
+1441 
-1454 QLLENRDRI
+1454 
-1463 LEIEPVYELTGG
+1463 
-1475 EFAQGDKK
+1475 
-1483 LSDAV
+1483 
-1488 MEEFEKFGG
+1488 
-1497 EVEREGF
+1497 
-1504 GAIKFSKKRIKND
+1504 
-1517 IMHGIGRMKAMTFAA
+1517 
-1532 VPSVIQ
+1532 
-1538 NGVEIGSEANWKG
+1538 
-1551 RGYDT
+1551 
-1556 YVFAAPAKFGETNL
+1556 
-1570 LIGAVVTR
+1570 
-1578 DNRENKFYLH
+1578 
-1588 EVVDS
+1588 
-1593 EGNAIKIDRETG
+1593 
-1605 EIKTSSAVAD
+1605 
-1615 GWASTPDALS
+1615 
-1625 KDRIAQTEGEVKQRF
+1625 VKQRF

-1690 DYSVVFPA
+1690 EYSVVFPA

-1730 DADAKRAFERSI
+1730 DADAKRTFERSI
-1742 RDLSG
+1742 RELSA
-1747 QVADGIFRGDS
+1747 QVADGVFRGDS

-1796 NISPVYKDREYD
+1796 NINPVYKAREYD
-1808 NIGNAA
+1808 NIGNAV

-1827 ARIIVQMY
+1827 AWIIAQMDM
-1835 VGDANSVAQAELQ
+1835 GDAQSVAQAELQ

-1878 EYAENKMYSGTRAED
+1878 EYAENKMYSSMRAED

-1904 GGQNRGEADKMAMQ
+1904 GGQIRGDVDKMAMQ

-2152 YTGQKDRIRVANELP
+2152 YTGQEDRIRVANELP

-2524 GEGDKVKGLNK
+2524 GEGDKAKGLNK

-2592 VATELDLNAA
+2592 VATDLDLNAA

-2755 NYTRLGGK
+2755 NYTRLGGR

-2898 KRSIAQATAEFA
+2898 KRSIAQAALEFS

-3081 IGMCMNFIASGEGL
+3081 IGMSMNFIASGVGL

-3103 MLNKASNAMFGVDL
+3103 MLNKASNAMFGTDM

-3172 DLWDAATEHGLI
+3172 DLWDAATEHGVI

-3619 QLTAEQKDLL
+3619 QLTTEQKDLL

-3634 YAERDLYKAPWH
+3634 YAERDLYRAPWH

>member
-98 RNVGALYKAATGMW
+98 RNVGSLYKAATGMW

-167 RVRGES
+167 RIRGES
-173 LEKLFTDS
+173 IEKLFTDS
-181 LNQNQTAEQHGQTI
+181 LNQNQTPEQHGQTI

-206 ESGTDAAA
+206 ESGTDAAS

-234 MSSDEYNKLVSEVYD
+234 MSADEYNKLVSEVYD

-378 ALDRYVKNAPATRA
+378 VLDRYAKNAPATRA

-494 FAAGGEENINYQNPE
+494 FAEGGEENINYQNPE

-532 KFERWAAEQIPAL
+532 KFERWAAEQISGL
-545 PTAALEMAAASTI
+545 TTAALEMAAASTI

-564 TMESFAGGARQVSP
+564 TMANFAGGSRQVSP

-694 AALDYALTGEADL
+694 AALDYALTGEANL

-762 NLQMGKYAV
+762 NLQMEKYAV

-778 DMMLANGW
+778 DLMLANGW

-819 AKTGEGKAYRGTDA
+819 SKTGAGKAYRGTDA

-852 SAETLEENVRQIR
+852 SEETLEENVRQIR
-865 QAWDSAEENATNFAM
+865 QAWDSAEENAANFAM

-885 AEIAKMARIAESYL
+885 AEIAKMARTAESYL

-917 NELSMINEGATATLQ
+917 NELSMINEGATANLQ

-942 TPQTETRQEPV
+942 TPQTETEQETV
-953 QEATQDV
+953 QEAAQGV
-960 NVIRAEAENNAAVN
+960 NTIRAEAETNAAVN

-1087 EAKQAGTALGVDVVF
+1087 AAKQAGAELGVDVVF

-1112 DQLMRINGVYDAAA
+1112 DQLMRINGVYDAAV

-1135 IQYDGGKL
+1135 IQYDGGQL
-1143 AQHELFHVRANKDP
+1143 AQHELFHVRGNKDP

-1213 AGATH
+1213 AGATQ

-1244 GSPPANVEERSGN
+1244 GSPEGRFSLAGQKARTANSQTLQLAEQMEQEGASSEEIWQETGWTRTMDGQSWRFEIDNSEAEYRGGGDAQFREDHADYAEYQDLLQKMFEGTISESEMQRMEKLDDIWSGEYARLRERVESGN
-1257 PEKGK
+1257 ATLADVLEHDSLYEAYPELRNVKVRLESDTGSK
-1262 TFWEKMRAWKEGGAP
+1262 NGSY
-1277 DAAMEPSRTLQQAG
+1277 DPSTNT
-1291 INELIS
+1291 ITIS
-1297 LSSMLE
+1297 EDKPGDSAKVGTMLHE
-1303 KADGK
+1303 I
-1308 SQTMRE
+1308 Q
-1314 AIYDNLKYLQDDLIR
+1314 
-1329 PMAVGKKGDT
+1329 
-1339 LYCVVPARTS
+1339 
-1349 MDMPRVVEM
+1349 
-1358 RKTNAGYEVEKVSS
+1358 
-1372 LSNAAI
+1372 
-1378 IKTLEGSDLLSANV
+1378 
-1392 QALDHAIQD
+1392 HAIQQIEGWESGASPEYWAAREYESGD
-1401 FGYQTKANAQ
+1401 TASDRAQELYSRILTSLDKADQNKVIRYNELDREMEATFTAD
-1411 LWVRPEK
+1411 PESEAGK
-1418 AKNGVPFADIFE
+1418 RYAKYEAEQDKLYEELYKNEWFRRLLDLQRKMENPQSAYYEMYLNTAGEIE
-1430 ARDAR
+1430 ARNVSERYRMAQ
-1435 DFEAKF
+1435 
-1441 SLEEKQYARVINE
+1441 EERRKTAPKGADENTLFRGGGGISAEINE
-1454 QLLENRDRI
+1454 QYKSDLERWDRGGRNGNERLILGTTGPVLQNLGAEDGNIYLNGWKISKIMRTHKEMSLQTIEALPQVLENPAIVLASRAVDTENANTR
-1463 LEIEPVYELTGG
+1463 LVM
-1475 EFAQGDKK
+1475 FGDVRAENGK
-1483 LSDAV
+1483 AV
-1488 MEEFEKFGG
+1488 Q
-1497 EVEREGF
+1497 VVL
-1504 GAIKFSKKRIKND
+1504 D
-1517 IMHGIGRMKAMTFAA
+1517 
-1532 VPSVIQ
+1532 
-1538 NGVEIGSEANWKG
+1538 
-1551 RGYDT
+1551 
-1556 YVFAAPAKFGETNL
+1556 L
-1570 LIGAVVTR
+1570 L
-1578 DNRENKFYLH
+1578 
-1588 EVVDS
+1588 
-1593 EGNAIKIDRETG
+1593 
-1605 EIKTSSAVAD
+1605 
-1615 GWASTPDALS
+1615 P
-1625 KDRIAQTEGEVKQRF
+1625 TEGGYRF
-1640 SLSEPVERAG
+1640 EGMQKVNSAYTKDGGRLSLE
-1650 NLIAEHNLTQEK
+1650 
-1662 LEKALEIGAFPSP
+1662 
-1675 SIAIVQAEQGHTNYG
+1675 
-1690 DYSVVFPA
+1690 
-1698 STIDPEA
+1698 
-1705 DSRNRVYGADA
+1705 DSNVLY
-1716 WTPTSSNATVEYRV
+1716 T
-1730 DADAKRAFERSI
+1730 DAKRAAQVLRSLGY
-1742 RDLSG
+1742 RSG
-1747 QVADGIFRGDS
+1747 SPDGSHKDGYIGSIAYDADGVKISGEKF
-1758 TLGKAGIEEE
+1758 
-1768 TTKTSREIAEQIAQ
+1768 TS
-1782 YPEVKAAY
+1782 
-1790 LADKGE
+1790 
-1796 NISPVYKDREYD
+1796 
-1808 NIGNAA
+1808 
-1814 LQRYTDNV
+1814 
-1822 GVQNL
+1822 
-1827 ARIIVQMY
+1827 
-1835 VGDANSVAQAELQ
+1835 
-1848 RVRQA
+1848 
-1853 IGEEYAERFA
+1853 
-1863 RILDRKPERKAERVS
+1863 
-1878 EYAENKMYSGTRAED
+1878 
-1893 FIRHAWEMVQD
+1893 
-1904 GGQNRGEADKMAMQ
+1904 
-1918 DELDRKA
+1918 
-1925 PTQKVAA
+1925 
-1932 WAEKRLQDVI
+1932 VI
-1942 GEGGIYNNEDRYTSR
+1942 G
-1957 GDRRSFEQT
+1957 
-1966 HWELNAENLVRAMA
+1966 
-1980 QAEERGANIMWYDA
+1980 
-1994 GGLLA
+1994 
-1999 AATPEYRSISEI
+1999 P
-2011 HADEGRL
+2011 L
-2018 QTLEQEAYEGK
+2018 Q
-2029 VMELQQSL
+2029 
-2037 DNVVERILQETRHKA
+2037 
-2052 YGYQD
+2052 
-2057 ESQLITEALI
+2057 
-2067 KTAQGGD
+2067 
-2074 SLQSIREGMAAEE
+2074 
-2087 YDIDRATAM
+2087 
-2096 QIQELFQQ
+2096 
-2104 AKEIP
+2104 
-2109 TSYFEAKPQR
+2109 
-2119 VVGFDE
+2119 
-2125 AVALL
+2125 
-2130 APASAPADLM
+2130 
-2140 ARAEDAGLRVIR
+2140 
-2152 YTGQKDRIRVANELP
+2152 
-2167 GVKFSVQE
+2167 KFSVQE
-2175 ELQDI
+2175 DLQDI

-2186 GKELASE
+2186 GKELASD

-2206 DDMGEPVLS
+2206 DDRGEPVLS

-2524 GEGDKVKGLNK
+2524 GEGDKAKGLNK

-2592 VATELDLNAA
+2592 VATDLDLNAA

-3081 IGMCMNFIASGEGL
+3081 IGMSMNFIASGEGL

-3313 RDAINNSS
+3313 RDAINNSG

-3484 AIRNGLK
+3484 AIQNGLK

>member
-16 EKAAQRATPEHGAVR
+16 EKAAQRATPGHGAVR

-44 KKTTTALT
+44 RKTTTALT

-98 RNVGALYKAATGMW
+98 RNVGSLYKAATGMW

-140 RGGSQLQ
+140 RGGSQLH

-167 RVRGES
+167 RIRGES

-206 ESGTDAAA
+206 ESGTDAAD

-234 MSSDEYNKLVSEVYD
+234 MSADEYNKLVSEVYD

-287 GKAQQNA
+287 GKAQQDA
-294 MLAAAGGIPTDRN
+294 MLSAAGGIPEDRN
-307 TFGYELRYNQS
+307 TFGYEMRYNQS

-378 ALDRYVKNAPATRA
+378 ALDRYAKNAPATRA

-399 DVVSQLETYRQQ
+399 DVVGQLETYRQQ

-494 FAAGGEENINYQNPE
+494 FAEGGEENINYQNPE

-532 KFERWAAEQIPAL
+532 KFERWAAEQISGL
-545 PTAALEMAAASTI
+545 TTAALEMAAASTI

-564 TMESFAGGARQVSP
+564 TMANFAGGSRQVSP
-578 LVTSAATKAEK
+578 LVTNAATKAEK

-762 NLQMGKYAV
+762 NLQMEKYAV

-778 DMMLANGW
+778 DLMLANGW
-786 DHVQRS
+786 DHLQRS
-792 AAKKSWAQAVNE
+792 EAKKSWAQAVNE

-838 DARGSIEGVDAKTF
+838 DARGSIEGVDSKTF

-865 QAWDSAEENATNFAM
+865 QAWDSAEENAANFAM

-885 AEIAKMARIAESYL
+885 AEIAKMARTAESYL

-917 NELSMINEGATATLQ
+917 NELSMINEGATANLQ

-953 QEATQDV
+953 QEAAQGV
-960 NVIRAEAENNAAVN
+960 NTIRAEAENNAAVN

-979 GIDNGRTEIFD
+979 GMDNGRTEIFD

-996 AGLGTGEQTGG
+996 TGMGTGEQTGG
-1007 MAAGAAAAEGE
+1007 MAAGAAAAEAE

-1087 EAKQAGTALGVDVVF
+1087 EAKQAGAKLGVDVVF

-1135 IQYDGGKL
+1135 IQYDGGQL

-1213 AGATH
+1213 AGATQ

-1232 ASEPAQT
+1232 VSEPAQT

-1244 GSPPANVEERSGN
+1244 GSPEGRFSIQELENGERIAVIEDGQDEFDRAKPSQYAAIAKRVIMR
-1257 PEKGK
+1257 EFAGK
-1262 TFWEKMRAWKEGGAP
+1262 TLPLSTEDLARVNRNTAGEYAYPSNRLEAGTTEYNAKMRASTELADLLAVSEFSHWAEDHKNH
-1277 DAAMEPSRTLQQAG
+1277 DAAELGFDYYTTKFEVDGHLFEGLINIANSNSGRTLYDVTKIREIPATSRKPATLMAQSAPTFGNLSEESISQDQA
-1291 INELIS
+1291 
-1297 LSSMLE
+1297 
-1303 KADGK
+1303 D
-1308 SQTMRE
+1308 
-1314 AIYDNLKYLQDDLIR
+1314 
-1329 PMAVGKKGDT
+1329 
-1339 LYCVVPARTS
+1339 
-1349 MDMPRVVEM
+1349 
-1358 RKTNAGYEVEKVSS
+1358 
-1372 LSNAAI
+1372 
-1378 IKTLEGSDLLSANV
+1378 
-1392 QALDHAIQD
+1392 
-1401 FGYQTKANAQ
+1401 
-1411 LWVRPEK
+1411 
-1418 AKNGVPFADIFE
+1418 
-1430 ARDAR
+1430 
-1435 DFEAKF
+1435 
-1441 SLEEKQYARVINE
+1441 
-1454 QLLENRDRI
+1454 
-1463 LEIEPVYELTGG
+1463 
-1475 EFAQGDKK
+1475 
-1483 LSDAV
+1483 
-1488 MEEFEKFGG
+1488 
-1497 EVEREGF
+1497 
-1504 GAIKFSKKRIKND
+1504 
-1517 IMHGIGRMKAMTFAA
+1517 
-1532 VPSVIQ
+1532 
-1538 NGVEIGSEANWKG
+1538 
-1551 RGYDT
+1551 
-1556 YVFAAPAKFGETNL
+1556 
-1570 LIGAVVTR
+1570 
-1578 DNRENKFYLH
+1578 
-1588 EVVDS
+1588 
-1593 EGNAIKIDRETG
+1593 
-1605 EIKTSSAVAD
+1605 
-1615 GWASTPDALS
+1615 
-1625 KDRIAQTEGEVKQRF
+1625 VKQRF

-1878 EYAENKMYSGTRAED
+1878 EYAENKMYSSMRAED
-1893 FIRHAWEMVQD
+1893 FIRHAWEMVQE
-1904 GGQNRGEADKMAMQ
+1904 GGQNRGDVDKMAMQ

-1925 PTQKVAA
+1925 PTQDVAV
-1932 WAEKRLQDVI
+1932 WAEKQLQDVI

-2037 DNVVERILQETRHKA
+2037 DNVVERILQETKHKA

-2057 ESQLITEALI
+2057 ESQIITEALI

-2130 APASAPADLM
+2130 APESAPADLM
-2140 ARAEDAGLRVIR
+2140 ERAEDAGLRVIR
-2152 YTGQKDRIRVANELP
+2152 YTGQEDRIRVANELP

-2186 GKELASE
+2186 GKELASD

-2206 DDMGEPVLS
+2206 DDRGEPILS

-2314 RNGEAPAR
+2314 RNGVAPAR

-2524 GEGDKVKGLNK
+2524 GEEDKAKGLNK

-2592 VATELDLNAA
+2592 VATDLDLNAA
-2602 ESKWAQ
+2602 ETKWAQ

-3081 IGMCMNFIASGEGL
+3081 IGMSMNFIASGEGL

-3103 MLNKASNAMFGVDL
+3103 MFNKASNAMFGVDL
-3117 FDDVPTPQEGF
+3117 FDNVPTPQEGF

-3172 DLWDAATEHGLI
+3172 DLWDAATEHGLL

-3300 DDTLTTDQAQRDI
+3300 DDTLTSDQAQRDI
-3313 RDAINNSS
+3313 RDAINNSG

-3393 AIRELDVRDS
+3393 AIRELDMRDS

-3424 TSKDEVFANMMD
+3424 TSKDEAFANMMD

-3484 AIRNGLK
+3484 AIQNGLK

-3508 AGLSATDAKKVSDKL
+3508 AGLSAADAKKVSDKL

-3634 YAERDLYKAPWH
+3634 YAERDLYRAPWH

>member
-16 EKAAQRATPEHGAVR
+16 EKAAQRATPGHGAVR

-44 KKTTTALT
+44 RKTTTALT

-98 RNVGALYKAATGMW
+98 RNVGSLYKAATGMW

-167 RVRGES
+167 RSRGES

-234 MSSDEYNKLVSEVYD
+234 MSADEYNKLVSEVYD
-249 AYDAYRSG
+249 AYNAYRSG

-287 GKAQQNA
+287 GKAQQDA
-294 MLAAAGGIPTDRN
+294 MLAAAGGIPEDRN
-307 TFGYELRYNQS
+307 TFGYELRYNQG

-378 ALDRYVKNAPATRA
+378 ALDRYAKNAPATRA

-399 DVVSQLETYRQQ
+399 DVVGQLETYRQQ

-481 NGFGAFENDLGDY
+481 NGFGAFANDLGDY
-494 FAAGGEENINYQNPE
+494 FAEGGEENINYQNPE

-532 KFERWAAEQIPAL
+532 KFERWAAEQISGL
-545 PTAALEMAAASTI
+545 TTAALEMAAASTI

-564 TMESFAGGARQVSP
+564 TMANFAGASRQVSP
-578 LVTSAATKAEK
+578 LVTNAATKAEK

-729 PDTAE
+729 PDAAE

-762 NLQMGKYAV
+762 NLQMEKYAV

-778 DMMLANGW
+778 DLMLANGW

-792 AAKKSWAQAVNE
+792 TAKKSWAQAVNE

-838 DARGSIEGVDAKTF
+838 DARGSIEGVDSKTF

-865 QAWDSAEENATNFAM
+865 QAWDSAEENAANFAM

-885 AEIAKMARIAESYL
+885 AEIAKMARTAESYL

-917 NELSMINEGATATLQ
+917 NELSMINEGATANLQ

-942 TPQTETRQEPV
+942 TPQVETQQETV
-953 QEATQDV
+953 QEAAQGV
-960 NVIRAEAENNAAVN
+960 NTIRAEAENNAAVN

-996 AGLGTGEQTGG
+996 AGLGTGEQAGG

-1053 SLQSDTSL
+1053 RLQSDTSL

-1087 EAKQAGTALGVDVVF
+1087 AAKQAGAELGVDVVF

-1135 IQYDGGKL
+1135 IQYDGGQL

-1200 VLADAYAGMNRFR
+1200 VLADAYADMNRFR
-1213 AGATH
+1213 AGATQ
-1218 FTEAVQSEVQQSER
+1218 FTETVQGEVQQSER

-1244 GSPPANVEERSGN
+1244 GSPEGRFSLAGQKARTANSQTLQLAEQMEQEGASREEIWKETGWTRTMDGQSWRFEIDNSEAEYRGGGDAQFRKDHADYAEYQDLLQKMFEGTISESEMQRMEQLDDIWSGEYARLRERVESGN
-1257 PEKGK
+1257 ATLADVLQHDSLYEAYPELRDVKVRLESDTGSK
-1262 TFWEKMRAWKEGGAP
+1262 NGSY
-1277 DAAMEPSRTLQQAG
+1277 DPSTNT
-1291 INELIS
+1291 ITIS
-1297 LSSMLE
+1297 EDKPGDSAKVGTMLHE
-1303 KADGK
+1303 I
-1308 SQTMRE
+1308 Q
-1314 AIYDNLKYLQDDLIR
+1314 
-1329 PMAVGKKGDT
+1329 
-1339 LYCVVPARTS
+1339 
-1349 MDMPRVVEM
+1349 
-1358 RKTNAGYEVEKVSS
+1358 
-1372 LSNAAI
+1372 
-1378 IKTLEGSDLLSANV
+1378 
-1392 QALDHAIQD
+1392 HAIQQIEGWESGASPEYWAAREYENGD
-1401 FGYQTKANAQ
+1401 TASDRAQELYSRILNSLDKADQNKVIRYNELDREMEATFSAD
-1411 LWVRPEK
+1411 PESEAGK
-1418 AKNGVPFADIFE
+1418 RYAKYEAEQDKLYEELYKNEWFRRLLDLQRKMENPQSAYYEMYLNTAGEIE
-1430 ARDAR
+1430 ARNVSERYRMAQ
-1435 DFEAKF
+1435 
-1441 SLEEKQYARVINE
+1441 EERRKTAPKGADENTLFRGAGGISAEINE
-1454 QLLENRDRI
+1454 QYKSDLERWDKEGRNGNERLILGTTGPILQNLGAEDGNIYLNGWKISKIMHTHKEMSLRTFEALPQVLENPSLVLASRAVRTRGVNTRLVMFGDVRAENGKAVQVVLDLLPAEGGYRLDGMQKVNSAYTKDGGRLS
-1463 LEIEPVYELTGG
+1463 LE
-1475 EFAQGDKK
+1475 D
-1483 LSDAV
+1483 SDV
-1488 MEEFEKFGG
+1488 LY
-1497 EVEREGF
+1497 
-1504 GAIKFSKKRIKND
+1504 
-1517 IMHGIGRMKAMTFAA
+1517 T
-1532 VPSVIQ
+1532 
-1538 NGVEIGSEANWKG
+1538 
-1551 RGYDT
+1551 
-1556 YVFAAPAKFGETNL
+1556 
-1570 LIGAVVTR
+1570 
-1578 DNRENKFYLH
+1578 
-1588 EVVDS
+1588 
-1593 EGNAIKIDRETG
+1593 
-1605 EIKTSSAVAD
+1605 
-1615 GWASTPDALS
+1615 
-1625 KDRIAQTEGEVKQRF
+1625 
-1640 SLSEPVERAG
+1640 
-1650 NLIAEHNLTQEK
+1650 
-1662 LEKALEIGAFPSP
+1662 
-1675 SIAIVQAEQGHTNYG
+1675 
-1690 DYSVVFPA
+1690 
-1698 STIDPEA
+1698 
-1705 DSRNRVYGADA
+1705 
-1716 WTPTSSNATVEYRV
+1716 
-1730 DADAKRAFERSI
+1730 DAKRAAQVLRSLGY
-1742 RDLSG
+1742 RSG
-1747 QVADGIFRGDS
+1747 SPDGLHKDGYIGSIAYAADGVKISGEKF
-1758 TLGKAGIEEE
+1758 
-1768 TTKTSREIAEQIAQ
+1768 TS
-1782 YPEVKAAY
+1782 
-1790 LADKGE
+1790 
-1796 NISPVYKDREYD
+1796 
-1808 NIGNAA
+1808 
-1814 LQRYTDNV
+1814 
-1822 GVQNL
+1822 
-1827 ARIIVQMY
+1827 
-1835 VGDANSVAQAELQ
+1835 
-1848 RVRQA
+1848 
-1853 IGEEYAERFA
+1853 
-1863 RILDRKPERKAERVS
+1863 
-1878 EYAENKMYSGTRAED
+1878 
-1893 FIRHAWEMVQD
+1893 
-1904 GGQNRGEADKMAMQ
+1904 
-1918 DELDRKA
+1918 
-1925 PTQKVAA
+1925 
-1932 WAEKRLQDVI
+1932 VI
-1942 GEGGIYNNEDRYTSR
+1942 GT
-1957 GDRRSFEQT
+1957 
-1966 HWELNAENLVRAMA
+1966 
-1980 QAEERGANIMWYDA
+1980 
-1994 GGLLA
+1994 
-1999 AATPEYRSISEI
+1999 
-2011 HADEGRL
+2011 L
-2018 QTLEQEAYEGK
+2018 Q
-2029 VMELQQSL
+2029 
-2037 DNVVERILQETRHKA
+2037 
-2052 YGYQD
+2052 
-2057 ESQLITEALI
+2057 
-2067 KTAQGGD
+2067 
-2074 SLQSIREGMAAEE
+2074 
-2087 YDIDRATAM
+2087 
-2096 QIQELFQQ
+2096 
-2104 AKEIP
+2104 
-2109 TSYFEAKPQR
+2109 
-2119 VVGFDE
+2119 
-2125 AVALL
+2125 
-2130 APASAPADLM
+2130 
-2140 ARAEDAGLRVIR
+2140 
-2152 YTGQKDRIRVANELP
+2152 
-2167 GVKFSVQE
+2167 KFSVQE

-2186 GKELASE
+2186 GKELASD

-2206 DDMGEPVLS
+2206 DDMGEQVLS

-2322 ATTVAAEGVAKDSFR
+2322 ATTVAAEGVAKDRFR

-2592 VATELDLNAA
+2592 VATDLDLNAA

-2774 ELSRSGQR
+2774 ELSRSGKR

-2952 DTMMSTI
+2952 DTTMSTI

-3081 IGMCMNFIASGEGL
+3081 IGMSMNFIASGEGL

-3103 MLNKASNAMFGVDL
+3103 MFNKASNAMFGVDL

-3128 DWGNAVED
+3128 DWGNAAED

-3172 DLWDAATEHGLI
+3172 DLWDAATEHGLL

-3300 DDTLTTDQAQRDI
+3300 DDTLTSDQAQRDI
-3313 RDAINNSS
+3313 RDAINNSG

-3341 TGEYEHATDAMFET
+3341 TGEYEHATDAMFEA

-3424 TSKDEVFANMMD
+3424 TSKDEAFANMMD

-3484 AIRNGLK
+3484 AIQNGLK
-3491 YYQMFAQE
+3491 YYQMFAQG

-3634 YAERDLYKAPWH
+3634 YAERDLYRAPWH

>member
-16 EKAAQRATPEHGAVR
+16 EKAAQRATPGHGAVR

-44 KKTTTALT
+44 RKTTTALT

-98 RNVGALYKAATGMW
+98 RNVGSLYKAATGMW
-112 GELRKANEWQGLGVD
+112 GELRKANERQGLGVD

-167 RVRGES
+167 RSRGES

-234 MSSDEYNKLVSEVYD
+234 MSANEYNKLVSEVYD

-287 GKAQQNA
+287 GKAQQDA
-294 MLAAAGGIPTDRN
+294 MLAAAGGIPEDRN

-363 ANVAMTQEQYDRYMQ
+363 ANVAMTQAQYDRYMQ
-378 ALDRYVKNAPATRA
+378 ALDRYAKNAPATRA

-399 DVVSQLETYRQQ
+399 DVVGQLETYRQQ
-411 REANGLRANEKGA
+411 REANGLRANEQAA

-494 FAAGGEENINYQNPE
+494 FAEGGEKNINYQNPE

-532 KFERWAAEQIPAL
+532 KFERWAAEQISGL
-545 PTAALEMAAASTI
+545 TTAALEMAASSTI

-564 TMESFAGGARQVSP
+564 TMANFAGGSRQVSP
-578 LVTSAATKAEK
+578 LVTNAATKAEK

-762 NLQMGKYAV
+762 NLQMEKYAV

-778 DMMLANGW
+778 DLMLANGW

-792 AAKKSWAQAVNE
+792 EAKKSWAQAVNE

-838 DARGSIEGVDAKTF
+838 DARGSIEGVDSKTF

-865 QAWDSAEENATNFAM
+865 KAWDSAEENAANFAM

-885 AEIAKMARIAESYL
+885 AEIAKMARTAESYL

-917 NELSMINEGATATLQ
+917 NELSMINEGATANLQ

-942 TPQTETRQEPV
+942 TPQVETQQETV
-953 QEATQDV
+953 QEAAQGV
-960 NVIRAEAENNAAVN
+960 NTIRAEAENNAAVN

-1007 MAAGAAAAEGE
+1007 MAAGAEAAEGE
-1018 RRNAYAG
+1018 RRNTYAG

-1087 EAKQAGTALGVDVVF
+1087 AAKQAGAELGVDVVF

-1135 IQYDGGKL
+1135 IQYDGGQL

-1194 EDVYEE
+1194 ENVYEE

-1213 AGATH
+1213 AGATQ
-1218 FTEAVQSEVQQSER
+1218 FTETVQREVQQSER

-1244 GSPPANVEERSGN
+1244 GSPEGRFSIQELENGERIAVIEDGQDEFDRAKPSQYAAIAKRVIKR
-1257 PEKGK
+1257 EFVGK
-1262 TFWEKMRAWKEGGAP
+1262 TLPLGSEDLAMIPPDAAGEYAYPAQRLITKNANNAKMRASAELNNLLEVSEFSHWARDLKKHPEATLGFDYYTTKFEVGGHLFEGLINIANSEKGRVFYDITKIKEIPG
-1277 DAAMEPSRTLQQAG
+1277 T
-1291 INELIS
+1291 I
-1297 LSSMLE
+1297 E
-1303 KADGK
+1303 KRA
-1308 SQTMRE
+1308 T
-1314 AIYDNLKYLQDDLIR
+1314 
-1329 PMAVGKKGDT
+1329 PMAQSASDSGD
-1339 LYCVVPARTS
+1339 LS
-1349 MDMPRVVEM
+1349 GES
-1358 RKTNAGYEVEKVSS
+1358 VSQ
-1372 LSNAAI
+1372 N
-1378 IKTLEGSDLLSANV
+1378 
-1392 QALDHAIQD
+1392 QAD
-1401 FGYQTKANAQ
+1401 
-1411 LWVRPEK
+1411 
-1418 AKNGVPFADIFE
+1418 
-1430 ARDAR
+1430 
-1435 DFEAKF
+1435 
-1441 SLEEKQYARVINE
+1441 
-1454 QLLENRDRI
+1454 
-1463 LEIEPVYELTGG
+1463 
-1475 EFAQGDKK
+1475 
-1483 LSDAV
+1483 
-1488 MEEFEKFGG
+1488 
-1497 EVEREGF
+1497 
-1504 GAIKFSKKRIKND
+1504 
-1517 IMHGIGRMKAMTFAA
+1517 
-1532 VPSVIQ
+1532 
-1538 NGVEIGSEANWKG
+1538 
-1551 RGYDT
+1551 
-1556 YVFAAPAKFGETNL
+1556 
-1570 LIGAVVTR
+1570 
-1578 DNRENKFYLH
+1578 
-1588 EVVDS
+1588 
-1593 EGNAIKIDRETG
+1593 
-1605 EIKTSSAVAD
+1605 
-1615 GWASTPDALS
+1615 
-1625 KDRIAQTEGEVKQRF
+1625 VKQRF

-1957 GDRRSFEQT
+1957 GDRRSFEKT

-2037 DNVVERILQETRHKA
+2037 DNVVERILRETKHKA

-2152 YTGQKDRIRVANELP
+2152 YTDNADRIRVANELP

-2186 GKELASE
+2186 GKELASD

-2206 DDMGEPVLS
+2206 DDMGEQVLS

-2322 ATTVAAEGVAKDSFR
+2322 ATTVAAEGVAKDRFR
-2337 ATPALDKIGV
+2337 ATPALDRIGV

-2592 VATELDLNAA
+2592 VATDLDLNAA

-2952 DTMMSTI
+2952 DTTMSTI

-3081 IGMCMNFIASGEGL
+3081 IGMSMNFIASGEGL

-3103 MLNKASNAMFGVDL
+3103 MFNKASNAMFGVDL

-3172 DLWDAATEHGLI
+3172 DLWDAATEHGLL

-3300 DDTLTTDQAQRDI
+3300 DDTLTSDQAQRDI
-3313 RDAINNSS
+3313 RDAINNSG

-3341 TGEYEHATDAMFET
+3341 TGEYEHATDAMFEA

-3424 TSKDEVFANMMD
+3424 TSKDEAFANMMD

-3484 AIRNGLK
+3484 AIQNGLK

-3583 MQYWKKKAE
+3583 MQYWRKKAE

-3634 YAERDLYKAPWH
+3634 YAERDLYRAPWH

>member
-234 MSSDEYNKLVSEVYD
+234 MSADEYNKLVSEVYD

-378 ALDRYVKNAPATRA
+378 VLDRYAKNAPATRA

-494 FAAGGEENINYQNPE
+494 FAEGGEENINYQNPE

-532 KFERWAAEQIPAL
+532 KFERWAAEQISGL
-545 PTAALEMAAASTI
+545 TTAALEMAAASTI

-564 TMESFAGGARQVSP
+564 TMASFAGGGRQVSP
-578 LVTSAATKAEK
+578 LVTNAATKAEK

-734 VLAKNDHEGNAKRIT
+734 VLAKNDYEGNAKRIT

-762 NLQMGKYAV
+762 NLQMEKYAV

-778 DMMLANGW
+778 DLMLANGW

-792 AAKKSWAQAVNE
+792 AAKKSWAQAMNE

-838 DARGSIEGVDAKTF
+838 DARGSIEGVDSKTF

-865 QAWDSAEENATNFAM
+865 QAWDSAEENAANFAM

-885 AEIAKMARIAESYL
+885 AEIAKMARTAESYL

-917 NELSMINEGATATLQ
+917 NELSMINEGATANLQ

-953 QEATQDV
+953 QEAAQGV
-960 NVIRAEAENNAAVN
+960 NTIRAEAENNAAVN

-996 AGLGTGEQTGG
+996 AGLGAGEQTGG
-1007 MAAGAAAAEGE
+1007 MAAGAAAAEAE
-1018 RRNAYAG
+1018 RRNTYAG

-1087 EAKQAGTALGVDVVF
+1087 EAKQAGAKLGVDVVF

-1135 IQYDGGKL
+1135 IQYDGGQL

-1213 AGATH
+1213 AGATQ

-1232 ASEPAQT
+1232 VSEPAQT

-1244 GSPPANVEERSGN
+1244 GSPEGRFSIQELENGERIAVIEDGQDEFDRAKPSQYAAIAKRVIMR
-1257 PEKGK
+1257 EFAGK
-1262 TFWEKMRAWKEGGAP
+1262 TLPLSTEDLARVNRNTAGEYAYPSNRLEAGTTEYNAKMRASTELADLLAVSEFSHWAEDHKNH
-1277 DAAMEPSRTLQQAG
+1277 DAAELGFDYYTTKFEVDGHLFEGLINIANSNSGRTLYDVTKIREIPATSRKPATLMAQSAPTFGNLSEESISQDQA
-1291 INELIS
+1291 
-1297 LSSMLE
+1297 
-1303 KADGK
+1303 D
-1308 SQTMRE
+1308 
-1314 AIYDNLKYLQDDLIR
+1314 
-1329 PMAVGKKGDT
+1329 
-1339 LYCVVPARTS
+1339 
-1349 MDMPRVVEM
+1349 
-1358 RKTNAGYEVEKVSS
+1358 
-1372 LSNAAI
+1372 
-1378 IKTLEGSDLLSANV
+1378 
-1392 QALDHAIQD
+1392 
-1401 FGYQTKANAQ
+1401 
-1411 LWVRPEK
+1411 
-1418 AKNGVPFADIFE
+1418 
-1430 ARDAR
+1430 
-1435 DFEAKF
+1435 
-1441 SLEEKQYARVINE
+1441 
-1454 QLLENRDRI
+1454 
-1463 LEIEPVYELTGG
+1463 
-1475 EFAQGDKK
+1475 
-1483 LSDAV
+1483 
-1488 MEEFEKFGG
+1488 
-1497 EVEREGF
+1497 
-1504 GAIKFSKKRIKND
+1504 
-1517 IMHGIGRMKAMTFAA
+1517 
-1532 VPSVIQ
+1532 
-1538 NGVEIGSEANWKG
+1538 
-1551 RGYDT
+1551 
-1556 YVFAAPAKFGETNL
+1556 
-1570 LIGAVVTR
+1570 
-1578 DNRENKFYLH
+1578 
-1588 EVVDS
+1588 
-1593 EGNAIKIDRETG
+1593 
-1605 EIKTSSAVAD
+1605 
-1615 GWASTPDALS
+1615 
-1625 KDRIAQTEGEVKQRF
+1625 VKQRF

-1878 EYAENKMYSGTRAED
+1878 EYAENKMYSSMRAED
-1893 FIRHAWEMVQD
+1893 FIRHAWEMVQE
-1904 GGQNRGEADKMAMQ
+1904 GGQNRGDVDKMAMQ

-1925 PTQKVAA
+1925 PTQDVAV
-1932 WAEKRLQDVI
+1932 WAEKQLQDVI

-2037 DNVVERILQETRHKA
+2037 DNVVERILQETKHKA

-2057 ESQLITEALI
+2057 ESQIITEALI

-2130 APASAPADLM
+2130 APESAPADLM
-2140 ARAEDAGLRVIR
+2140 ERAEDAGLRVIR
-2152 YTGQKDRIRVANELP
+2152 YTGQEDRIRVANELP

-2186 GKELASE
+2186 GKELASD

-2206 DDMGEPVLS
+2206 DDRGEPILS

-2314 RNGEAPAR
+2314 RNGVAPAR

-2524 GEGDKVKGLNK
+2524 GEGDKAKGLNK

-2592 VATELDLNAA
+2592 VATDLDLNAA

-2898 KRSIAQATAEFA
+2898 KRSIAQAALEFS

-2968 IRDGKTH
+2968 LRDGKTH

-3081 IGMCMNFIASGEGL
+3081 IGMSMNFIASGEGL

-3172 DLWDAATEHGLI
+3172 DLWDAATEHGVI

-3300 DDTLTTDQAQRDI
+3300 DDTLTSDQAQRDI

-3341 TGEYEHATDAMFET
+3341 TGEYEHATDAMFEA

-3484 AIRNGLK
+3484 AIQNGLK

-3508 AGLSATDAKKVSDKL
+3508 AGLSAADAKKVSDKL

-3583 MQYWKKKAE
+3583 MQYWQKKAE

>member
-1 MPRDAMAEWLAKRNA
+1 MARIAIKEWLAQQDA
-16 EKAAQRATPEHGAVR
+16 EKAKQRATPEHGAVR

-37 DQILEQA
+37 DQILEQS
-44 KKTTTALT
+44 KKALEPFGIRHKQQSSKQTSQKRETTGRLA
-52 GVKTGKTE
+52 VK
-60 KSSTPVRQEEGR
+60 
-72 DAMAEWLAARKE
+72 EWLEEKDKA
-84 SKVQQIAEQGKYAV
+84 KVQQIAEQGKYAV
-98 RNVGALYKAATGMW
+98 RNLGSLYKAATGMW
-112 GELRKANEWQGLGVD
+112 GELRKANKWQGLGVD

-173 LEKLFTDS
+173 LEKLFTNS
-181 LNQNQTAEQHGQTI
+181 LNQNQTPEQHGQTI

-234 MSSDEYNKLVSEVYD
+234 MSADEYNKLVSEVYD

-378 ALDRYVKNAPATRA
+378 VLDRYAKNAPATRA

-411 REANGLRANEKGA
+411 REANGLRANEQGA

-494 FAAGGEENINYQNPE
+494 FAEGGEENINYQNPE

-532 KFERWAAEQIPAL
+532 KFERWAAEQISGL
-545 PTAALEMAAASTI
+545 TTAALEMAASATI

-564 TMESFAGGARQVSP
+564 TMASFAGGARQVSP

-594 KQGSNIVTSSFAAIN
+594 KRGSNIVTSSFAAIN
-609 SYGEAESNGDARG
+609 SYGEAESNGNARG

-734 VLAKNDHEGNAKRIT
+734 VLAKNDYEGNAKRIT

-762 NLQMGKYAV
+762 NLQMEKYAV

-778 DMMLANGW
+778 DLMLANGW

-792 AAKKSWAQAVNE
+792 TAKKSWAQAVNE

-865 QAWDSAEENATNFAM
+865 QAWDSAEENAANFAM

-917 NELSMINEGATATLQ
+917 NELSMINEGATANLQ
-932 AYLNARYGEG
+932 AYLNERYGEG

-953 QEATQDV
+953 QEAAQDV

-990 GGSQRD
+990 GGSQRN
-996 AGLGTGEQTGG
+996 AGMGTGEQTGG
-1007 MAAGAAAAEGE
+1007 MAAGAAAAEAE

-1087 EAKQAGTALGVDVVF
+1087 AAKQAGAELGVDVVF

-1135 IQYDGGKL
+1135 IQYDGGQL

-1213 AGATH
+1213 AGATQ

-1244 GSPPANVEERSGN
+1244 GSP
-1257 PEKGK
+1257 
-1262 TFWEKMRAWKEGGAP
+1262 EG
-1277 DAAMEPSRTLQQAG
+1277 R
-1291 INELIS
+1291 
-1297 LSSMLE
+1297 
-1303 KADGK
+1303 
-1308 SQTMRE
+1308 
-1314 AIYDNLKYLQDDLIR
+1314 
-1329 PMAVGKKGDT
+1329 
-1339 LYCVVPARTS
+1339 
-1349 MDMPRVVEM
+1349 
-1358 RKTNAGYEVEKVSS
+1358 
-1372 LSNAAI
+1372 
-1378 IKTLEGSDLLSANV
+1378 
-1392 QALDHAIQD
+1392 
-1401 FGYQTKANAQ
+1401 
-1411 LWVRPEK
+1411 
-1418 AKNGVPFADIFE
+1418 
-1430 ARDAR
+1430 
-1435 DFEAKF
+1435 F
-1441 SLEEKQYARVINE
+1441 SLEEKRYAKIINE
-1454 QLLENRDRI
+1454 QLLENRERI
-1463 LEIEPVYELTGG
+1463 EEIDPVYELTGE
-1475 EFAQGDKK
+1475 EFAHSDKK

-1504 GAIKFSKKRIKND
+1504 GTVKFSKKRIKND

-1538 NGVEIGSEANWKG
+1538 NGVEIGREANWKG

-1556 YVFAAPAKFGETNL
+1556 YVFAAPAKLGDTGL

-1593 EGNAIKIDRETG
+1593 EGNAIKIDRATG
-1605 EIKTSSAVAD
+1605 EIKTSSDVSD

-1625 KDRIAQTEGEVKQRF
+1625 GNSIAQTGEDVKQRF

-1808 NIGNAA
+1808 NLGNAA
-1814 LQRYTDNV
+1814 LQRYTDNI

-1827 ARIIVQMY
+1827 AWIIAQMDM
-1835 VGDANSVAQAELQ
+1835 GDANSVAQAELQ

-1966 HWELNAENLVRAMA
+1966 HWEMNAENLVRAMA

-2052 YGYQD
+2052 HGYQD

-2119 VVGFDE
+2119 AVGFDE

-2152 YTGQKDRIRVANELP
+2152 YTGQEDRIRVANELP

-2186 GKELASE
+2186 GKELASD

-2206 DDMGEPVLS
+2206 DDRGEPVLS

-2221 WVQQQTNAMPQG
+2221 WMQQQTNAMPQG

-2524 GEGDKVKGLNK
+2524 GEGDKAKGLNK
-2535 AESAYV
+2535 DESAYV

-2592 VATELDLNAA
+2592 VATDLDLNAA

-2898 KRSIAQATAEFA
+2898 KRSIAQAALEFS

-2968 IRDGKTH
+2968 LRDGKTH

-3081 IGMCMNFIASGEGL
+3081 IGMSMNFIASGEGL

-3300 DDTLTTDQAQRDI
+3300 DDTLTSDQAQRDI
-3313 RDAINNSS
+3313 RDAINNSG

-3403 VKAYTYAE
+3403 VKAYIYAE
-3411 VFGVTDKE
+3411 VFGVADKE

-3550 DTSLYKALST
+3550 DTSLYRALST

-3583 MQYWKKKAE
+3583 MQYWQKKAE

-3634 YAERDLYKAPWH
+3634 YAERDLYRAPWH

>member
-16 EKAAQRATPEHGAVR
+16 EKAAQRATPGHGAVR

-44 KKTTTALT
+44 RKTTTALT

-98 RNVGALYKAATGMW
+98 RNVGSLYKAATGMW

-167 RVRGES
+167 RSRGES

-234 MSSDEYNKLVSEVYD
+234 MSADEYNKLVSEVYD

-287 GKAQQNA
+287 GKAQQDA
-294 MLAAAGGIPTDRN
+294 MLAAAGGIPEDRN

-378 ALDRYVKNAPATRA
+378 ALDRYAKNAPATRA

-399 DVVSQLETYRQQ
+399 DVVGQLETYRQQ

-481 NGFGAFENDLGDY
+481 NGFGAFANDLGDY
-494 FAAGGEENINYQNPE
+494 FAEGGEENINYQNPE

-532 KFERWAAEQIPAL
+532 KFERWAAEQISGL
-545 PTAALEMAAASTI
+545 TTAALEMAAASTI

-564 TMESFAGGARQVSP
+564 TMANFAGASRQVSP
-578 LVTSAATKAEK
+578 LVTNAATKAEK

-729 PDTAE
+729 PDAAE

-762 NLQMGKYAV
+762 NLQMEKYAV

-778 DMMLANGW
+778 DLMLANGW

-792 AAKKSWAQAVNE
+792 TAKKSWAQAVNE

-838 DARGSIEGVDAKTF
+838 DARGSIEGVDSKTF

-865 QAWDSAEENATNFAM
+865 QAWDSAEENAANFAM

-885 AEIAKMARIAESYL
+885 AEIAKMARTAESYL

-917 NELSMINEGATATLQ
+917 NELSMINEGATANLQ

-942 TPQTETRQEPV
+942 TPQVETQQETV
-953 QEATQDV
+953 QEAAQGV
-960 NVIRAEAENNAAVN
+960 NTIRAEAENNAAVN

-996 AGLGTGEQTGG
+996 AGLGTGEQAGG

-1053 SLQSDTSL
+1053 RLQSDTSL

-1087 EAKQAGTALGVDVVF
+1087 AAKQAGAELGVDVVF

-1135 IQYDGGKL
+1135 IQYDGGQL

-1213 AGATH
+1213 AGATQ
-1218 FTEAVQSEVQQSER
+1218 FTETVQGEVQQSER

-1244 GSPPANVEERSGN
+1244 GSPEGRFSIQELENGERIAVIEDGQDEFDRAKPSQYAAIAKRVIKR
-1257 PEKGK
+1257 EFVGK
-1262 TFWEKMRAWKEGGAP
+1262 TLPLGSEDLAMIPPDAAGEYAYPAQRLITKNANNAKMRASAELNNLLEVSEFSHWARDLKKHPEATLGFDYYTTKFEVGGHLFEGLINIANSEKGRVFYDITKIKEIPG
-1277 DAAMEPSRTLQQAG
+1277 T
-1291 INELIS
+1291 I
-1297 LSSMLE
+1297 E
-1303 KADGK
+1303 KRA
-1308 SQTMRE
+1308 T
-1314 AIYDNLKYLQDDLIR
+1314 
-1329 PMAVGKKGDT
+1329 PMAQSASDSGD
-1339 LYCVVPARTS
+1339 LS
-1349 MDMPRVVEM
+1349 GES
-1358 RKTNAGYEVEKVSS
+1358 VSQ
-1372 LSNAAI
+1372 N
-1378 IKTLEGSDLLSANV
+1378 
-1392 QALDHAIQD
+1392 QAD
-1401 FGYQTKANAQ
+1401 
-1411 LWVRPEK
+1411 
-1418 AKNGVPFADIFE
+1418 
-1430 ARDAR
+1430 
-1435 DFEAKF
+1435 
-1441 SLEEKQYARVINE
+1441 
-1454 QLLENRDRI
+1454 
-1463 LEIEPVYELTGG
+1463 
-1475 EFAQGDKK
+1475 
-1483 LSDAV
+1483 
-1488 MEEFEKFGG
+1488 
-1497 EVEREGF
+1497 
-1504 GAIKFSKKRIKND
+1504 
-1517 IMHGIGRMKAMTFAA
+1517 
-1532 VPSVIQ
+1532 
-1538 NGVEIGSEANWKG
+1538 
-1551 RGYDT
+1551 
-1556 YVFAAPAKFGETNL
+1556 
-1570 LIGAVVTR
+1570 
-1578 DNRENKFYLH
+1578 
-1588 EVVDS
+1588 
-1593 EGNAIKIDRETG
+1593 
-1605 EIKTSSAVAD
+1605 
-1615 GWASTPDALS
+1615 
-1625 KDRIAQTEGEVKQRF
+1625 VKQRF

-1650 NLIAEHNLTQEK
+1650 NLIAEHNLTREK

-2096 QIQELFQQ
+2096 QIQEVFRQ

-2119 VVGFDE
+2119 VVSFDE

-2130 APASAPADLM
+2130 APESAPAGLM
-2140 ARAEDAGLRVIR
+2140 ERAEDAGLRVIR
-2152 YTGQKDRIRVANELP
+2152 YTDNADRIRVANELP

-2175 ELQDI
+2175 KLQDI

-2186 GKELASE
+2186 GKELASD

-2206 DDMGEPVLS
+2206 DDRGEPILS

-2551 QRINQSP
+2551 QRINQSQ

-2592 VATELDLNAA
+2592 VATDLDLNAA

-2626 KKCAAAVK
+2626 KKCAEAVK

-2952 DTMMSTI
+2952 DTTMSTI

-3081 IGMCMNFIASGEGL
+3081 IGMSMNFIASGEGL

-3103 MLNKASNAMFGVDL
+3103 MFNKASNAMFGVDL

-3128 DWGNAVED
+3128 DWGNAAED

-3172 DLWDAATEHGLI
+3172 DLWDAATEHGLL

-3300 DDTLTTDQAQRDI
+3300 DDTLTSDQAQRDI
-3313 RDAINNSS
+3313 RDAINNSG

-3341 TGEYEHATDAMFET
+3341 TGEYEHATDAMFEA

-3424 TSKDEVFANMMD
+3424 TSKDEAFANMMD

-3484 AIRNGLK
+3484 AIQNGLK

-3583 MQYWKKKAE
+3583 MQYWRKKAE

-3634 YAERDLYKAPWH
+3634 YAERDLYRAPWH

>member
-98 RNVGALYKAATGMW
+98 RNVGSLYKAATGMW

-167 RVRGES
+167 RIRGES
-173 LEKLFTDS
+173 IEKLFTDS
-181 LNQNQTAEQHGQTI
+181 LNQNQTPEQHGQTI

-206 ESGTDAAA
+206 ESGTDAAS

-234 MSSDEYNKLVSEVYD
+234 MSADEYNKLVSEVYD

-378 ALDRYVKNAPATRA
+378 VLDRYAKNAPATRA

-494 FAAGGEENINYQNPE
+494 FAEGGEENINYQNPE

-532 KFERWAAEQIPAL
+532 KFERWAAEQISGL
-545 PTAALEMAAASTI
+545 TTAALEMAAASTI

-564 TMESFAGGARQVSP
+564 TMANFAGGSRQVSP

-694 AALDYALTGEADL
+694 AALDYALTGEANL

-762 NLQMGKYAV
+762 NLQMEKYAV

-778 DMMLANGW
+778 DLMLANGW

-819 AKTGEGKAYRGTDA
+819 SKTGAGKAYRGTDA

-852 SAETLEENVRQIR
+852 SEETLEENVRQIR
-865 QAWDSAEENATNFAM
+865 QAWDSAEENAANFAM

-885 AEIAKMARIAESYL
+885 AEIAKMARTAESYL

-917 NELSMINEGATATLQ
+917 NELSMINEGATANLQ

-942 TPQTETRQEPV
+942 TPQTETEQETV
-953 QEATQDV
+953 QEAAQGV
-960 NVIRAEAENNAAVN
+960 NTIRAEAETNAAVN

-1087 EAKQAGTALGVDVVF
+1087 AAKQAGAELGVDVVF

-1112 DQLMRINGVYDAAA
+1112 DQLMRINGVYDAAV

-1135 IQYDGGKL
+1135 IQYDGGQL
-1143 AQHELFHVRANKDP
+1143 AQHELFHVRGNKDP

-1213 AGATH
+1213 AGATQ

-1244 GSPPANVEERSGN
+1244 GSPEGRFSLAGQKARTANSQTLQLAEQMEQEGASSEEIWQETGWTRTMDGQSWRFEIDNSEAEYRGGGDAQFREDHADYAEYQDLLQKMFEGTISESEMQRMEKLDDIWSGEYARLRERVESGN
-1257 PEKGK
+1257 ATLADVLEHDSLYEAYPELRNVKVRLESDTGSK
-1262 TFWEKMRAWKEGGAP
+1262 NGSY
-1277 DAAMEPSRTLQQAG
+1277 DPSTNT
-1291 INELIS
+1291 ITIS
-1297 LSSMLE
+1297 EDKPGDSAKVGTMLHE
-1303 KADGK
+1303 I
-1308 SQTMRE
+1308 Q
-1314 AIYDNLKYLQDDLIR
+1314 
-1329 PMAVGKKGDT
+1329 
-1339 LYCVVPARTS
+1339 
-1349 MDMPRVVEM
+1349 
-1358 RKTNAGYEVEKVSS
+1358 
-1372 LSNAAI
+1372 
-1378 IKTLEGSDLLSANV
+1378 
-1392 QALDHAIQD
+1392 HAIQQIEGWESGASPEYWAAREYESGD
-1401 FGYQTKANAQ
+1401 TASDRAQELYSRILTSLDKADQNKVIRYNELDREMEATFTAD
-1411 LWVRPEK
+1411 PESEAGK
-1418 AKNGVPFADIFE
+1418 RYAKYEAEQDKLYEELYKNEWFRRLLDLQRKMENPQPAYYEMYLNTAGEIE
-1430 ARDAR
+1430 ARNVSERYRMAQ
-1435 DFEAKF
+1435 
-1441 SLEEKQYARVINE
+1441 EERRKTAPKGADENTLFRGGGGISAEINE
-1454 QLLENRDRI
+1454 QYKSDLERWDRGGRNGNERLILGTTGPVLQNLGAEDGNIYLNGWKISKIMRTHKEMSLQTIEALPQVLENPAIVLASRAVDTENANTR
-1463 LEIEPVYELTGG
+1463 LVM
-1475 EFAQGDKK
+1475 FGDVRAENGK
-1483 LSDAV
+1483 AV
-1488 MEEFEKFGG
+1488 Q
-1497 EVEREGF
+1497 VVL
-1504 GAIKFSKKRIKND
+1504 D
-1517 IMHGIGRMKAMTFAA
+1517 
-1532 VPSVIQ
+1532 
-1538 NGVEIGSEANWKG
+1538 
-1551 RGYDT
+1551 
-1556 YVFAAPAKFGETNL
+1556 L
-1570 LIGAVVTR
+1570 L
-1578 DNRENKFYLH
+1578 
-1588 EVVDS
+1588 
-1593 EGNAIKIDRETG
+1593 
-1605 EIKTSSAVAD
+1605 
-1615 GWASTPDALS
+1615 P
-1625 KDRIAQTEGEVKQRF
+1625 TEGGYRF
-1640 SLSEPVERAG
+1640 EGMQKVNSAYTKDGGRLSLE
-1650 NLIAEHNLTQEK
+1650 
-1662 LEKALEIGAFPSP
+1662 
-1675 SIAIVQAEQGHTNYG
+1675 
-1690 DYSVVFPA
+1690 
-1698 STIDPEA
+1698 
-1705 DSRNRVYGADA
+1705 DSNVLY
-1716 WTPTSSNATVEYRV
+1716 T
-1730 DADAKRAFERSI
+1730 DAKRAAQVLRSLGY
-1742 RDLSG
+1742 RSG
-1747 QVADGIFRGDS
+1747 SPDGSHKDGYIGSIAYDADGVKISGEKF
-1758 TLGKAGIEEE
+1758 
-1768 TTKTSREIAEQIAQ
+1768 TS
-1782 YPEVKAAY
+1782 
-1790 LADKGE
+1790 
-1796 NISPVYKDREYD
+1796 
-1808 NIGNAA
+1808 
-1814 LQRYTDNV
+1814 
-1822 GVQNL
+1822 
-1827 ARIIVQMY
+1827 
-1835 VGDANSVAQAELQ
+1835 
-1848 RVRQA
+1848 
-1853 IGEEYAERFA
+1853 
-1863 RILDRKPERKAERVS
+1863 
-1878 EYAENKMYSGTRAED
+1878 
-1893 FIRHAWEMVQD
+1893 
-1904 GGQNRGEADKMAMQ
+1904 
-1918 DELDRKA
+1918 
-1925 PTQKVAA
+1925 
-1932 WAEKRLQDVI
+1932 VI
-1942 GEGGIYNNEDRYTSR
+1942 G
-1957 GDRRSFEQT
+1957 
-1966 HWELNAENLVRAMA
+1966 
-1980 QAEERGANIMWYDA
+1980 
-1994 GGLLA
+1994 
-1999 AATPEYRSISEI
+1999 P
-2011 HADEGRL
+2011 L
-2018 QTLEQEAYEGK
+2018 Q
-2029 VMELQQSL
+2029 
-2037 DNVVERILQETRHKA
+2037 
-2052 YGYQD
+2052 
-2057 ESQLITEALI
+2057 
-2067 KTAQGGD
+2067 
-2074 SLQSIREGMAAEE
+2074 
-2087 YDIDRATAM
+2087 
-2096 QIQELFQQ
+2096 
-2104 AKEIP
+2104 
-2109 TSYFEAKPQR
+2109 
-2119 VVGFDE
+2119 
-2125 AVALL
+2125 
-2130 APASAPADLM
+2130 
-2140 ARAEDAGLRVIR
+2140 
-2152 YTGQKDRIRVANELP
+2152 
-2167 GVKFSVQE
+2167 KFSVQE
-2175 ELQDI
+2175 DLQDI

-2186 GKELASE
+2186 GKELASD

-2206 DDMGEPVLS
+2206 DDRGEPVLS

-3081 IGMCMNFIASGEGL
+3081 IGMSMNFIASGEGL

-3103 MLNKASNAMFGVDL
+3103 MLNKASNAMFGTDL

-3300 DDTLTTDQAQRDI
+3300 DDTLTSDQAQRDI
-3313 RDAINNSS
+3313 RDAINNSG

-3403 VKAYTYAE
+3403 VKAYIYAE
-3411 VFGVTDKE
+3411 VFGVADKE

-3550 DTSLYKALST
+3550 DTSLYRALST

-3583 MQYWKKKAE
+3583 MQYWQKKAE

-3634 YAERDLYKAPWH
+3634 YAERDLYRAPWH

>member
-16 EKAAQRATPEHGAVR
+16 EKAAQRATPGHGAVR

-44 KKTTTALT
+44 RKTTTALT

-98 RNVGALYKAATGMW
+98 RNVGSLYKAATGMW

-167 RVRGES
+167 RSRGES

-234 MSSDEYNKLVSEVYD
+234 MSADEYNKLVSEVYD

-287 GKAQQNA
+287 GKAQQDA
-294 MLAAAGGIPTDRN
+294 MLAAAGGIPEDRN
-307 TFGYELRYNQS
+307 TFGYELRYNQG

-378 ALDRYVKNAPATRA
+378 ALDRYAKNAPATRA

-399 DVVSQLETYRQQ
+399 DVVGQLETYRQQ

-494 FAAGGEENINYQNPE
+494 FAEGGEKNINYQNPE

-532 KFERWAAEQIPAL
+532 KFERWAAEQISGL
-545 PTAALEMAAASTI
+545 TTAALEMAAASTI

-564 TMESFAGGARQVSP
+564 TMANFAGGSRQVSP
-578 LVTSAATKAEK
+578 LVTNAATKAEK

-762 NLQMGKYAV
+762 NLQMEKYAV

-778 DMMLANGW
+778 DLMLANGW

-792 AAKKSWAQAVNE
+792 TAKKSWAQAVNE

-838 DARGSIEGVDAKTF
+838 DARGSIEGVDSKTF

-865 QAWDSAEENATNFAM
+865 QAWDSAEENAANFAM

-885 AEIAKMARIAESYL
+885 AEIAKMARTAESYL

-917 NELSMINEGATATLQ
+917 NELSMINEGATANLQ

-942 TPQTETRQEPV
+942 TPQVETQQETV
-953 QEATQDV
+953 QEAAQGV
-960 NVIRAEAENNAAVN
+960 NTIRAEAENNAAVN

-996 AGLGTGEQTGG
+996 AGLGTGEQAGG
-1007 MAAGAAAAEGE
+1007 MAAGAAAAEGK
-1018 RRNAYAG
+1018 RRNAYTG

-1068 SDAVTLAVIP
+1068 SDAVTLAVVP

-1087 EAKQAGTALGVDVVF
+1087 EAKQAGAELGVDVVF

-1213 AGATH
+1213 AGATQ
-1218 FTEAVQSEVQQSER
+1218 FTETVQGEVQQSER

-1244 GSPPANVEERSGN
+1244 GSPEGRFSLAGQKARTANSQTLQLAEQMEQEGASREEIWQKTGWTRTMDGQSWRFEIDNSEAEYRGGGDAQFRKDHADYAEYQDLLQKMFEGTISESEMQRMEQLDDIWSGEYARLRERVESGN
-1257 PEKGK
+1257 ATLADVLQHDSLYEAYPELRDVKVRLESDTGSK
-1262 TFWEKMRAWKEGGAP
+1262 NGSY
-1277 DAAMEPSRTLQQAG
+1277 DPSTNT
-1291 INELIS
+1291 ITIS
-1297 LSSMLE
+1297 EDKPGDSAKVGTMLHE
-1303 KADGK
+1303 I
-1308 SQTMRE
+1308 Q
-1314 AIYDNLKYLQDDLIR
+1314 
-1329 PMAVGKKGDT
+1329 
-1339 LYCVVPARTS
+1339 
-1349 MDMPRVVEM
+1349 
-1358 RKTNAGYEVEKVSS
+1358 
-1372 LSNAAI
+1372 
-1378 IKTLEGSDLLSANV
+1378 
-1392 QALDHAIQD
+1392 HAIQQIEGWESGASPEYWAAREYESGD
-1401 FGYQTKANAQ
+1401 TASDRAQELYSRILNSLDKADQNKVIRYNELDREMEATFSAD
-1411 LWVRPEK
+1411 PESEAGK
-1418 AKNGVPFADIFE
+1418 RYAKYEAEQDKLYEELYKNEWFRRLLDLQRKMENPQSAYYEMYLNTAGEIE
-1430 ARDAR
+1430 ARNVSERYRMAQ
-1435 DFEAKF
+1435 
-1441 SLEEKQYARVINE
+1441 EERRKTAPKGADENTLFRGGGGISAEINE
-1454 QLLENRDRI
+1454 QYKSELKRWDKEGRNGNERLILGTTGPVLQNLGAEDGNIYLNGWKISKIMHTHKEMSLRTFEALPQVLENPSLVLASRAVRTRGVNTRLVMFGDVRAENGKAVQVVLDLLPAEGGYRLDGMQKVNSAYTKDGGRLS
-1463 LEIEPVYELTGG
+1463 LE
-1475 EFAQGDKK
+1475 D
-1483 LSDAV
+1483 SDV
-1488 MEEFEKFGG
+1488 LY
-1497 EVEREGF
+1497 
-1504 GAIKFSKKRIKND
+1504 
-1517 IMHGIGRMKAMTFAA
+1517 T
-1532 VPSVIQ
+1532 
-1538 NGVEIGSEANWKG
+1538 
-1551 RGYDT
+1551 
-1556 YVFAAPAKFGETNL
+1556 
-1570 LIGAVVTR
+1570 
-1578 DNRENKFYLH
+1578 
-1588 EVVDS
+1588 
-1593 EGNAIKIDRETG
+1593 
-1605 EIKTSSAVAD
+1605 
-1615 GWASTPDALS
+1615 
-1625 KDRIAQTEGEVKQRF
+1625 
-1640 SLSEPVERAG
+1640 
-1650 NLIAEHNLTQEK
+1650 
-1662 LEKALEIGAFPSP
+1662 
-1675 SIAIVQAEQGHTNYG
+1675 
-1690 DYSVVFPA
+1690 
-1698 STIDPEA
+1698 
-1705 DSRNRVYGADA
+1705 
-1716 WTPTSSNATVEYRV
+1716 
-1730 DADAKRAFERSI
+1730 DAKRAAQVLRSLGY
-1742 RDLSG
+1742 RSG
-1747 QVADGIFRGDS
+1747 SPDGLHKDGYIGSIAYAADGVKISGEKF
-1758 TLGKAGIEEE
+1758 
-1768 TTKTSREIAEQIAQ
+1768 TS
-1782 YPEVKAAY
+1782 
-1790 LADKGE
+1790 
-1796 NISPVYKDREYD
+1796 
-1808 NIGNAA
+1808 
-1814 LQRYTDNV
+1814 
-1822 GVQNL
+1822 
-1827 ARIIVQMY
+1827 
-1835 VGDANSVAQAELQ
+1835 
-1848 RVRQA
+1848 
-1853 IGEEYAERFA
+1853 
-1863 RILDRKPERKAERVS
+1863 
-1878 EYAENKMYSGTRAED
+1878 
-1893 FIRHAWEMVQD
+1893 
-1904 GGQNRGEADKMAMQ
+1904 
-1918 DELDRKA
+1918 
-1925 PTQKVAA
+1925 
-1932 WAEKRLQDVI
+1932 VI
-1942 GEGGIYNNEDRYTSR
+1942 GT
-1957 GDRRSFEQT
+1957 
-1966 HWELNAENLVRAMA
+1966 
-1980 QAEERGANIMWYDA
+1980 
-1994 GGLLA
+1994 
-1999 AATPEYRSISEI
+1999 
-2011 HADEGRL
+2011 L
-2018 QTLEQEAYEGK
+2018 Q
-2029 VMELQQSL
+2029 
-2037 DNVVERILQETRHKA
+2037 
-2052 YGYQD
+2052 
-2057 ESQLITEALI
+2057 
-2067 KTAQGGD
+2067 
-2074 SLQSIREGMAAEE
+2074 
-2087 YDIDRATAM
+2087 
-2096 QIQELFQQ
+2096 
-2104 AKEIP
+2104 
-2109 TSYFEAKPQR
+2109 
-2119 VVGFDE
+2119 
-2125 AVALL
+2125 
-2130 APASAPADLM
+2130 
-2140 ARAEDAGLRVIR
+2140 
-2152 YTGQKDRIRVANELP
+2152 
-2167 GVKFSVQE
+2167 KFSVQE

-2186 GKELASE
+2186 GKELASD

-2206 DDMGEPVLS
+2206 DDRGEPILS

-2592 VATELDLNAA
+2592 VATDLDLNAA

-2898 KRSIAQATAEFA
+2898 KRSIAQAALEFS

-2952 DTMMSTI
+2952 DTTMSTI

-3081 IGMCMNFIASGEGL
+3081 IGMSMNFIASGEGL

-3103 MLNKASNAMFGVDL
+3103 MFNKASNAMFGVDL
-3117 FDDVPTPQEGF
+3117 FDNVPTPQEGF
-3128 DWGNAVED
+3128 DWGNAAED

-3172 DLWDAATEHGLI
+3172 DLWDAATEHGLL

-3247 FGPNATPQ
+3247 FGPNATPE

-3264 SSLSTKDTQ
+3264 SSLSAKDTQ

-3300 DDTLTTDQAQRDI
+3300 DDTLTSDQAQRDI
-3313 RDAINNSS
+3313 RDAINNSG

-3341 TGEYEHATDAMFET
+3341 TGEYEHATDAMFEA

-3424 TSKDEVFANMMD
+3424 TSKDEAFANMMD

-3484 AIRNGLK
+3484 AIQNGLK

-3583 MQYWKKKAE
+3583 MQYWRKKAE

-3634 YAERDLYKAPWH
+3634 YAERDLYRAPWH

>member
-98 RNVGALYKAATGMW
+98 RNVGSLYKAATGMW
-112 GELRKANEWQGLGVD
+112 GELRKANEWQGMGVD
-127 AGIRQGYQARVPV
+127 AGIQQGYRPKLPV

-147 QQAENALQMDKTGP
+147 QQAENALQMDKSGP

-181 LNQNQTAEQHGQTI
+181 LDQNQTAEQHGQTI

-234 MSSDEYNKLVSEVYD
+234 MSADEYNKLVSEVYD

-378 ALDRYVKNAPATRA
+378 VLDRYAKNAPATRA

-494 FAAGGEENINYQNPE
+494 FAEGGEENINYQNPE

-532 KFERWAAEQIPAL
+532 KFERWAAEQISGL
-545 PTAALEMAAASTI
+545 TTAALEMAAASTI

-564 TMESFAGGARQVSP
+564 TMANFAGGSRQVSP

-694 AALDYALTGEADL
+694 AALDYALTGEANL

-762 NLQMGKYAV
+762 NLQMEKYAV

-778 DMMLANGW
+778 DLMLANGW

-819 AKTGEGKAYRGTDA
+819 SKTGAGKAYRGTDA

-852 SAETLEENVRQIR
+852 SEETLEENVRQIR
-865 QAWDSAEENATNFAM
+865 QAWDSAEENAANFAM

-885 AEIAKMARIAESYL
+885 AEIAKMARTAESYL

-917 NELSMINEGATATLQ
+917 NELSMINEGATANLQ

-942 TPQTETRQEPV
+942 TPQTETEQETV
-953 QEATQDV
+953 QEAAQGV
-960 NVIRAEAENNAAVN
+960 NTIRAEAETNAAVN

-1087 EAKQAGTALGVDVVF
+1087 AAKQAGAELGVDVVF

-1112 DQLMRINGVYDAAA
+1112 DQLMRINGVYDAAV

-1135 IQYDGGKL
+1135 IQYDGGQL
-1143 AQHELFHVRANKDP
+1143 AQHELFHVRGNKDP

-1213 AGATH
+1213 AGATQ

-1244 GSPPANVEERSGN
+1244 GSPEGRFSLAGQKARTANSQTLQLAEQMEQEGASSEEIWQETGWTRTMDGQSWRFEIDNSEAEYRGGGDAQFREDHADYAEYQDLLQKMFEGTISESEMQRMEKLDDIWSGEYARLRERVESGN
-1257 PEKGK
+1257 ATLADVLEHDSLYEAYPELRNVKVRLESDTGSK
-1262 TFWEKMRAWKEGGAP
+1262 NGSY
-1277 DAAMEPSRTLQQAG
+1277 DPSTNT
-1291 INELIS
+1291 ITIS
-1297 LSSMLE
+1297 EDKPGDSAKVGTMLHE
-1303 KADGK
+1303 I
-1308 SQTMRE
+1308 Q
-1314 AIYDNLKYLQDDLIR
+1314 
-1329 PMAVGKKGDT
+1329 
-1339 LYCVVPARTS
+1339 
-1349 MDMPRVVEM
+1349 
-1358 RKTNAGYEVEKVSS
+1358 
-1372 LSNAAI
+1372 
-1378 IKTLEGSDLLSANV
+1378 
-1392 QALDHAIQD
+1392 HAIQQIEGWESGASPEYWAAREYESGD
-1401 FGYQTKANAQ
+1401 TASDRAQELYSRILTSLDKADQNKVIRYNELDREMEATFTAD
-1411 LWVRPEK
+1411 PESEAGK
-1418 AKNGVPFADIFE
+1418 RYAKYEAEQDKLYEELYKNEWFRRLLDLQRKMENPQPAYYEMYLNTAGEIE
-1430 ARDAR
+1430 ARNVSERYRMAQ
-1435 DFEAKF
+1435 
-1441 SLEEKQYARVINE
+1441 EERRKTAPKGADENTLFRGGGGISAEINE
-1454 QLLENRDRI
+1454 QYKSDLERWDRGGRNGNERLILGTTGPVLQNLGAEDGNIYLNGWKISKIMRTHKEMSLQTIEALPQVLENPAIVLASRAVDTENANTR
-1463 LEIEPVYELTGG
+1463 LVM
-1475 EFAQGDKK
+1475 FGDVRAENGK
-1483 LSDAV
+1483 AV
-1488 MEEFEKFGG
+1488 Q
-1497 EVEREGF
+1497 VVL
-1504 GAIKFSKKRIKND
+1504 D
-1517 IMHGIGRMKAMTFAA
+1517 
-1532 VPSVIQ
+1532 
-1538 NGVEIGSEANWKG
+1538 
-1551 RGYDT
+1551 
-1556 YVFAAPAKFGETNL
+1556 L
-1570 LIGAVVTR
+1570 L
-1578 DNRENKFYLH
+1578 
-1588 EVVDS
+1588 
-1593 EGNAIKIDRETG
+1593 
-1605 EIKTSSAVAD
+1605 
-1615 GWASTPDALS
+1615 P
-1625 KDRIAQTEGEVKQRF
+1625 TEGGYRF
-1640 SLSEPVERAG
+1640 EGMQKVNSAYTKDGGRLSLE
-1650 NLIAEHNLTQEK
+1650 
-1662 LEKALEIGAFPSP
+1662 
-1675 SIAIVQAEQGHTNYG
+1675 
-1690 DYSVVFPA
+1690 
-1698 STIDPEA
+1698 
-1705 DSRNRVYGADA
+1705 DSNVLY
-1716 WTPTSSNATVEYRV
+1716 T
-1730 DADAKRAFERSI
+1730 DAKRAAQVLRSLGY
-1742 RDLSG
+1742 RSG
-1747 QVADGIFRGDS
+1747 RPDGSHKDGYIGSIAYDADGVKISGEKF
-1758 TLGKAGIEEE
+1758 
-1768 TTKTSREIAEQIAQ
+1768 TS
-1782 YPEVKAAY
+1782 
-1790 LADKGE
+1790 
-1796 NISPVYKDREYD
+1796 
-1808 NIGNAA
+1808 
-1814 LQRYTDNV
+1814 
-1822 GVQNL
+1822 
-1827 ARIIVQMY
+1827 
-1835 VGDANSVAQAELQ
+1835 
-1848 RVRQA
+1848 
-1853 IGEEYAERFA
+1853 
-1863 RILDRKPERKAERVS
+1863 
-1878 EYAENKMYSGTRAED
+1878 
-1893 FIRHAWEMVQD
+1893 
-1904 GGQNRGEADKMAMQ
+1904 
-1918 DELDRKA
+1918 
-1925 PTQKVAA
+1925 
-1932 WAEKRLQDVI
+1932 VI
-1942 GEGGIYNNEDRYTSR
+1942 G
-1957 GDRRSFEQT
+1957 
-1966 HWELNAENLVRAMA
+1966 
-1980 QAEERGANIMWYDA
+1980 
-1994 GGLLA
+1994 
-1999 AATPEYRSISEI
+1999 P
-2011 HADEGRL
+2011 L
-2018 QTLEQEAYEGK
+2018 Q
-2029 VMELQQSL
+2029 
-2037 DNVVERILQETRHKA
+2037 
-2052 YGYQD
+2052 
-2057 ESQLITEALI
+2057 
-2067 KTAQGGD
+2067 
-2074 SLQSIREGMAAEE
+2074 
-2087 YDIDRATAM
+2087 
-2096 QIQELFQQ
+2096 
-2104 AKEIP
+2104 
-2109 TSYFEAKPQR
+2109 
-2119 VVGFDE
+2119 
-2125 AVALL
+2125 
-2130 APASAPADLM
+2130 
-2140 ARAEDAGLRVIR
+2140 
-2152 YTGQKDRIRVANELP
+2152 
-2167 GVKFSVQE
+2167 KFSVQE
-2175 ELQDI
+2175 DLQDI

-2186 GKELASE
+2186 GKELASD

-2206 DDMGEPVLS
+2206 DDRGEPVLS

-3081 IGMCMNFIASGEGL
+3081 IGMSMNFIASGEGL

-3103 MLNKASNAMFGVDL
+3103 MLNKASNAMFGTDL

-3300 DDTLTTDQAQRDI
+3300 DDTLTSDQAQRDI
-3313 RDAINNSS
+3313 RDAINNSG

-3403 VKAYTYAE
+3403 VKAYIYAE
-3411 VFGVTDKE
+3411 VFGVADKE

-3550 DTSLYKALST
+3550 DTSLYRALST

-3583 MQYWKKKAE
+3583 MQYWQKKAE

-3634 YAERDLYKAPWH
+3634 YAERDLYRAPWH

>member
-16 EKAAQRATPEHGAVR
+16 EKAAQRATPGHGAVR

-44 KKTTTALT
+44 RKTTTALT

-98 RNVGALYKAATGMW
+98 RNVGSLYKAATGMW

-167 RVRGES
+167 RSRGES
-173 LEKLFTDS
+173 LKKLFTDS

-214 AKEKWDDVASRLYYL
+214 AKGKWDDVASRLYYL

-234 MSSDEYNKLVSEVYD
+234 MSADEYNKLVSEVYD

-287 GKAQQNA
+287 GKAQQDA
-294 MLAAAGGIPTDRN
+294 MLAAAGGIPEDRN

-378 ALDRYVKNAPATRA
+378 ALDRYAKNAPATRA

-399 DVVSQLETYRQQ
+399 DVVGQLETYRQQ
-411 REANGLRANEKGA
+411 REANGLRANEQAA

-463 QLLVRGG
+463 QLLVHGG

-494 FAAGGEENINYQNPE
+494 FAEGGEKNINYQNPE

-532 KFERWAAEQIPAL
+532 KFERWAAEQISGL
-545 PTAALEMAAASTI
+545 TTAALEMAASFTI

-564 TMESFAGGARQVSP
+564 TMANFAGGGRQVSP
-578 LVTSAATKAEK
+578 LVTNAATKAEK

-652 TGKVTELVYKM
+652 TGKVTEFCYKLFK
-663 TNNETIRKIVSSAA
+663 NETIRKIISSEF

-762 NLQMGKYAV
+762 NLQMEKYAV

-778 DMMLANGW
+778 DLMLANGW

-792 AAKKSWAQAVNE
+792 TAKKSWAQAVNE

-838 DARGSIEGVDAKTF
+838 DARGSIEGVDSKTF

-865 QAWDSAEENATNFAM
+865 QAWDSAKENAANFAM

-885 AEIAKMARIAESYL
+885 AEIAKMARTAESYL

-917 NELSMINEGATATLQ
+917 NELSMINEGATANLQ

-942 TPQTETRQEPV
+942 TPQVETQQETV
-953 QEATQDV
+953 QEAAQGV
-960 NVIRAEAENNAAVN
+960 NTIRAEAENNAAVN

-996 AGLGTGEQTGG
+996 AGLGTGEQAGG

-1018 RRNAYAG
+1018 RRNTYTG

-1087 EAKQAGTALGVDVVF
+1087 AAKQAGAELGVDVVF

-1143 AQHELFHVRANKDP
+1143 AQHELFHVQANKDP

-1213 AGATH
+1213 AGATQ

-1244 GSPPANVEERSGN
+1244 GSPPANAEERSGN

-1329 PMAVGKKGDT
+1329 PMAIGRKGET

-1358 RKTNAGYEVEKVSS
+1358 RKINAGYEVEAVSS

-1401 FGYQTKANAQ
+1401 FGYQTKANTQ

-1441 SLEEKQYARVINE
+1441 SLAGQKARTANSQTLQLAEQMEQEGASREEIWQETGWTRAMDGQSWRFEIDNSEAEYRGGGDAQFRKDHADYAEYQDLLQKMFEGTISESEMQRMEQLDDIWSGEYARLRERVESGNATLADVLQHDSLYEAYPELRDVKVRLESDTGSKNGSYDPSTNTITISEDKPGDSAKVGTMLHEIQHAIQQIEGWESGASPEYWAAREYESGDTASDRAQELYSRILNSLDKADQNKVIRYNELDREMEATFSADPESEAGKRYAKYEEEQDKLYEELYKNEWFRRLLDLQRQMENPQSAYYEMYLNTAGEIEARNVSERYRLAQEERRKTAPKGADENTLYRGAGGISAEINE
-1454 QLLENRDRI
+1454 QYKSDLERWDRGGRNGNERLILGTTGPILQNLGAEDGNIYLNGWKISKIMRTHKEMSLQTIEALPQVLENPAIVLASRAVDTENANTR
-1463 LEIEPVYELTGG
+1463 LVM
-1475 EFAQGDKK
+1475 FGDVRAENGK
-1483 LSDAV
+1483 AV
-1488 MEEFEKFGG
+1488 Q
-1497 EVEREGF
+1497 VVL
-1504 GAIKFSKKRIKND
+1504 D
-1517 IMHGIGRMKAMTFAA
+1517 
-1532 VPSVIQ
+1532 
-1538 NGVEIGSEANWKG
+1538 
-1551 RGYDT
+1551 
-1556 YVFAAPAKFGETNL
+1556 L
-1570 LIGAVVTR
+1570 L
-1578 DNRENKFYLH
+1578 
-1588 EVVDS
+1588 
-1593 EGNAIKIDRETG
+1593 
-1605 EIKTSSAVAD
+1605 
-1615 GWASTPDALS
+1615 P
-1625 KDRIAQTEGEVKQRF
+1625 TEGGYRF
-1640 SLSEPVERAG
+1640 EGMQKVNSAYTKDGGRLSLE
-1650 NLIAEHNLTQEK
+1650 
-1662 LEKALEIGAFPSP
+1662 
-1675 SIAIVQAEQGHTNYG
+1675 
-1690 DYSVVFPA
+1690 
-1698 STIDPEA
+1698 
-1705 DSRNRVYGADA
+1705 DSDVLY
-1716 WTPTSSNATVEYRV
+1716 T
-1730 DADAKRAFERSI
+1730 DAKRAAQVLRS
-1742 RDLSG
+1742 LGYQSG
-1747 QVADGIFRGDS
+1747 SPDGSHKGGYIGSIAYDADGVKIFGE
-1758 TLGKAGIEEE
+1758 KF
-1768 TTKTSREIAEQIAQ
+1768 TS
-1782 YPEVKAAY
+1782 
-1790 LADKGE
+1790 
-1796 NISPVYKDREYD
+1796 
-1808 NIGNAA
+1808 
-1814 LQRYTDNV
+1814 
-1822 GVQNL
+1822 
-1827 ARIIVQMY
+1827 
-1835 VGDANSVAQAELQ
+1835 
-1848 RVRQA
+1848 
-1853 IGEEYAERFA
+1853 
-1863 RILDRKPERKAERVS
+1863 
-1878 EYAENKMYSGTRAED
+1878 
-1893 FIRHAWEMVQD
+1893 
-1904 GGQNRGEADKMAMQ
+1904 
-1918 DELDRKA
+1918 
-1925 PTQKVAA
+1925 
-1932 WAEKRLQDVI
+1932 VI
-1942 GEGGIYNNEDRYTSR
+1942 GT
-1957 GDRRSFEQT
+1957 
-1966 HWELNAENLVRAMA
+1966 
-1980 QAEERGANIMWYDA
+1980 
-1994 GGLLA
+1994 
-1999 AATPEYRSISEI
+1999 
-2011 HADEGRL
+2011 L
-2018 QTLEQEAYEGK
+2018 Q
-2029 VMELQQSL
+2029 
-2037 DNVVERILQETRHKA
+2037 
-2052 YGYQD
+2052 
-2057 ESQLITEALI
+2057 
-2067 KTAQGGD
+2067 
-2074 SLQSIREGMAAEE
+2074 
-2087 YDIDRATAM
+2087 
-2096 QIQELFQQ
+2096 
-2104 AKEIP
+2104 
-2109 TSYFEAKPQR
+2109 
-2119 VVGFDE
+2119 
-2125 AVALL
+2125 
-2130 APASAPADLM
+2130 
-2140 ARAEDAGLRVIR
+2140 
-2152 YTGQKDRIRVANELP
+2152 
-2167 GVKFSVQE
+2167 KFSVQE

-2186 GKELASE
+2186 GKELASD

-2206 DDMGEPVLS
+2206 DDTGTLYAQFAREKVYDNLGNAVLQKYTDSVGVERLAWIAAQMDMGDARSVAATELQNIRQVVKEDYAERFGEKLDQKPNLKEQRVNEYADRVMGDSFRAESFLRHAWEMVQGVGRTVAAEQRGTVQQTPQ

-2221 WVQQQTNAMPQG
+2221 WVQQTNAMPQG

-2322 ATTVAAEGVAKDSFR
+2322 ATTVAAEGVAKDRFR

-2581 DAEAR
+2581 DAESR

-2592 VATELDLNAA
+2592 VATDLDLNAA

-2898 KRSIAQATAEFA
+2898 KRSIAQAALEFS

-2952 DTMMSTI
+2952 DTTMSTI

-3008 MQMVNMFQIEALNS
+3008 MQMVNMFQIEAINS

-3039 ESGKAKAARVL
+3039 ESGKTKAARVL

-3065 RVTEELYGGT
+3065 RVTEEIYGGT

-3081 IGMCMNFIASGEGL
+3081 IGMSMNFIASGEGL

-3103 MLNKASNAMFGVDL
+3103 MFNKASNAMFGVDL

-3172 DLWDAATEHGLI
+3172 DLWDAATEHGLL

-3264 SSLSTKDTQ
+3264 SSLSAKDTQ

-3300 DDTLTTDQAQRDI
+3300 DDTLTSDQAQRDI
-3313 RDAINNSS
+3313 RDAINNSG

-3484 AIRNGLK
+3484 AIQNGLK

-3570 TEARSGGIGAKIW
+3570 TEARSGGISAKVW
-3583 MQYWKKKAE
+3583 MKYWQQKAE

-3634 YAERDLYKAPWH
+3634 YAERDLYRAPWH

>member
-98 RNVGALYKAATGMW
+98 RNVGSLYKAATGMW

-234 MSSDEYNKLVSEVYD
+234 MSADEYNKLVSDVYD

-378 ALDRYVKNAPATRA
+378 ALDRYAKNAPATRA

-494 FAAGGEENINYQNPE
+494 FAEGGEKNINYQNPE

-532 KFERWAAEQIPAL
+532 KFERWAAEQISGL
-545 PTAALEMAAASTI
+545 TTAALEMAAASTI

-564 TMESFAGGARQVSP
+564 TMANFAGGSRQVSP
-578 LVTSAATKAEK
+578 LVTNAATKAEK

-762 NLQMGKYAV
+762 NLQMEKYAV

-778 DMMLANGW
+778 DLMLANGW

-819 AKTGEGKAYRGTDA
+819 AKTGAGKAYRGTDA

-838 DARGSIEGVDAKTF
+838 DARGSIEGVDSKTF

-880 TGRMD
+880 TGNMD

-917 NELSMINEGATATLQ
+917 NELNMINEGATANLQ

-942 TPQTETRQEPV
+942 TPQAETQQETV
-953 QEATQDV
+953 QEAAQGV
-960 NVIRAEAENNAAVN
+960 NTIRAEAENNAAVN

-1007 MAAGAAAAEGE
+1007 MAAGAEAAEGE
-1018 RRNAYAG
+1018 RRNTYAG

-1087 EAKQAGTALGVDVVF
+1087 AAKQAGAELGVDVVF

-1135 IQYDGGKL
+1135 IQYDGGQL

-1213 AGATH
+1213 AGATQ
-1218 FTEAVQSEVQQSER
+1218 FTETVQGEVQQSER

-1244 GSPPANVEERSGN
+1244 GSPEGRFSLAGQKARTANSQTLQLAEQMEQEGASREEIWQETGWTRTMDGQSWRFEIDNSEAEYRGGGDAQFRKNHADYAEYQDLLQKMFEGTISESEMQRMEQLDDIWSGEYARLRERVESGN
-1257 PEKGK
+1257 ATLADVLQHDSLYEAYPELRDVKVRLESDTGSK
-1262 TFWEKMRAWKEGGAP
+1262 NGSY
-1277 DAAMEPSRTLQQAG
+1277 DPSTNT
-1291 INELIS
+1291 ITIS
-1297 LSSMLE
+1297 EDKPGDSAKVGTMLHE
-1303 KADGK
+1303 I
-1308 SQTMRE
+1308 Q
-1314 AIYDNLKYLQDDLIR
+1314 
-1329 PMAVGKKGDT
+1329 
-1339 LYCVVPARTS
+1339 
-1349 MDMPRVVEM
+1349 
-1358 RKTNAGYEVEKVSS
+1358 
-1372 LSNAAI
+1372 
-1378 IKTLEGSDLLSANV
+1378 
-1392 QALDHAIQD
+1392 HAIQQIEGWESGASPEYWAAREYENGD
-1401 FGYQTKANAQ
+1401 TASDRAQELYSRILNSLDKADQNKVIRYNELDREMEATFSAD
-1411 LWVRPEK
+1411 PESEAGK
-1418 AKNGVPFADIFE
+1418 RYAKYEAEQDKLYEELYKNEWFRRLLDLQRKMENPQSAYYEMYLNTAGEIE
-1430 ARDAR
+1430 ARNVSERYRMAQ
-1435 DFEAKF
+1435 
-1441 SLEEKQYARVINE
+1441 EERRKTAPKGADENTLYRGAGGISAEINE
-1454 QLLENRDRI
+1454 QYKSDLERWDRGGRNGNERLILGTTGPILQNLGAEDGNIYLNGWKISKIMRTHKEMSLQTIEALPQVLENPAIVLASRAVDTENANTR
-1463 LEIEPVYELTGG
+1463 LVM
-1475 EFAQGDKK
+1475 FGDVRAENGK
-1483 LSDAV
+1483 AV
-1488 MEEFEKFGG
+1488 Q
-1497 EVEREGF
+1497 VVL
-1504 GAIKFSKKRIKND
+1504 D
-1517 IMHGIGRMKAMTFAA
+1517 
-1532 VPSVIQ
+1532 
-1538 NGVEIGSEANWKG
+1538 
-1551 RGYDT
+1551 
-1556 YVFAAPAKFGETNL
+1556 L
-1570 LIGAVVTR
+1570 L
-1578 DNRENKFYLH
+1578 
-1588 EVVDS
+1588 
-1593 EGNAIKIDRETG
+1593 
-1605 EIKTSSAVAD
+1605 
-1615 GWASTPDALS
+1615 P
-1625 KDRIAQTEGEVKQRF
+1625 TEGGYRF
-1640 SLSEPVERAG
+1640 EGMQKVNSAYTKDGGRLSLE
-1650 NLIAEHNLTQEK
+1650 
-1662 LEKALEIGAFPSP
+1662 
-1675 SIAIVQAEQGHTNYG
+1675 
-1690 DYSVVFPA
+1690 
-1698 STIDPEA
+1698 
-1705 DSRNRVYGADA
+1705 DSDVLY
-1716 WTPTSSNATVEYRV
+1716 T
-1730 DADAKRAFERSI
+1730 DAKRAAQVLRS
-1742 RDLSG
+1742 LGYQSG
-1747 QVADGIFRGDS
+1747 SPDGSHKGGYIGSIAYDADGVKISGEKF
-1758 TLGKAGIEEE
+1758 
-1768 TTKTSREIAEQIAQ
+1768 TS
-1782 YPEVKAAY
+1782 
-1790 LADKGE
+1790 
-1796 NISPVYKDREYD
+1796 
-1808 NIGNAA
+1808 
-1814 LQRYTDNV
+1814 
-1822 GVQNL
+1822 
-1827 ARIIVQMY
+1827 
-1835 VGDANSVAQAELQ
+1835 
-1848 RVRQA
+1848 
-1853 IGEEYAERFA
+1853 
-1863 RILDRKPERKAERVS
+1863 
-1878 EYAENKMYSGTRAED
+1878 
-1893 FIRHAWEMVQD
+1893 
-1904 GGQNRGEADKMAMQ
+1904 
-1918 DELDRKA
+1918 
-1925 PTQKVAA
+1925 
-1932 WAEKRLQDVI
+1932 VI
-1942 GEGGIYNNEDRYTSR
+1942 GT
-1957 GDRRSFEQT
+1957 
-1966 HWELNAENLVRAMA
+1966 
-1980 QAEERGANIMWYDA
+1980 
-1994 GGLLA
+1994 
-1999 AATPEYRSISEI
+1999 
-2011 HADEGRL
+2011 L
-2018 QTLEQEAYEGK
+2018 Q
-2029 VMELQQSL
+2029 
-2037 DNVVERILQETRHKA
+2037 
-2052 YGYQD
+2052 
-2057 ESQLITEALI
+2057 
-2067 KTAQGGD
+2067 
-2074 SLQSIREGMAAEE
+2074 
-2087 YDIDRATAM
+2087 
-2096 QIQELFQQ
+2096 
-2104 AKEIP
+2104 
-2109 TSYFEAKPQR
+2109 
-2119 VVGFDE
+2119 
-2125 AVALL
+2125 
-2130 APASAPADLM
+2130 
-2140 ARAEDAGLRVIR
+2140 
-2152 YTGQKDRIRVANELP
+2152 
-2167 GVKFSVQE
+2167 KFSVQE

-2186 GKELASE
+2186 GKELASD

-2206 DDMGEPVLS
+2206 DDTGTLYAQFAREKVYDNLGNAVLQKYTDSVGVERLAWIAAQMDMGDARSVAATELQNIRQVVKEDYAERFGEKLDQKPNLKEQRVNEYADRVMGDSFRAESFLRHAWEMVQGVGRTVAAEQRGTVQQTPQ

-2322 ATTVAAEGVAKDSFR
+2322 ATTVAAEGVAKDRFR

-2592 VATELDLNAA
+2592 VATDLDLNAA

-2926 KKGVDY
+2926 KRGVDY

-2952 DTMMSTI
+2952 DTTMSTI

-3081 IGMCMNFIASGEGL
+3081 IGMSMNFIASGEGL

-3103 MLNKASNAMFGVDL
+3103 MFNKASNAMFGVDL
-3117 FDDVPTPQEGF
+3117 FDNVPTPQEGF

-3172 DLWDAATEHGLI
+3172 DLWDAATEHGLL

-3273 TWQTLSKDGADPI
+3273 TWQTLSKNGADPI

-3300 DDTLTTDQAQRDI
+3300 DDTLTSDQAQRDI
-3313 RDAINNSS
+3313 RDAINNSG

-3341 TGEYEHATDAMFET
+3341 TGEYEHATDAMFEA

-3484 AIRNGLK
+3484 AIQNGLK

-3583 MQYWKKKAE
+3583 MQYWRKKAE

-3634 YAERDLYKAPWH
+3634 YAERDLYRAPWH

>member
-98 RNVGALYKAATGMW
+98 RNVGSLYKAATGMW

-234 MSSDEYNKLVSEVYD
+234 MSADEYNKLVSDVYD

-378 ALDRYVKNAPATRA
+378 ALDRYAKNAPATRA

-411 REANGLRANEKGA
+411 REANGLRANEQGA

-494 FAAGGEENINYQNPE
+494 FAEGGEENINYRNPE

-532 KFERWAAEQIPAL
+532 KFERWAAEQISGL
-545 PTAALEMAAASTI
+545 TTAALEMAAASTI

-564 TMESFAGGARQVSP
+564 TMASFAGGARQVSP

-734 VLAKNDHEGNAKRIT
+734 VLAKNDYEGNAKRIT

-762 NLQMGKYAV
+762 NLQMEKYAV

-778 DMMLANGW
+778 DLMLANGW

-885 AEIAKMARIAESYL
+885 AEIAKMARTAESYL

-917 NELSMINEGATATLQ
+917 NELSMINEGATANLQ

-953 QEATQDV
+953 QEAAQGV
-960 NVIRAEAENNAAVN
+960 NTIRAEAENNAAVN

-1007 MAAGAAAAEGE
+1007 MAAGAAAAEAE

-1087 EAKQAGTALGVDVVF
+1087 AAKQAGAELGVDVVF

-1135 IQYDGGKL
+1135 IQYDGGQL

-1213 AGATH
+1213 AGATQ
-1218 FTEAVQSEVQQSER
+1218 FTEAVRGEVQQSER

-1244 GSPPANVEERSGN
+1244 GSP
-1257 PEKGK
+1257 
-1262 TFWEKMRAWKEGGAP
+1262 EG
-1277 DAAMEPSRTLQQAG
+1277 R
-1291 INELIS
+1291 
-1297 LSSMLE
+1297 
-1303 KADGK
+1303 
-1308 SQTMRE
+1308 
-1314 AIYDNLKYLQDDLIR
+1314 
-1329 PMAVGKKGDT
+1329 
-1339 LYCVVPARTS
+1339 
-1349 MDMPRVVEM
+1349 
-1358 RKTNAGYEVEKVSS
+1358 
-1372 LSNAAI
+1372 
-1378 IKTLEGSDLLSANV
+1378 
-1392 QALDHAIQD
+1392 
-1401 FGYQTKANAQ
+1401 
-1411 LWVRPEK
+1411 
-1418 AKNGVPFADIFE
+1418 
-1430 ARDAR
+1430 
-1435 DFEAKF
+1435 F
-1441 SLEEKQYARVINE
+1441 SLEEKRYAKIINE
-1454 QLLENRDRI
+1454 QLLENRERI
-1463 LEIEPVYELTGG
+1463 EEIDPVYELTGE
-1475 EFAQGDKK
+1475 EFAHSDKK

-1504 GAIKFSKKRIKND
+1504 GTVKFSKKRIKND

-1538 NGVEIGSEANWKG
+1538 NGVEIGREANWKG

-1556 YVFAAPAKFGETNL
+1556 YVFAAPAKLGDTGL

-1593 EGNAIKIDRETG
+1593 EGNAIKIDRATG
-1605 EIKTSSAVAD
+1605 EIKTSSDVSD

-1625 KDRIAQTEGEVKQRF
+1625 GNSIAQTGEDVKQRF

-1808 NIGNAA
+1808 NLGNAA
-1814 LQRYTDNV
+1814 LQRYTDNI

-1827 ARIIVQMY
+1827 AWIIAQMDM
-1835 VGDANSVAQAELQ
+1835 GDANSVAQAELQ

-2152 YTGQKDRIRVANELP
+2152 YTGQEDRIRVANELP

-2314 RNGEAPAR
+2314 RNGVAPAR

-2592 VATELDLNAA
+2592 VATDLDLNAA

-2646 IADFLVSHGDEP
+2646 IADFIVSHGDEP

-2774 ELSRSGQR
+2774 ELSRSGKR

-2952 DTMMSTI
+2952 DTTMSTI

-2975 EEAMR
+2975 KEAMR

-3081 IGMCMNFIASGEGL
+3081 IGMSMNFIASGEGL

-3103 MLNKASNAMFGVDL
+3103 MLNKASNAMFGTDL

-3128 DWGNAVED
+3128 DWGNAAED

-3172 DLWDAATEHGLI
+3172 DLWDAATEHGLL

-3247 FGPNATPQ
+3247 FGPNATPE

-3264 SSLSTKDTQ
+3264 SSLSAKDTQ

-3300 DDTLTTDQAQRDI
+3300 DDTLTSDQAQRDI
-3313 RDAINNSS
+3313 RDAINNSG

-3341 TGEYEHATDAMFET
+3341 TGEYEHATDAMFEA

-3382 STNDKNRQKRT
+3382 SNNDKNRQKRT

-3411 VFGVTDKE
+3411 VFGVADKE

-3550 DTSLYKALST
+3550 DTSLYRALST

-3583 MQYWKKKAE
+3583 MQYWQKKAE

-3634 YAERDLYKAPWH
+3634 YAERDLYRAPWH